1 MANKKIIIPVG
12 FQFEDISAAV
22 KEAKTKLSSIKI
34 ESGIGQQYTKTFSR
48 LEQEIESIQKKAARG
63 ISSQSDIDSI
73 ERSLQTVIGYVE
85 KIQSLSGKINFKDV
99 KLTQDQLN
107 TYNQLNR
114 ELEKAKINISQFK
127 KEQIKNLFATDTN
140 FSSVLK
146 DQLNITEKS
155 FTSQKQISD
164 ALKAQVKTLQEQTAE
179 REKQLKQEEG
189 LRDSLASNNVNDLV
203 STYGKKTANGYVFN
217 RGMADEGR
225 AELLAEFKKF
235 NMDTTGLEDA
245 SLNKLMASWTSFSNQ
260 LNTSIPQAIAA
271 SNQALQE
278 LKNKQDAVKAAK
290 ESLDAAMSAG
300 SYDEL
305 VAKVKQAEDAE
316 EAYRQAVVQSARA
329 TVSSMATSTN
339 AVSDGVEKQKQ
350 ELISLQQQ
358 FTTAM
363 SAENLAS
370 NLQSS
375 LKQLVGFSAVLIQ
388 VRRGIQAAVAQI
400 KELDSAMNGIAV
412 VTDFT
417 TKELW
422 GQIDAYMA
430 MAKQY
435 GVTTTG
441 VYEVSQL
448 YYQQGLD
455 TNDVLAMTTET
466 LKMARIANL
475 DYATTT
481 NYMTTALNGFKL
493 GVEDAGR
500 VVDVYSKLASIAAT
514 DTAEMAKAMSNT
526 ASIAESAGMSFEST
540 SAMLAMMIETTREA
554 PENLGTALKTI
565 IARFQEMKSNPTE
578 ILSLD
583 GEEASLNKVDK
594 ALATIGISLKDASG
608 QFRDLDEVIF
618 ELADK
623 WDGLD
628 RNTQRWIANTV
639 AGSRQQSR
647 FLALMSDNTRL
658 HELYDAAINSED
670 ASLVQYAK
678 TLDSIDGKMNQ
689 LSTSFQQF
697 YMSIMNGE
705 TIKGILDILIRFV
718 DRLNEVGPL
727 GATGIVAS
735 LLSAVS
741 QVGKMIALGIV
752 TAYKEIEIAAAQS
765 VKNRLNNAKSAIDE
779 EANYAVRAARN
790 TQQQIDN
797 IQNSSIATR
806 KYRRSGNNDGLP
818 YTGGINPIAKTAS
831 FNLSTV
837 ASGFSSIAP
846 MLSLFS
852 TSVYTMIDQ
861 SSKLQSI
868 LNAAAQGFSA
878 LTGAASIFT
887 GVTTG
892 NIGLVASGIIQIASS
907 LTMLVG
913 GFETAAERLSRL
925 NKEVENANIKR
936 AETKQELE
944 TLESLKR
951 QYDELSKS
959 QSDSAEAYE
968 EWVDLNS
975 KIIADYPTLNTYIDS
990 EGNLIANLA
999 DQYKDLVAQKESNY
1013 QQSLK
1018 DYELSLKRRASE
1030 PASALE
1036 QAGVLVGE
1044 TTFSFGQNA
1053 DKQLKIFEQSKDWT
1067 SYASSLSE
1075 LVLNKSYAANTAWR
1089 IDGKGNKE
1097 KSSYINKI
1105 IESVVNGSTT
1115 LETLLTKGSS
1125 AEKAIASLLDTLGYS
1140 TDTLQNLGN
1149 QYDSI
1154 KYGADKDL
1162 TELMKRNIYSEASKQ
1177 EDKTLS
1183 NVLNSKLNSL
1193 WQEAITTGT
1202 EAGESIVDIYDE
1214 FANNLDTNIFNI
1226 IEYYK
1231 DKLIGK
1237 EADIAAITGSKYD
1250 LSLNEYTKLDGAVKS
1265 YLDPYSPLGVWIKN
1279 ITDANKE
1286 ITGIGALGA
1295 LESFSI
1301 SNQNKIIEIRK
1312 NLDALDPNT
1321 YDLGSLFDIYYD
1333 SIYLLT
1339 ESGLDQKTIS
1349 NLLSD
1354 ADLTSR
1360 SGITQFLDEVDK
1372 ALLTINSSFDTA
1384 SIREWITGIK
1394 VTQADIDNGM
1404 TALNDALS
1412 EASKYVNKL
1421 DSLDYSDIEALV
1433 ATGKFSYDNFVDGK
1447 FKGTVADF
1455 YKAYLGSYQTKLEGY
1470 IDTAKGNKD
1479 IDITSAQ
1486 FLVDFIDNL
1495 IQNATDEATVNR
1507 LNNLKTAYKT
1517 AIDAAGNEEI
1527 VLSKDVLETI
1537 GFSEDAINRYFVDT
1551 ISGYKYKGNKQNFLN
1566 LLDDYAQYA
1575 DQSLVG
1581 ILSAAIN
1588 NAKNNLKP
1596 DPSVITDMI
1605 SLVGE
1610 DGVESLSKEMYK
1622 KLSEYFGDA
1631 TAEFNIA
1638 TGKYDFNGTVKQ
1650 YLDAIQEYIS
1660 NTFDEEAFQNF
1671 VNWRAANE
1679 QKLVNT
1685 QKLTELA
1692 DTKDTSYY
1700 KGLVETF
1707 RDVGGSAEEAYE
1719 IIDKLGY
1726 TIDNFYATGD
1736 GKLKLIPTNE
1746 LRNITTITELEKEI
1760 QELQNKIGEGTD
1772 GEKAKVKAI
1781 LQLRKEEL
1789 ATLRQK
1795 ELLVTSSANKDQ
1807 FNDPKTFLG
1816 NIADLDTVFED
1827 LNKKARI
1834 GYIELYN
1841 LLDNEE
1847 WVGPLSRSLGLIENE
1862 QDNAVIAAKRFAE
1875 RYKAAYSTLDGKF
1888 YIDLSKDQVK
1898 AIKTGTEDSLKAV
1911 AERRVK
1917 ELDAQIAMLESIK
1930 AMSNIS
1936 FEGDAEIN
1944 EIIST
1949 NFKTS
1954 DGKEI
1959 KDLTELR
1966 DYLENNLSAEQWIE
1980 LTKDIKIDPTIDPVG
1995 FWSAVILKL
2004 TENSGQY
2011 GFLPL
2016 SADAIINIQNALLN
2030 KDSLTGTDKELQQQL
2045 DELKKKGK
2053 IGTVDLSYEGRP
2065 HIVVDKDNL
2074 SQVQAYDP
2082 SAQLGETVTH
2092 LSTVISADEDN
2103 SVTIA
2108 CTPVLPD
2115 GSGLLSPEDLDNYI
2129 SGLIDEAG
2137 GSIDLM
2143 LQYDADTKNGGLG
2156 LIEAVFSGDQAL
2168 QDAIDFTQKL
2178 HEVIQAQMEANP
2190 VSIQGDA
2197 TPLES
2202 TAKDAA
2208 DKVSAI
2214 KPKITIHA
2222 QAASS
2227 LWTTIGNIIGAIPKT
2242 ITTTIKAKTEKSGN
2256 SGGFLQGIFKNLKG
2270 GTQSTD
2276 SDAGAYGG
2284 VFSGGKTLVGE
2295 LGPELRVSDGKYSI
2309 VGANG
2314 AEFINLKKNDIIF
2327 STEQTA
2333 GLFNGRSG
2341 IRGTAMA
2348 YGNAFAGGTSNID
2361 AAITALQN
2369 ERNLWQAILKS
2380 VPDMLKKAG
2389 SGSGGGGGGSNKE
2402 YLMELERWFN
2412 WLRQIEQLENKITIL
2427 RAKRENMKSGKVYA
2441 ESLYEENALLKK
2453 QYDITKDLLENQIKY
2468 KDSLK
2473 TKYLEEYGKYFY
2485 FIGDALQINAQ
2496 AILDDTKNN
2505 EELGEA
2511 IQNMIDE
2518 YDDITQQ
2525 ITDNTTALEENNQ
2538 QIEENIRTLRDKYIE
2553 MENQVLSALQAS
2565 YEKQIELKQKELDSR
2580 IEADEEYLS
2589 ALQKNLDKEKDM
2601 RKKAQ
2606 TAEEKA
2612 QLQRKIA
2619 LLERDTSGRNTKEIA
2634 SLREQLRQMQEDEYY
2649 TGREDAITAAEN
2661 AAKAEQDILQNQIDI
2676 MEAINQTKLD
2686 NMELY
2691 WAEVENII
2699 SQGADNILS
2708 FLTSYSDEYLDV
2720 SKIQQE
2726 DYLTSWKFTID
2737 AALTYAQDMQK
2748 QFDEVIYK
2756 AQEAAKYGNT
2766 SATGGLDVAKPSGSS
2781 GGGGSSSS
2789 SGSGSSG
2796 NKNSSSSSSKTP
2808 VTDEVDVV
2816 SGAAPSA
2823 HGWYYQINFN
2833 GKSTGII
2840 QGPYKTREK
2849 AQSEGASAAR
2859 SKGHGYKYSTK
2870 YYLNGGLADY
2880 TGYAWVDGTK
2890 ARPEAFLDAD
2900 DTKLLANFIDYAKK
2914 SEPIPATTINNA
2926 KSNIQSGNNV
2936 NINSVDITI
2945 ESGVIEDK
2953 ADAEMVGTTI
2963 AEQLMKIAR
2972 KSGNISVSRR

>member
-1 MANKKIIIPVG
+1 
-12 FQFEDISAAV
+12 
-22 KEAKTKLSSIKI
+22 
-34 ESGIGQQYTKTFSR
+34 
-48 LEQEIESIQKKAARG
+48 
-63 ISSQSDIDSI
+63 
-73 ERSLQTVIGYVE
+73 
-85 KIQSLSGKINFKDV
+85 
-99 KLTQDQLN
+99 
-107 TYNQLNR
+107 
-114 ELEKAKINISQFK
+114 
-127 KEQIKNLFATDTN
+127 
-140 FSSVLK
+140 
-146 DQLNITEKS
+146 
-155 FTSQKQISD
+155 
-164 ALKAQVKTLQEQTAE
+164 
-179 REKQLKQEEG
+179 
-189 LRDSLASNNVNDLV
+189 
-203 STYGKKTANGYVFN
+203 
-217 RGMADEGR
+217 
-225 AELLAEFKKF
+225 
-235 NMDTTGLEDA
+235 
-245 SLNKLMASWTSFSNQ
+245 
-260 LNTSIPQAIAA
+260 
-271 SNQALQE
+271 
-278 LKNKQDAVKAAK
+278 
-290 ESLDAAMSAG
+290 
-300 SYDEL
+300 
-305 VAKVKQAEDAE
+305 
-316 EAYRQAVVQSARA
+316 
-329 TVSSMATSTN
+329 
-339 AVSDGVEKQKQ
+339 
-350 ELISLQQQ
+350 
-358 FTTAM
+358 
-363 SAENLAS
+363 
-370 NLQSS
+370 
-375 LKQLVGFSAVLIQ
+375 
-388 VRRGIQAAVAQI
+388 
-400 KELDSAMNGIAV
+400 
-412 VTDFT
+412 
-417 TKELW
+417 
-422 GQIDAYMA
+422 
-430 MAKQY
+430 
-435 GVTTTG
+435 
-441 VYEVSQL
+441 
-448 YYQQGLD
+448 
-455 TNDVLAMTTET
+455 
-466 LKMARIANL
+466 
-475 DYATTT
+475 
-481 NYMTTALNGFKL
+481 
-493 GVEDAGR
+493 
-500 VVDVYSKLASIAAT
+500 
-514 DTAEMAKAMSNT
+514 
-526 ASIAESAGMSFEST
+526 
-540 SAMLAMMIETTREA
+540 
-554 PENLGTALKTI
+554 
-565 IARFQEMKSNPTE
+565 MKSNPTE

-647 FLALMSDNTRL
+647 FLALMSDSTRL

-797 IQNSSIATR
+797 IQNSSIASR

-818 YTGGINPIAKTAS
+818 YTGGINPTAKTAS

-837 ASGFSSIAP
+837 ASGLSSIAP

-892 NIGLVASGIIQIASS
+892 NIGLVVSGITQIASS

-913 GFETAAERLSRL
+913 GFETTAERLSRL

-951 QYDELSKS
+951 QYDELSES

-968 EWVDLNS
+968 EWIDLNS

-990 EGNLIANLA
+990 EGNLIADLA
-999 DQYKDLVAQKESNY
+999 GEYEELVKQKRDSYDLALKE
-1013 QQSLK
+1013 
-1018 DYELSLKRRASE
+1018 YELSLKRRASE
-1030 PASALE
+1030 PAYALE
-1036 QAGVLVGE
+1036 QAGALVNE
-1044 TTFSFGQNA
+1044 TAFSFGWNA
-1053 DKQLKIFEQSKDWT
+1053 KSQVELYKNSDTIDSFLSKLSTLVISSFNDRDLYPSTYRERGNDVLEYLSDITSGKISIEQLKDIGSFENDL
-1067 SYASSLSE
+1067 ASILLSFGYDTE
-1075 LVLNKSYAANTAWR
+1075 NLQ
-1089 IDGKGNKE
+1089 
-1097 KSSYINKI
+1097 KI
-1105 IESVVNGSTT
+1105 
-1115 LETLLTKGSS
+1115 
-1125 AEKAIASLLDTLGYS
+1125 A
-1140 TDTLQNLGN
+1140 N
-1149 QYDSI
+1149 QYESI

-1162 TELMKRNIYSEASKQ
+1162 AALAKSKISDEANKVD
-1177 EDKTLS
+1177 DKTLA
-1183 NVLNSKLNSL
+1183 NLINTRLNQMWDKATKDGLAKG
-1193 WQEAITTGT
+1193 EA
-1202 EAGESIVDIYDE
+1202 IVDIYNDFFYE
-1214 FANNLDTNIFNI
+1214 IGKAVDGITLIY
-1226 IEYYK
+1226 E
-1231 DKLIGK
+1231 DKLSQYS
-1237 EADIAAITGSKYD
+1237 EDIAAITGSKYD
-1250 LSLNEYTKLDGAVKS
+1250 LSINAYDKINKIIQQ
-1265 YLDPYSPLGVWIKN
+1265 YLDPDESLYFWLLDQTERNDLASAFDYDTLKN
-1279 ITDANKE
+1279 FN
-1286 ITGIGALGA
+1286 
-1295 LESFSI
+1295 I
-1301 SNQNKIIEIRK
+1301 SNQNNIVDIEESLNKLDDSWYQLQAYYNAI
-1312 NLDALDPNT
+1312 NLMA
-1321 YDLGSLFDIYYD
+1321 
-1333 SIYLLT
+1333 

-1349 NLLSD
+1349 SLLSN
-1354 ADLTSR
+1354 ADFTSS
-1360 SGITQFLDEVDK
+1360 SGITSFLDALDEALK
-1372 ALLTINSSFDTA
+1372 AIGSEYNTT
-1384 SIREWITGIK
+1384 SIRGWVTEIK
-1394 VTQADIDNGM
+1394 VSQADIETGM
-1404 TALNDALS
+1404 TALSDALS
-1412 EASKYVNKL
+1412 EASKYVSKL
-1421 DSLDYSDIEALV
+1421 DNLDYSDIEALV
-1433 ATGKFSYDNFVDGK
+1433 ATGKFEYADFVDGK
-1447 FKGTVADF
+1447 FNGTVQNF
-1455 YKAYLGSYQTKLEGY
+1455 YDRYLGSYKAKLEDY
-1470 IDTAKGNKD
+1470 IDAAEKNGD
-1479 IDITSAQ
+1479 IDTESAN
-1486 FLVDFIDNL
+1486 FLVSFINTL
-1495 IQNATDEATVNR
+1495 IQNAIDETTTNSI
-1507 LNNLKTAYKT
+1507 NNTKTAFKT

-1527 VLSKDVLETI
+1527 VLSKNVLDTIGFTGENIADYFEETI
-1537 GFSEDAINRYFVDT
+1537 GGYRYIGGNSEKFLSLLEEFASYTDDSISNILINAIEE
-1551 ISGYKYKGNKQNFLN
+1551 
-1566 LLDDYAQYA
+1566 
-1575 DQSLVG
+1575 
-1581 ILSAAIN
+1581 
-1588 NAKNNLKP
+1588 AKNNLKP
-1596 DPSVITDMI
+1596 DPSIITDMI

-1631 TAEFNIA
+1631 TADFNIA
-1638 TGKYDFNGTVKQ
+1638 TGKYDFNGTVEQ
-1650 YLDAIQEYIS
+1650 YLDAIQTYIS
-1660 NTFDEEAFQNF
+1660 NTFGEEALQNF
-1671 VNWRAANE
+1671 MNWRAANE

-1726 TIDNFYATGD
+1726 TIDNFYSTGD
-1736 GKLKLIPTNE
+1736 GKLKLVSANE
-1746 LRNITTITELEKEI
+1746 LRSITTITELEKEI

-1795 ELLVTSSANKDQ
+1795 ELLVASSADKDQ

-1834 GYIELYN
+1834 EYEALYN
-1841 LLDNEE
+1841 LLNNEH
-1847 WVGPLSRSLGLIENE
+1847 WAGALSHSLGLVE
-1862 QDNAVIAAKRFAE
+1862 AAQQEGITAAEYFAKH
-1875 RYKAAYSTLDGKF
+1875 YTDAYADIDTGKV
-1888 YIDLSKDQVK
+1888 YLNLSQDQVK
-1898 AIKTGTEDSLKAV
+1898 AIKTGTENSLKAI
-1911 AERRVK
+1911 AEARVK
-1917 ELDAQIAMLESIK
+1917 ELDAQIAMLESIR
-1930 AMSNIS
+1930 AMSDIDVDSAINFDSIVDFS
-1936 FEGDAEIN
+1936 FKDKNGN
-1944 EIIST
+1944 
-1949 NFKTS
+1949 
-1954 DGKEI
+1954 EI
-1959 KDLTELR
+1959 KDTKALSEYLQSVLTQEG
-1966 DYLENNLSAEQWIE
+1966 WIK
-1980 LTKDIKIDPTIDPVG
+1980 LTKDIEIDPTIDPES
-1995 FWSAVILKL
+1995 FW
-2004 TENSGQY
+2004 Q
-2011 GFLPL
+2011 
-2016 SADAIINIQNALLN
+2016 AIIKKIAENPGEYGLIKVEADTQIDPNVSDAAINDATKKVQEEINDKDTGSVDYNI
-2030 KDSLTGTDKELQQQL
+2030 
-2045 DELKKKGK
+2045 KGNVAVEPGSTTTPDIPSGESK
-2053 IGTVDLSYEGRP
+2053 VVSTESMS
-2065 HIVVDKDNL
+2065 IVV
-2074 SQVQAYDP
+2074 
-2082 SAQLGETVTH
+2082 
-2092 LSTVISADEDN
+2092 
-2103 SVTIA
+2103 
-2108 CTPVLPD
+2108 TPTLPD
-2115 GSGLLSPEDLDNYI
+2115 GTVLSDDSLVEYINEIISKANGSKLTVLELDSEGYGI
-2129 SGLIDEAG
+2129 I
-2137 GSIDLM
+2137 
-2143 LQYDADTKNGGLG
+2143 NG
-2156 LIEAVFSGDQAL
+2156 VFSGEQA
-2168 QDAIDFTQKL
+2168 
-2178 HEVIQAQMEANP
+2178 EAEAYNFVNELNSKMKSNP
-2190 VSIQGDA
+2190 VAIQGDA
-2197 TPLES
+2197 SSVETV
-2202 TAKDAA
+2202 AKNAA
-2208 DKVSAI
+2208 SKVSAI
-2214 KPKITIHA
+2214 KPKITIFA
-2222 QAASS
+2222 QAANSVWS
-2227 LWTTIGNIIGAIPKT
+2227 TISNIIGAIPKT

-2256 SGGFLQGIFKNLKG
+2256 SGGFLQGILKNLKG
-2270 GTQSTD
+2270 EEQATD

-2348 YGNAFAGGTSNID
+2348 YGNAFAGGTSSSID
-2361 AAITALQN
+2361 AAIAALKN
-2369 ERNLWQAILKS
+2369 ERNLWQSILTS

-2389 SGSGGGGGGSNKE
+2389 SGSSGGGGGGSNKE

-2553 MENQVLSALQAS
+2553 MENQVLSALQSS

-2589 ALQKNLDKEKDM
+2589 ALQKNLDREKEM

-2606 TAEEKA
+2606 AAEEKT

-2619 LLERDTSGRNTKEIA
+2619 LLERDTSGRNAKEIA

-2823 HGWYYQINFN
+2823 HGWYYQINLN
-2833 GKSTGII
+2833 GKSTGIRG
-2840 QGPYKTREK
+2840 GPYKTREK

-2890 ARPEAFLDAD
+2890 ARPEAFLNAD

-2914 SEPIPATTINNA
+2914 SEPIPATTINSA

>member
-1 MANKKIIIPVG
+1 M
-12 FQFEDISAAV
+12 
-22 KEAKTKLSSIKI
+22 
-34 ESGIGQQYTKTFSR
+34 
-48 LEQEIESIQKKAARG
+48 KA
-63 ISSQSDIDSI
+63 
-73 ERSLQTVIGYVE
+73 
-85 KIQSLSGKINFKDV
+85 
-99 KLTQDQLN
+99 
-107 TYNQLNR
+107 
-114 ELEKAKINISQFK
+114 
-127 KEQIKNLFATDTN
+127 
-140 FSSVLK
+140 
-146 DQLNITEKS
+146 
-155 FTSQKQISD
+155 
-164 ALKAQVKTLQEQTAE
+164 
-179 REKQLKQEEG
+179 
-189 LRDSLASNNVNDLV
+189 
-203 STYGKKTANGYVFN
+203 
-217 RGMADEGR
+217 
-225 AELLAEFKKF
+225 
-235 NMDTTGLEDA
+235 
-245 SLNKLMASWTSFSNQ
+245 
-260 LNTSIPQAIAA
+260 
-271 SNQALQE
+271 
-278 LKNKQDAVKAAK
+278 
-290 ESLDAAMSAG
+290 
-300 SYDEL
+300 
-305 VAKVKQAEDAE
+305 
-316 EAYRQAVVQSARA
+316 
-329 TVSSMATSTN
+329 
-339 AVSDGVEKQKQ
+339 
-350 ELISLQQQ
+350 
-358 FTTAM
+358 
-363 SAENLAS
+363 
-370 NLQSS
+370 
-375 LKQLVGFSAVLIQ
+375 
-388 VRRGIQAAVAQI
+388 
-400 KELDSAMNGIAV
+400 
-412 VTDFT
+412 
-417 TKELW
+417 
-422 GQIDAYMA
+422 
-430 MAKQY
+430 
-435 GVTTTG
+435 
-441 VYEVSQL
+441 
-448 YYQQGLD
+448 
-455 TNDVLAMTTET
+455 
-466 LKMARIANL
+466 
-475 DYATTT
+475 
-481 NYMTTALNGFKL
+481 
-493 GVEDAGR
+493 
-500 VVDVYSKLASIAAT
+500 
-514 DTAEMAKAMSNT
+514 
-526 ASIAESAGMSFEST
+526 
-540 SAMLAMMIETTREA
+540 
-554 PENLGTALKTI
+554 
-565 IARFQEMKSNPTE
+565 NPTE

-608 QFRDLDEVIF
+608 QFRDLDKVIF

-647 FLALMSDNTRL
+647 FLALMSDSTRL

-818 YTGGINPIAKTAS
+818 YTGGINPTAKTAS

-837 ASGFSSIAP
+837 ASGLSSIAP

-892 NIGLVASGIIQIASS
+892 NIGLVVSGITQIASS

-936 AETKQELE
+936 AEAKRELE
-944 TLESLKR
+944 TLESLKK
-951 QYDELSKS
+951 QYDELSES
-959 QSDSAEAYE
+959 QNDSAEAYN

-975 KIIADYPTLNTYIDS
+975 KIIADYPILNTYIDS
-990 EGNLIANLA
+990 EGNLIADLA
-999 DQYKDLVAQKESNY
+999 DEYEGLVKQKQDNYDLTLKE
-1013 QQSLK
+1013 
-1018 DYELSLKRRASE
+1018 YELSLKRRASE
-1030 PASALE
+1030 PAYALE
-1036 QAGVLVGE
+1036 QAGVLVSE
-1044 TTFSFGQNA
+1044 TALSFFNGNTNA
-1053 DKQLKIFEQSKDWT
+1053 QLSLLAQSKDWN

-1075 LVLNKSYAANTAWR
+1075 QILSSLDYITHQRMNL
-1089 IDGKGNKE
+1089 DGKSIEERISDVNE
-1097 KSSYINKI
+1097 VINSI
-1105 IESVVNGSTT
+1105 VDGQT
-1115 LETLLTKGSS
+1115 
-1125 AEKAIASLLDTLGYS
+1125 LDTLAKNGNYIQKAAVSALKNHGYN
-1140 TDTLQNLGN
+1140 TEILQNLGN
-1149 QYDSI
+1149 QYDTI

-1162 TELMKRNIYSEASKQ
+1162 TELMNKNIYSEASKQ

-1202 EAGESIVDIYDE
+1202 EAGQSIVDIYDE
-1214 FANNLDTNIFNI
+1214 FANNLDTNISNI
-1226 IEYYK
+1226 INYYR

-1237 EADIAAITGSKYD
+1237 ETDIAAITGSKYD
-1250 LSLNEYTKLDGAVKS
+1250 LSLKAYTELDREVRS
-1265 YLDPYSPLGVWIKN
+1265 YFDPDSSLGIWIKN
-1279 ITDANKE
+1279 VTDANKE
-1286 ITGIGALGA
+1286 ITGIGELGV
-1295 LESFSI
+1295 LESFSVT
-1301 SNQNKIIEIRK
+1301 NQNKLAEVKKAI
-1312 NLDALDPNT
+1312 DALDPDK
-1321 YDLGSLFDIYYD
+1321 YDLYSLFEVYYN
-1333 SIYLLT
+1333 SISLLA
-1339 ESGLDQKTIS
+1339 ESGLDQNTIS
-1349 NLLSD
+1349 SLLSN
-1354 ADLTSR
+1354 ADFTSR
-1360 SGITQFLDEVDK
+1360 SGITSFLD
-1372 ALLTINSSFDTA
+1372 ALDEALKIIGSSFDTN
-1384 SIREWITGIK
+1384 SIRSWAKDIK

-1404 TALNDALS
+1404 TALSDALS

-1421 DSLDYSDIEALV
+1421 DNLDYSDIEALV

-1447 FKGTVADF
+1447 FNGTVADF
-1455 YKAYLGSYQTKLEGY
+1455 YTAYLGLYQDNLKDYMGKAE
-1470 IDTAKGNKD
+1470 GNKD
-1479 IDITSAQ
+1479 IDVTSAQ

-1517 AIDAAGNEEI
+1517 AIDAARNEEI
-1527 VLSKDVLETI
+1527 VLSKDVLDAI
-1537 GFSEDAINRYFVDT
+1537 GFTGKDIADYFEET
-1551 ISGYKYKGNKQNFLN
+1551 ISGYKYTGENGQDFLT
-1566 LLDDYAQYA
+1566 LLDSYAKNVDGA
-1575 DQSLVG
+1575 LG
-1581 ILSAAIN
+1581 NILSAAIN
-1588 NAKNNLKP
+1588 GAIKNLEP
-1596 DPSVITDMI
+1596 DTSTITEML
-1605 SLVGE
+1605 SLVG
-1610 DGVESLSKEMYK
+1610 DDAVESLSEEMYD
-1622 KLSEYFGDA
+1622 KLSKYFGET

-1638 TGKYDFNGTVKQ
+1638 TGKYDFNGTVTE
-1650 YLDAIQEYIS
+1650 YLDAIQRYIEATFGVGS
-1660 NTFDEEAFQNF
+1660 KQFNTFA
-1671 VNWRAANE
+1671 NWRAANE

-1685 QKLTELA
+1685 QKLNKLA
-1692 DTKDTSYY
+1692 DTRDTSYY
-1700 KGLVETF
+1700 KELIETF

-1726 TIDNFYATGD
+1726 TINDFYATGD
-1736 GKLKLIPTNE
+1736 GKLKLISVDE
-1746 LRNITTITELEKEI
+1746 LRSITTITELEKEI

-1772 GEKAKVKAI
+1772 EEKAKVKAI

-1789 ATLRQK
+1789 ATLKQK
-1795 ELLVTSSANKDQ
+1795 ELLVASSADKDQ
-1807 FNDPKTFLG
+1807 FSDPKTFLG
-1816 NIADLDTVFED
+1816 NIADLDTIFED

-1834 GYIELYN
+1834 EYEALYN
-1841 LLDNEE
+1841 LLNNEH
-1847 WVGPLSRSLGLIENE
+1847 WAGALSHSLGLVE
-1862 QDNAVIAAKRFAE
+1862 AAQQEGITAAEYFAKH
-1875 RYKAAYSTLDGKF
+1875 YTDAYADIDTGKV
-1888 YIDLSKDQVK
+1888 YLNLSQDQVK
-1898 AIKTGTEDSLKAV
+1898 AIKTGTEDSLKAI
-1911 AERRVK
+1911 AEARVK
-1917 ELDAQIAMLESIK
+1917 ELDAQIAMLESIR
-1930 AMSNIS
+1930 AMSDIDVESAINFESIVDFS
-1936 FEGDAEIN
+1936 FKDKNGN
-1944 EIIST
+1944 
-1949 NFKTS
+1949 
-1954 DGKEI
+1954 EI
-1959 KDLTELR
+1959 KDTKALSEYLQSVLTQEG
-1966 DYLENNLSAEQWIE
+1966 WIK
-1980 LTKDIKIDPTIDPVG
+1980 LTKDIEIDPTIDPEG
-1995 FWSAVILKL
+1995 FW
-2004 TENSGQY
+2004 Q
-2011 GFLPL
+2011 
-2016 SADAIINIQNALLN
+2016 AIIKKIAENPGEYGLIKVEADTQIDPNVSDAAIN
-2030 KDSLTGTDKELQQQL
+2030 DATKKVQEEIDDKDTGSVDYNV
-2045 DELKKKGK
+2045 KGNVAVEPGSTTTPDIPSGESK
-2053 IGTVDLSYEGRP
+2053 VVSTESMS
-2065 HIVVDKDNL
+2065 IVV
-2074 SQVQAYDP
+2074 
-2082 SAQLGETVTH
+2082 
-2092 LSTVISADEDN
+2092 
-2103 SVTIA
+2103 
-2108 CTPVLPD
+2108 TPTLPD
-2115 GSGLLSPEDLDNYI
+2115 GTVLSNDSLVEYINEVISKANGSKLAILQLDSEGYGI
-2129 SGLIDEAG
+2129 IKG
-2137 GSIDLM
+2137 
-2143 LQYDADTKNGGLG
+2143 
-2156 LIEAVFSGDQAL
+2156 VFSGEQA
-2168 QDAIDFTQKL
+2168 
-2178 HEVIQAQMEANP
+2178 EAEAYNFVNELNSKMKSNP
-2190 VSIQGDA
+2190 VAIQGDA
-2197 TPLES
+2197 SSVETV
-2202 TAKDAA
+2202 AKNAA
-2208 DKVSAI
+2208 SKVSAI
-2214 KPKITIHA
+2214 KPKITIFA
-2222 QAASS
+2222 QAANSVWSTISS
-2227 LWTTIGNIIGAIPKT
+2227 IISSIPKT

-2256 SGGFLQGIFKNLKG
+2256 SGGFLPGILKNLKG

-2348 YGNAFAGGTSNID
+2348 YGNAFANGTSSSID
-2361 AAITALQN
+2361 AAIAALKN
-2369 ERNLWQAILKS
+2369 ERNLWQSILTS

-2389 SGSGGGGGGSNKE
+2389 SGSGGGGGGGSNKE

-2525 ITDNTTALEENNQ
+2525 ITNNTTALEENNQ

-2823 HGWYYQINFN
+2823 HGWYYQINLN
-2833 GKSTGII
+2833 GKSTGIRG
-2840 QGPYKTREK
+2840 GPYKTREK

-2914 SEPIPATTINNA
+2914 SEPIPATTISGA

>member
-1 MANKKIIIPVG
+1 
-12 FQFEDISAAV
+12 
-22 KEAKTKLSSIKI
+22 
-34 ESGIGQQYTKTFSR
+34 
-48 LEQEIESIQKKAARG
+48 
-63 ISSQSDIDSI
+63 
-73 ERSLQTVIGYVE
+73 
-85 KIQSLSGKINFKDV
+85 
-99 KLTQDQLN
+99 
-107 TYNQLNR
+107 
-114 ELEKAKINISQFK
+114 
-127 KEQIKNLFATDTN
+127 
-140 FSSVLK
+140 
-146 DQLNITEKS
+146 
-155 FTSQKQISD
+155 
-164 ALKAQVKTLQEQTAE
+164 
-179 REKQLKQEEG
+179 
-189 LRDSLASNNVNDLV
+189 
-203 STYGKKTANGYVFN
+203 
-217 RGMADEGR
+217 
-225 AELLAEFKKF
+225 
-235 NMDTTGLEDA
+235 
-245 SLNKLMASWTSFSNQ
+245 
-260 LNTSIPQAIAA
+260 
-271 SNQALQE
+271 
-278 LKNKQDAVKAAK
+278 
-290 ESLDAAMSAG
+290 
-300 SYDEL
+300 
-305 VAKVKQAEDAE
+305 
-316 EAYRQAVVQSARA
+316 
-329 TVSSMATSTN
+329 
-339 AVSDGVEKQKQ
+339 
-350 ELISLQQQ
+350 
-358 FTTAM
+358 
-363 SAENLAS
+363 
-370 NLQSS
+370 
-375 LKQLVGFSAVLIQ
+375 
-388 VRRGIQAAVAQI
+388 
-400 KELDSAMNGIAV
+400 
-412 VTDFT
+412 
-417 TKELW
+417 
-422 GQIDAYMA
+422 
-430 MAKQY
+430 
-435 GVTTTG
+435 
-441 VYEVSQL
+441 
-448 YYQQGLD
+448 
-455 TNDVLAMTTET
+455 
-466 LKMARIANL
+466 
-475 DYATTT
+475 
-481 NYMTTALNGFKL
+481 
-493 GVEDAGR
+493 
-500 VVDVYSKLASIAAT
+500 
-514 DTAEMAKAMSNT
+514 
-526 ASIAESAGMSFEST
+526 
-540 SAMLAMMIETTREA
+540 
-554 PENLGTALKTI
+554 
-565 IARFQEMKSNPTE
+565 MKSNPTE

-594 ALATIGISLKDASG
+594 ALATIGISLKDTSG

-647 FLALMSDNTRL
+647 FLALMSDSERL
-658 HELYDAAINSED
+658 HELYNAAINSED

-718 DRLNEVGPL
+718 DKLNEVGPL

-741 QVGKMIALGIV
+741 QVGKMIAIGIV

-797 IQNSSIATR
+797 IQNSSIASR

-818 YTGGINPIAKTAS
+818 YTGGINSTAKTAS
-831 FNLSTV
+831 FNLNTV
-837 ASGFSSIAP
+837 ASGLSSIAP

-892 NIGLVASGIIQIASS
+892 NIGLVISGITQIASS

-913 GFETAAERLSRL
+913 GFETTAERLSRL
-925 NKEVENANIKR
+925 NKEVENANVKR

-951 QYDELSKS
+951 QYDELSES
-959 QSDSAEAYE
+959 QNDSAEAYK

-975 KIIADYPTLNTYIDS
+975 KIIADYPMLNTYIDS
-990 EGNLIANLA
+990 EGNLIADLA
-999 DQYKDLVAQKESNY
+999 GEYEELVKQKRDNYDLTLGE
-1013 QQSLK
+1013 
-1018 DYELSLKRRASE
+1018 YELSLKRRASE
-1030 PASALE
+1030 PAYALE

-1044 TTFSFGQNA
+1044 TALSFGQNSA
-1053 DKQLKIFEQSKDWT
+1053 NQLRIFEQSKDSQSYISLLSQDVYKALDERAQDYIDRDGIDKAYSSIGNIIDSIITGRT
-1067 SYASSLSE
+1067 SLEVLSKEGNAFEKSLSGA
-1075 LVLNKSYAANTAWR
+1075 LKS
-1089 IDGKGNKE
+1089 
-1097 KSSYINKI
+1097 
-1105 IESVVNGSTT
+1105 
-1115 LETLLTKGSS
+1115 
-1125 AEKAIASLLDTLGYS
+1125 LGY
-1140 TDTLQNLGN
+1140 TTGILQNLGN

-1162 TELMKRNIYSEASKQ
+1162 TELMKNNIYSEANKQ

-1202 EAGESIVDIYDE
+1202 KAGTSIVDIYND
-1214 FANNLDTNIFNI
+1214 FAKNLDDNILEI
-1226 IEYYK
+1226 IEYYRT
-1231 DKLIGK
+1231 KLIGK

-1250 LSLNEYTKLDGAVKS
+1250 LSVNAYNNLNDELRR
-1265 YLDPYSPLGVWIKN
+1265 YLDPDDSIYFWLLQQTDKN
-1279 ITDANKE
+1279 DLAS
-1286 ITGIGALGA
+1286 
-1295 LESFSI
+1295 SFDYDTLASLSV
-1301 SNQNKIIEIRK
+1301 SNQNKIIDIEKSIK
-1312 NLDALDPNT
+1312 KLNSDPWYQLQA
-1321 YDLGSLFDIYYD
+1321 YDNAIKLIAK
-1333 SIYLLT
+1333 
-1339 ESGLDQKTIS
+1339 SGLDQNTIS
-1349 NLLSD
+1349 SLLSN
-1354 ADLTSR
+1354 ADFTSR
-1360 SGITQFLDEVDK
+1360 SGITSFLDTLDEALK
-1372 ALLTINSSFDTA
+1372 AIGSEYNTN
-1384 SIREWITGIK
+1384 SIRGWATEIK
-1394 VTQADIDNGM
+1394 VSQADIDNGM
-1404 TALNDALS
+1404 AALSEALS
-1412 EASKYVNKL
+1412 EASKYVGKFDN
-1421 DSLDYSDIEALV
+1421 LDYSDIEALV
-1433 ATGKFSYDNFVDGK
+1433 ATGKFSYDDFVDSK
-1447 FKGTVADF
+1447 FNGTIQEF
-1455 YKAYLGSYQTKLEGY
+1455 YNKYLDSYRTTLEDN
-1470 IDTAKGNKD
+1470 IAAAKGNKD
-1479 IDITSAQ
+1479 IDITSAK

-1517 AIDAAGNEEI
+1517 AIDAASKEEI

-1588 NAKNNLKP
+1588 NAKNNLEP

-1610 DGVESLSKEMYK
+1610 DGVESLSEEMYD

-1660 NTFDEEAFQNF
+1660 NTFDEETLQNF
-1671 VNWRAANE
+1671 INWRAANQ
-1679 QKLVNT
+1679 QKLIDT
-1685 QKLTELA
+1685 QKLNELA
-1692 DTKDTSYY
+1692 DTKNTSYY
-1700 KGLVETF
+1700 KDLVETF

-1726 TIDNFYATGD
+1726 RIEDFYATGD
-1736 GKLKLIPTNE
+1736 GKLKLVSKDD
-1746 LRNITTITELEKEI
+1746 LRSITTITELEKEI
-1760 QELQNKIGEGTD
+1760 QELQNKIREGTN
-1772 GEKAKVKAI
+1772 GEKTKVKAI

-1875 RYKAAYSTLDGKF
+1875 RYKAAYSTIDGKF

-1930 AMSNIS
+1930 AMSDIDVESAINFESIVDFS
-1936 FEGDAEIN
+1936 FKD
-1944 EIIST
+1944 
-1949 NFKTS
+1949 K

-1959 KDLTELR
+1959 KDTKALSEYLQSTLTQEG
-1966 DYLENNLSAEQWIE
+1966 WIE
-1980 LTKDIKIDPTIDPVG
+1980 LTKDIEIDPIINPEGFWQAVVQKIAENPGEYGLIKVEADTQIDPNV
-1995 FWSAVILKL
+1995 SDTAI
-2004 TENSGQY
+2004 N
-2011 GFLPL
+2011 
-2016 SADAIINIQNALLN
+2016 DATKKVQEEIDN
-2030 KDSLTGTDKELQQQL
+2030 KDTGSVDYNV
-2045 DELKKKGK
+2045 KGNVAVEPGSTTAPDITNGESK
-2053 IGTVDLSYEGRP
+2053 VVSTESMS
-2065 HIVVDKDNL
+2065 IVV
-2074 SQVQAYDP
+2074 
-2082 SAQLGETVTH
+2082 
-2092 LSTVISADEDN
+2092 
-2103 SVTIA
+2103 
-2108 CTPVLPD
+2108 TPILPD
-2115 GSGLLSPEDLDNYI
+2115 GTVLSDDSLVEYINEVISKANGSKLTVLELDSEGYGI
-2129 SGLIDEAG
+2129 IKG
-2137 GSIDLM
+2137 
-2143 LQYDADTKNGGLG
+2143 
-2156 LIEAVFSGDQAL
+2156 VFSGEQA
-2168 QDAIDFTQKL
+2168 
-2178 HEVIQAQMEANP
+2178 EEEAYNFVNELNSKMKSNP
-2190 VSIQGDA
+2190 VEIQGDA
-2197 TPLES
+2197 SSVETV
-2202 TAKDAA
+2202 AKNAA
-2208 DKVSAI
+2208 SKVSAI
-2214 KPKITIHA
+2214 KPKITIFA
-2222 QAASS
+2222 QAANSF
-2227 LWTTIGNIIGAIPKT
+2227 WGTISNIISSIPKT
-2242 ITTTIKAKTEKSGN
+2242 ITTTIKAKTETSSS
-2256 SGGFLQGIFKNLKG
+2256 SGGLLSGILNKITG
-2270 GTQSTD
+2270 GEQAT
-2276 SDAGAYGG
+2276 AYGG
-2284 VFSGGKTLVGE
+2284 VAVGGKTLVGE
-2295 LGPELRVSDGKYSI
+2295 LGPELRVSNGKYSI

-2333 GLFNGRSG
+2333 GLFKGRSG

-2348 YGNAFAGGTSNID
+2348 YGNAFAGGTTSNID

-2389 SGSGGGGGGSNKE
+2389 TGGGGGGGSNKE

-2427 RAKRENMKSGKVYA
+2427 RAKRENMKDGKVYA

-2473 TKYLEEYGKYFY
+2473 TKYLQEYGKYFY
-2485 FIGDALQINAQ
+2485 FVGDALQINAQ

-2553 MENQVLSALQAS
+2553 MENQVLSALQSS

-2589 ALQKNLDKEKDM
+2589 ALQKNLDREKDM

-2619 LLERDTSGRNTKEIA
+2619 LLERDTSGRNAKEIA

-2649 TGREDAITAAEN
+2649 TGREDVITAAED

-2726 DYLTSWKFTID
+2726 DYLTTWKFTID

-2748 QFDEVIYK
+2748 QFDEIIYK

-2766 SATGGLDVAKPSGSS
+2766 SATGGLDVAKPSGNS

-2789 SGSGSSG
+2789 SGSGSSSS

-2823 HGWYYQINFN
+2823 HGWYYQINLN
-2833 GKSTGII
+2833 GKSTGISG
-2840 QGPYKTREK
+2840 GPYKTREA
-2849 AQSEGASAAR
+2849 AQSKGASVAK
-2859 SKGHGYKYSTK
+2859 SKGYGYKYSTK

-2945 ESGVIEDK
+2945 ESDVIEDK
-2953 ADAEMVGTTI
+2953 TDAEMVGTTI

>member
-1 MANKKIIIPVG
+1 MASKKIIIPVG

-63 ISSQSDIDSI
+63 VSSQSDIDSI
-73 ERSLQTVIGYVE
+73 ERSLQTVVGYVE

-114 ELEKAKINISQFK
+114 ELEKAKTNISQFK

-146 DQLNITEKS
+146 EQLNITEKS

-164 ALKAQVKTLQEQTAE
+164 ALKAQAKTLQEQTAE

-203 STYGKKTANGYVFN
+203 SAYGKKAANGYVFN

-225 AELLAEFKKF
+225 AALLAEFKKF

-260 LNTSIPQAIAA
+260 LNTSIPQAIDA

-290 ESLDAAMSAG
+290 EALDAAMSAG

-329 TVSSMATSTN
+329 TVSSMATSTD
-339 AVSDGVEKQKQ
+339 AVSDGVEAQKK
-350 ELISLQQQ
+350 ELASLQQQ

-388 VRRGIQAAVAQI
+388 VRRGVQAAVAQI

-565 IARFQEMKSNPTE
+565 IARFQEMKSNPME

-647 FLALMSDNTRL
+647 FLALMSDSERL
-658 HELYDAAINSED
+658 HELYNAAINSED

-727 GATGIVAS
+727 GATSIVAS

-752 TAYKEIEIAAAQS
+752 TAYKEIEVAAAQS

-818 YTGGINPIAKTAS
+818 YTGGINPTAKTAS

-861 SSKLQSI
+861 SSKLQSGI
-868 LNAAAQGFSA
+868 NAVAQGFSA
-878 LTGAASIFT
+878 AAGAASIFT

-892 NIGLVASGIIQIASS
+892 NIGLVVSGISQIASS

-913 GFETAAERLSRL
+913 GFETTAERLSRL

-936 AETKQELE
+936 AEAKQELE
-944 TLESLKR
+944 TLESLKK
-951 QYDELSKS
+951 QYDELSES
-959 QSDSAEAYE
+959 QNDSAEAYK

-975 KIIADYPTLNTYIDS
+975 KIIADYPMLNTYIDS
-990 EGNLIANLA
+990 EGNLIADLA
-999 DQYKDLVAQKESNY
+999 NQYRDLITQKENNY

-1018 DYELSLKRRASE
+1018 EYELSLKRRASD
-1030 PASALE
+1030 PAYALS
-1036 QAGVLVGE
+1036 QGGTLVNE
-1044 TTFSFGQNA
+1044 NAFSFGQNSA
-1053 DKQLKIFEQSKDWT
+1053 NQLRIFEQSKDWA
-1067 SYASSLSE
+1067 SYASSLSKQ
-1075 LVLNKSYAANTAWR
+1075 VLDSFDGNIALKIASEGT
-1089 IDGKGNKE
+1089 ID
-1097 KSSYINKI
+1097 KI
-1105 IESVVNGSTT
+1105 IESIANGSTT
-1115 LETLLTKGSS
+1115 LDTLLEKGNDI
-1125 AEKAIASLLDTLGYS
+1125 EKKIASKLKTLGYETS
-1140 TDTLQNLGN
+1140 TLQNLSN
-1149 QYDSI
+1149 QYDTI

-1162 TELMKRNIYSEASKQ
+1162 ATLAKTEISNITNET
-1177 EDKTLS
+1177 EDKTLA
-1183 NVLNSKLNSL
+1183 NLINTKLNQM
-1193 WQEAITTGT
+1193 WDNAVKNMKD
-1202 EAGESIVDIYDE
+1202 GETIVDVYND
-1214 FANNLDTNIFNI
+1214 FFNEVGKAVDGI
-1226 IEYYK
+1226 VLKYEYELSQYS
-1231 DKLIGK
+1231 
-1237 EADIAAITGSKYD
+1237 EDIAAITGPKYN
-1250 LSLNEYTKLDGAVKS
+1250 LSLKAYNKLADDVKT
-1265 YLDPYSPLGVWIKN
+1265 YLDPNQLIFNWIIEQTAKN
-1279 ITDANKE
+1279 AKAT
-1286 ITGIGALGA
+1286 
-1295 LESFSI
+1295 SFKYKTLTNFSV
-1301 SNQNKIIEIRK
+1301 SNQNTIVDIEEGLNKLDDGWYQLQAYYNAI
-1312 NLDALDPNT
+1312 NLMA
-1321 YDLGSLFDIYYD
+1321 
-1333 SIYLLT
+1333 
-1339 ESGLDQKTIS
+1339 ESGLDQNTIS
-1349 NLLSD
+1349 SLLSN
-1354 ADLTSR
+1354 ADFTSR
-1360 SGITQFLDEVDK
+1360 SGITSFLDTLDE
-1372 ALLTINSSFDTA
+1372 ALKTIGSEYNTN
-1384 SIREWITGIK
+1384 SIRGWVTEIK
-1394 VTQADIDNGM
+1394 VSQADIETGM
-1404 TALNDALS
+1404 TALSDALS

-1421 DSLDYSDIEALV
+1421 DNLDYSDIEALV

-1447 FKGTVADF
+1447 FKGTVQDF
-1455 YKAYLGSYQTKLEGY
+1455 YDRYLGSYKAELEGY
-1470 IDTAKGNKD
+1470 IAAAKANGD
-1479 IDITSAQ
+1479 IDTESAN
-1486 FLVDFIDNL
+1486 FLVSFINTL
-1495 IQNATDEATVNR
+1495 IQNAIDETTTNSI
-1507 LNNLKTAYKT
+1507 NNTKTAFKT
-1517 AIDAAGNEEI
+1517 AIDAAGNKEI
-1527 VLSKDVLETI
+1527 VLSKDVLDTI
-1537 GFSEDAINRYFVDT
+1537 GFTGKDIADNFEETIN
-1551 ISGYKYKGNKQNFLN
+1551 GYKYKGKDGQEFLD
-1566 LLDDYAQYA
+1566 LLIDYAGKV
-1575 DQSLVG
+1575 DESLVD
-1581 ILSAAIN
+1581 ILSVAIEE
-1588 NAKNNLKP
+1588 AKKNLKP
-1596 DPSVITDMI
+1596 DPSIITDMI

-1631 TAEFNIA
+1631 TADFNIA

-1660 NTFDEEAFQNF
+1660 NTFDEEALQNF
-1671 VNWRAANE
+1671 INWRAANE

-1692 DTKDTSYY
+1692 DTKNTSYY
-1700 KGLVETF
+1700 KELIETF

-1726 TIDNFYATGD
+1726 RIEDFYATGD
-1736 GKLKLIPTNE
+1736 GKLKLISVDE
-1746 LRNITTITELEKEI
+1746 LRSITTITELEKEI
-1760 QELQNKIGEGTD
+1760 QELQNKIREGTD

-1795 ELLVTSSANKDQ
+1795 ELLVASSADKDQ

-1827 LNKKARI
+1827 LNKKSRI
-1834 GYIELYN
+1834 EYEALYN
-1841 LLDNEE
+1841 LLNNEE
-1847 WVGPLSRSLGLIENE
+1847 WAGALSQSLGLVQEAQENGITAAE
-1862 QDNAVIAAKRFAE
+1862 VFAKR
-1875 RYKAAYSTLDGKF
+1875 YTDAYADIDTGKV
-1888 YIDLSKDQVK
+1888 YLKLSQDQVK
-1898 AIKTGTEDSLKAV
+1898 AIKTGTEDSLKAI
-1911 AERRVK
+1911 AEERVK

-1959 KDLTELR
+1959 KNLTELR

-2004 TENSGQY
+2004 TENSGEY
-2011 GFLPL
+2011 GLLPL

-2053 IGTVDLSYEGRP
+2053 IGTVDLTYEGRP
-2065 HIVVDKDNL
+2065 HIVVDKNNL
-2074 SQVQAYDP
+2074 SQVQAHDP
-2082 SAQLGETVTH
+2082 TAQLGETVTH
-2092 LSTVISADEDN
+2092 LSTVISADEAN

-2178 HEVIQAQMEANP
+2178 HEVVQAQMEANP
-2190 VSIQGDA
+2190 VSIQGDGTA
-2197 TPLES
+2197 LES

-2208 DKVSAI
+2208 NKVSAM
-2214 KPKITIHA
+2214 KPKMTIFA
-2222 QAASS
+2222 QPANSF
-2227 LWTTIGNIIGAIPKT
+2227 WGTISNIISSIPKT
-2242 ITTTIKAKTEKSGN
+2242 ITTTIKAKTETSSS
-2256 SGGFLQGIFKNLKG
+2256 SGGLLSGILNKVTSRKQA
-2270 GTQSTD
+2270 T
-2276 SDAGAYGG
+2276 AYGG
-2284 VFSGGKTLVGE
+2284 VAVGGKTLVGE

-2333 GLFNGRSG
+2333 GLFKGRSG
-2341 IRGTAMA
+2341 IRGAAMA
-2348 YGNAFAGGTSNID
+2348 YGNAFADGTTSNID
-2361 AAITALQN
+2361 SAIAALKN

-2389 SGSGGGGGGSNKE
+2389 SGSGGGGGGGSNKE

-2505 EELGEA
+2505 EELGES

-2589 ALQKNLDKEKDM
+2589 ALQKNLDREKEM

-2619 LLERDTSGRNTKEIA
+2619 LLERDTSGRNAKEIA

-2726 DYLTSWKFTID
+2726 DYLTTWKFTID

-2766 SATGGLDVAKPSGSS
+2766 SATGGLDVAKPSGS
-2781 GGGGSSSS
+2781 GGS
-2789 SGSGSSG
+2789 SGSSG
-2796 NKNSSSSSSKTP
+2796 GSSGGGSTSSSNKNNTSSTVKDP
-2808 VTDEVDVV
+2808 VADGVDVI

-2823 HGWYYQINFN
+2823 HGWYYQINLN
-2833 GKSTGII
+2833 GKSTGIAG
-2840 QGPYKTREK
+2840 GPYKTREA
-2849 AQSEGASAAR
+2849 AQSKGASVAR
-2859 SKGHGYKYSTK
+2859 SKGYGYKYSTK

-2914 SEPIPATTINNA
+2914 SEPIPATTINSA

-2945 ESGVIEDK
+2945 ESGVIEDR

>member
-1 MANKKIIIPVG
+1 
-12 FQFEDISAAV
+12 
-22 KEAKTKLSSIKI
+22 
-34 ESGIGQQYTKTFSR
+34 
-48 LEQEIESIQKKAARG
+48 
-63 ISSQSDIDSI
+63 
-73 ERSLQTVIGYVE
+73 
-85 KIQSLSGKINFKDV
+85 
-99 KLTQDQLN
+99 
-107 TYNQLNR
+107 
-114 ELEKAKINISQFK
+114 
-127 KEQIKNLFATDTN
+127 
-140 FSSVLK
+140 
-146 DQLNITEKS
+146 
-155 FTSQKQISD
+155 
-164 ALKAQVKTLQEQTAE
+164 
-179 REKQLKQEEG
+179 
-189 LRDSLASNNVNDLV
+189 
-203 STYGKKTANGYVFN
+203 
-217 RGMADEGR
+217 
-225 AELLAEFKKF
+225 
-235 NMDTTGLEDA
+235 
-245 SLNKLMASWTSFSNQ
+245 
-260 LNTSIPQAIAA
+260 
-271 SNQALQE
+271 
-278 LKNKQDAVKAAK
+278 
-290 ESLDAAMSAG
+290 
-300 SYDEL
+300 
-305 VAKVKQAEDAE
+305 
-316 EAYRQAVVQSARA
+316 
-329 TVSSMATSTN
+329 
-339 AVSDGVEKQKQ
+339 
-350 ELISLQQQ
+350 
-358 FTTAM
+358 
-363 SAENLAS
+363 
-370 NLQSS
+370 
-375 LKQLVGFSAVLIQ
+375 
-388 VRRGIQAAVAQI
+388 
-400 KELDSAMNGIAV
+400 
-412 VTDFT
+412 
-417 TKELW
+417 
-422 GQIDAYMA
+422 
-430 MAKQY
+430 
-435 GVTTTG
+435 
-441 VYEVSQL
+441 
-448 YYQQGLD
+448 
-455 TNDVLAMTTET
+455 
-466 LKMARIANL
+466 
-475 DYATTT
+475 
-481 NYMTTALNGFKL
+481 
-493 GVEDAGR
+493 
-500 VVDVYSKLASIAAT
+500 
-514 DTAEMAKAMSNT
+514 
-526 ASIAESAGMSFEST
+526 
-540 SAMLAMMIETTREA
+540 
-554 PENLGTALKTI
+554 
-565 IARFQEMKSNPTE
+565 MKSNPTE

-647 FLALMSDNTRL
+647 FLALMSDSTRL

-779 EANYAVRAARN
+779 EANYAVQTARR

-818 YTGGINPIAKTAS
+818 YTGGINPTAKTAS

-837 ASGFSSIAP
+837 ASGLSSIAP
-846 MLSLFS
+846 MMSLFS

-892 NIGLVASGIIQIASS
+892 NIGLVVSGITQIASS

-913 GFETAAERLSRL
+913 GFETTAERLSRL

-936 AETKQELE
+936 AEAKQELE

-951 QYDELSKS
+951 QYDELSES
-959 QSDSAEAYE
+959 QNDSAEAYK

-975 KIIADYPTLNTYIDS
+975 KIIADYPMLNTYIDS
-990 EGNLIANLA
+990 EGNLIADLA
-999 DQYKDLVAQKESNY
+999 DEYEGLVKQKQDNYDLTLKE
-1013 QQSLK
+1013 
-1018 DYELSLKRRASE
+1018 YELSLKRRASE
-1030 PASALE
+1030 PAYALE
-1036 QAGVLVGE
+1036 QAGVLVSE
-1044 TTFSFGQNA
+1044 TALSFFNGNTNA
-1053 DKQLKIFEQSKDWT
+1053 QLSLLAQSKDWN

-1075 LVLNKSYAANTAWR
+1075 QILSSLDYITHQRMNL
-1089 IDGKGNKE
+1089 DGKSIEERISDVNE
-1097 KSSYINKI
+1097 VINSI
-1105 IESVVNGSTT
+1105 VDGQT
-1115 LETLLTKGSS
+1115 
-1125 AEKAIASLLDTLGYS
+1125 LDTLAKNGNYIQKAAVSALKNHGYN
-1140 TDTLQNLGN
+1140 TEILQNLGN

-1162 TELMKRNIYSEASKQ
+1162 TELMNKNIYSEASKQ

-1202 EAGESIVDIYDE
+1202 EAGQSIVDIYDE
-1214 FANNLDTNIFNI
+1214 FANNLDTNISNI
-1226 IEYYK
+1226 INYYK
-1231 DKLIGK
+1231 EQLTGK

-1250 LSLNEYTKLDGAVKS
+1250 LSLRAYTELDSAVRS
-1265 YLDPYSPLGVWIKN
+1265 YFDPDSSLGIWIKN
-1279 ITDANKE
+1279 VTDANKE
-1286 ITGIGALGA
+1286 ITGIGELGV
-1295 LESFSI
+1295 LESFSVT
-1301 SNQNKIIEIRK
+1301 NQNKLAEVK
-1312 NLDALDPNT
+1312 KALDALDPDK
-1321 YDLGSLFDIYYD
+1321 YDLYSLFEVYYN
-1333 SIYLLT
+1333 SISLLA
-1339 ESGLDQKTIS
+1339 ESGLDQNTIS
-1349 NLLSD
+1349 SLLSN
-1354 ADLTSR
+1354 ADFTSR
-1360 SGITQFLDEVDK
+1360 SGITSFLD
-1372 ALLTINSSFDTA
+1372 ALDEALKIIGSSFDTN
-1384 SIREWITGIK
+1384 SIRSWAKDIK

-1404 TALNDALS
+1404 TALSDALS

-1421 DSLDYSDIEALV
+1421 DNLDYSDIEALV

-1447 FKGTVADF
+1447 FNGTVADF
-1455 YKAYLGSYQTKLEGY
+1455 YTAYLGLYQDNLKDYMGKAE
-1470 IDTAKGNKD
+1470 GNKD
-1479 IDITSAQ
+1479 IDVTSAQ

-1527 VLSKDVLETI
+1527 VLSKNVLDAI
-1537 GFSEDAINRYFVDT
+1537 GFTNKEIADSFEET
-1551 ISGYKYKGNKQNFLN
+1551 ISGYKYQGNGKEFLE
-1566 LLDDYAQYA
+1566 LLYEYA
-1575 DQSLVG
+1575 DGAEETLAG
-1581 ILSAAIN
+1581 ILKAAIEE
-1588 NAKNNLKP
+1588 AKNNLKP
-1596 DPSVITDMI
+1596 DPSIITDMI

-1631 TAEFNIA
+1631 TADFNIA

-1660 NTFDEEAFQNF
+1660 NTFGEEALQNF
-1671 VNWRAANE
+1671 MNWRTANE

-1726 TIDNFYATGD
+1726 KIEDFYSTGD
-1736 GKLKLIPTNE
+1736 GKLKLVSANE
-1746 LRNITTITELEKEI
+1746 LRSIITITELEKEI

-1795 ELLVTSSANKDQ
+1795 ELLVASSADKDQ

-1834 GYIELYN
+1834 EYEALYN
-1841 LLDNEE
+1841 LLNNEH
-1847 WVGPLSRSLGLIENE
+1847 WAGALSHSLGLVEAAQ
-1862 QDNAVIAAKRFAE
+1862 QDGITAAEYFAKH
-1875 RYKAAYSTLDGKF
+1875 YTDAYADIDTGKV
-1888 YIDLSKDQVK
+1888 YLNLSQDQVK
-1898 AIKTGTEDSLKAV
+1898 AIKSGTEDSLKAI
-1911 AERRVK
+1911 AEARVK
-1917 ELDAQIAMLESIK
+1917 ELDAQIAMLESIR
-1930 AMSNIS
+1930 AMSDIDVDSAINFDSIVDFS
-1936 FEGDAEIN
+1936 FKDKNGN
-1944 EIIST
+1944 
-1949 NFKTS
+1949 
-1954 DGKEI
+1954 EI
-1959 KDLTELR
+1959 KDTKALSEYLQSVLTQEG
-1966 DYLENNLSAEQWIE
+1966 WIK
-1980 LTKDIKIDPTIDPVG
+1980 LTKDIEIDPTIDPEG
-1995 FWSAVILKL
+1995 FW
-2004 TENSGQY
+2004 Q
-2011 GFLPL
+2011 
-2016 SADAIINIQNALLN
+2016 AIIKKIAENPGEYGLIKVEADTQIDPNVSDAAIN
-2030 KDSLTGTDKELQQQL
+2030 DATKKVQEEIDDKDTGSVDYNV
-2045 DELKKKGK
+2045 KGNVAVEPGSTTTPDIPSGESK
-2053 IGTVDLSYEGRP
+2053 VVSTESMS
-2065 HIVVDKDNL
+2065 IVV
-2074 SQVQAYDP
+2074 
-2082 SAQLGETVTH
+2082 
-2092 LSTVISADEDN
+2092 
-2103 SVTIA
+2103 
-2108 CTPVLPD
+2108 TPTLPD
-2115 GSGLLSPEDLDNYI
+2115 GTVLSDDSLVEYINEVISKANGSKLAILQLDSEGYGI
-2129 SGLIDEAG
+2129 IKGI
-2137 GSIDLM
+2137 
-2143 LQYDADTKNGGLG
+2143 
-2156 LIEAVFSGDQAL
+2156 FSGEQA
-2168 QDAIDFTQKL
+2168 
-2178 HEVIQAQMEANP
+2178 EAEAYGFVNELNSKMKTNP
-2190 VSIQGDA
+2190 VAIQGDA
-2197 TPLES
+2197 SSVETV
-2202 TAKDAA
+2202 AKNAA
-2208 DKVSAI
+2208 SKVSAI
-2214 KPKITIHA
+2214 KPKITIYA

-2227 LWTTIGNIIGAIPKT
+2227 LWTTISNIIGSIPKT
-2242 ITTTIKAKTEKSGN
+2242 ITTTIKAKTETSGSNSSNSGTVSSIISNIKKSFGN
-2256 SGGFLQGIFKNLKG
+2256 SSG
-2270 GTQSTD
+2270 ST
-2276 SDAGAYGG
+2276 GAYGG

-2295 LGPELRVSDGKYSI
+2295 LGPELRVSNGKYSI

-2348 YGNAFAGGTSNID
+2348 YGNAFANGTSSSID
-2361 AAITALQN
+2361 AAIAALKN
-2369 ERNLWQAILKS
+2369 ERNLWQSILTS

-2427 RAKRENMKSGKVYA
+2427 RAKRENMKNGKIYA

-2748 QFDEVIYK
+2748 QFDEIIYK

-2766 SATGGLDVAKPSGSS
+2766 SATGGLDVAKPSGSG

-2789 SGSGSSG
+2789 SGSSSSG

-2823 HGWYYQINFN
+2823 HGWYYQINLN
-2833 GKSTGII
+2833 GKSTGIRG
-2840 QGPYKTREK
+2840 GPYKTREK

-2914 SEPIPATTINNA
+2914 SEPIPATTINDA

>member
-1 MANKKIIIPVG
+1 MASKKIIIPVG

-22 KEAKTKLSSIKI
+22 KEAKSKLSSIKI
-34 ESGIGQQYTKTFSR
+34 ESGVGQQYTKVFSR

-73 ERSLQTVIGYVE
+73 ERSLQTVVGYVE
-85 KIQSLSGKINFKDV
+85 KIQGLSGKINFKDV

-114 ELEKAKINISQFK
+114 ELEKAKTNISQFK

-164 ALKAQVKTLQEQTAE
+164 ALRAQAKTLQEQTAE

-189 LRDSLASNNVNDLV
+189 LRDSLASNNVNNLV
-203 STYGKKTANGYVFN
+203 STYGKKTTNGYVFN

-225 AELLAEFKKF
+225 TALLAEFKKF

-260 LNTSIPQAIAA
+260 LNTSIPQAIDA

-290 ESLDAAMSAG
+290 EALDAAMSAG

-329 TVSSMATSTN
+329 TVSSMATSTD
-339 AVSDGVEKQKQ
+339 AVSDGVEAQKK
-350 ELISLQQQ
+350 ELASLQQQ

-388 VRRGIQAAVAQI
+388 VRRGVQAAVEQI

-540 SAMLAMMIETTREA
+540 SAILAMMIETTREA
-554 PENLGTALKTI
+554 PQNIGTALKTI
-565 IARFQEMKSNPTE
+565 TARFQEMKSNPME

-594 ALATIGISLKDASG
+594 ALATIGISLKDTSG

-647 FLALMSDNTRL
+647 FLALMSDSERL
-658 HELYDAAINSED
+658 HELYNAAINSED

-727 GATGIVAS
+727 GATSIVAS

-752 TAYKEIEIAAAQS
+752 TAYKEIEVAAAQS

-818 YTGGINPIAKTAS
+818 YSGSSVNSNTKS
-831 FNLSTV
+831 FNLTKI

-846 MLSLFS
+846 ILSLIGTGYYTIMDQADK
-852 TSVYTMIDQ
+852 TSHVVNSVIQ
-861 SSKLQSI
+861 GFG
-868 LNAAAQGFSA
+868 AAA
-878 LTGAASIFT
+878 GAASIFT
-887 GVTTG
+887 GAVTG
-892 NIGLVASGIIQIASS
+892 NIGLIISGITQIASS
-907 LTMLVG
+907 LTMLIG
-913 GFETAAERLSRL
+913 GFETTAERLSRL

-936 AETKQELE
+936 AEAKQELE
-944 TLESLKR
+944 TLESLKK
-951 QYDELSKS
+951 QYDELSES
-959 QSDSAEAYE
+959 QNDSAEAYK

-975 KIIADYPTLNTYIDS
+975 KIIADYPMLNTYIDS
-990 EGNLIANLA
+990 EGNLIADLA
-999 DQYKDLVAQKESNY
+999 NQYRDLITQKENNY

-1018 DYELSLKRRASE
+1018 EYELSLKRRASD
-1030 PASALE
+1030 PAYALS
-1036 QAGVLVGE
+1036 QSGTLVNE
-1044 TTFSFGQNA
+1044 NAFSFGQNSA
-1053 DKQLKIFEQSKDWT
+1053 NQLSIFGQSKDWA
-1067 SYASSLSE
+1067 SYASSLSKQ
-1075 LVLNKSYAANTAWR
+1075 VLDLFDGNMALKIASEGT
-1089 IDGKGNKE
+1089 ID
-1097 KSSYINKI
+1097 KI
-1105 IESVVNGSTT
+1105 IESIANGSTT
-1115 LETLLTKGSS
+1115 LDTLLEKGNDI
-1125 AEKAIASLLDTLGYS
+1125 EKKIASKLKTLGYETS
-1140 TDTLQNLGN
+1140 TLQNLSN
-1149 QYDSI
+1149 QYDTI

-1162 TELMKRNIYSEASKQ
+1162 TTLAKTKISNITSET
-1177 EDKTLS
+1177 EDKTLA
-1183 NVLNSKLNSL
+1183 NLINTKLNQM
-1193 WQEAITTGT
+1193 WDNAIKNMKD
-1202 EAGESIVDIYDE
+1202 GETIVDVYND
-1214 FANNLDTNIFNI
+1214 FFNEVGKAVDGI
-1226 IEYYK
+1226 VLKYEYELSQYS
-1231 DKLIGK
+1231 
-1237 EADIAAITGSKYD
+1237 EDIAAITGPKYD
-1250 LSLNEYTKLDGAVKS
+1250 LSLNAYNKLAKDVKT
-1265 YLDPYSPLGVWIKN
+1265 YLDPNKLILNWIIEQTAKN
-1279 ITDANKE
+1279 AKAT
-1286 ITGIGALGA
+1286 
-1295 LESFSI
+1295 SFKYKTLTNFSV
-1301 SNQNKIIEIRK
+1301 SNQNKIVDIEESIK
-1312 NLDALDPNT
+1312 KLDDGWYQLQAYYNAINLMA
-1321 YDLGSLFDIYYD
+1321 
-1333 SIYLLT
+1333 
-1339 ESGLDQKTIS
+1339 ESGLDQNTIS
-1349 NLLSD
+1349 SLLSN
-1354 ADLTSR
+1354 ADFTSR
-1360 SGITQFLDEVDK
+1360 SGIISFLDTLDEVLK
-1372 ALLTINSSFDTA
+1372 AIGSEYNTN
-1384 SIREWITGIK
+1384 SIRGWATEIK
-1394 VTQADIDNGM
+1394 VSQADIDNGM
-1404 TALNDALS
+1404 TALSNALS
-1412 EASKYVNKL
+1412 EASKYINKL
-1421 DSLDYSDIEALV
+1421 DNLDYSDIEALV
-1433 ATGKFSYDNFVDGK
+1433 ATGNFSYDNFIDGK
-1447 FKGTVADF
+1447 FQGTVADF
-1455 YKAYLGSYQTKLEGY
+1455 YTAYLGSYKAELKDYIAAAKTNGD
-1470 IDTAKGNKD
+1470 IDTE
-1479 IDITSAQ
+1479 SAD
-1486 FLVDFIDNL
+1486 FLVGFIDTL
-1495 IQNATDEATVNR
+1495 IQNAIDETTTNKT
-1507 LNNLKTAYKT
+1507 NSIKTAFKT
-1517 AIDAAGNEEI
+1517 AIDAASNEEI
-1527 VLSKDVLETI
+1527 VLDKDVLETI
-1537 GFSEDAINRYFVDT
+1537 GFTSKAINDYFEET
-1551 ISGYKYKGNKQNFLN
+1551 ISGYKYKGENGQKFLE
-1566 LLDDYAQYA
+1566 LLSDYASEV
-1575 DQSLVG
+1575 DGSLVS
-1581 ILSAAIN
+1581 ILSAAIDE
-1588 NAKNNLKP
+1588 AIKNLEP
-1596 DPSVITDMI
+1596 DTSTITEML

-1610 DGVESLSKEMYK
+1610 DSVKSLSKEMYD

-1638 TGKYDFNGTVKQ
+1638 TGKYDFNGTVTE
-1650 YLDAIQEYIS
+1650 YLNAIQEYINKTFGTDS
-1660 NTFDEEAFQNF
+1660 TQFNTF

-1679 QKLVNT
+1679 QKL
-1685 QKLTELA
+1685 KLNELA

-1700 KGLVETF
+1700 KELIETF

-1726 TIDNFYATGD
+1726 SIEDFYATGD
-1736 GKLKLIPTNE
+1736 GKLKLISVDE
-1746 LRNITTITELEKEI
+1746 LRSITTVTELEEEI
-1760 QELQNKIGEGTD
+1760 QGLQDKIREGTD
-1772 GEKAKVKAI
+1772 KEKARIKAI

-1911 AERRVK
+1911 AESRVK

-1966 DYLENNLSAEQWIE
+1966 NYLENNLSAEQWIE

-2004 TENSGQY
+2004 TENPGQY

-2030 KDSLTGTDKELQQQL
+2030 KDSLTGTDKELQQQF

-2053 IGTVDLSYEGRP
+2053 IGTVDLTYEGRP

-2074 SQVQAYDP
+2074 SQVQAHDP
-2082 SAQLGETVTH
+2082 TAQLGETVTH
-2092 LSTVISADEDN
+2092 LSTVISADEAN

-2115 GSGLLSPEDLDNYI
+2115 GSGLLSPEDLDSYI

-2168 QDAIDFTQKL
+2168 QDAIDFTQQL
-2178 HEVIQAQMEANP
+2178 HEVVQAQMEANP
-2190 VSIQGDA
+2190 VPIQGDA

-2214 KPKITIHA
+2214 KPKITIFA
-2222 QAASS
+2222 QAANSVWSTISGIISS
-2227 LWTTIGNIIGAIPKT
+2227 IPKT
-2242 ITTTIKAKTEKSGN
+2242 ITTTIKAKTETGSSSSN
-2256 SGGFLQGIFKNLKG
+2256 SGTVSSTISNIKNSFRNSFG
-2270 GTQSTD
+2270 STK
-2276 SDAGAYGG
+2276 AYGG
-2284 VFSGGKTLVGE
+2284 ISSGGKTLIGE

-2327 STEQTA
+2327 SAEQTA
-2333 GLFNGRSG
+2333 GLFKGRSG

-2361 AAITALQN
+2361 AAIAALKN

-2389 SGSGGGGGGSNKE
+2389 AGGGGGGGSNKE

-2427 RAKRENMKSGKVYA
+2427 RAKRENMKDGTIYA

-2505 EELGEA
+2505 EELGKS

-2589 ALQKNLDKEKDM
+2589 ALQKNLDREKEM

-2619 LLERDTSGRNTKEIA
+2619 LLERDTSGRNAKEIA

-2699 SQGADNILS
+2699 SQGVDNILS
-2708 FLTSYSDEYLDV
+2708 FLTSYSDEYLDI

-2726 DYLTSWKFTID
+2726 DYLTTWKFTID

-2766 SATGGLDVAKPSGSS
+2766 SATGGLDVAKPSESGGSSGSSGGSS
-2781 GGGGSSSS
+2781 GGGSTSSS
-2789 SGSGSSG
+2789 
-2796 NKNSSSSSSKTP
+2796 NKNNTSSTVKDP
-2808 VTDEVDVV
+2808 VADGVDVI

-2823 HGWYYQINFN
+2823 HGWYYQINLN
-2833 GKSTGII
+2833 GKSTGIAG
-2840 QGPYKTREK
+2840 GPYKTREA
-2849 AQSEGASAAR
+2849 AQSKGASVAK
-2859 SKGHGYKYSTK
+2859 SKGYGYKYSTK

-2914 SEPIPATTINNA
+2914 SEPIPATTINSA

-2945 ESGVIEDK
+2945 ESGVIEDR

>member
-34 ESGIGQQYTKTFSR
+34 DSGIGQQYTKTFSR

-63 ISSQSDIDSI
+63 VSSQSDIDSI
-73 ERSLQTVIGYVE
+73 ERSLQTVVGYVE

-290 ESLDAAMSAG
+290 EALDAAMSAG

-647 FLALMSDNTRL
+647 FLALMSDSTRL

-797 IQNSSIATR
+797 IQNSSIAAR

-818 YTGGINPIAKTAS
+818 YTGGINPTAKTAS

-837 ASGFSSIAP
+837 ASGLSSIAP

-892 NIGLVASGIIQIASS
+892 NIGLVISGITQIASS
-907 LTMLVG
+907 LTMLIG
-913 GFETAAERLSRL
+913 GFETTSERLSRL

-936 AETKQELE
+936 AEAKQELE
-944 TLESLKR
+944 TLESLKK
-951 QYDELSKS
+951 QYDELNES
-959 QSDSAEAYE
+959 QNDSAEAYK

-975 KIIADYPTLNTYIDS
+975 KIIADYPMLNTYIDS
-990 EGNLIANLA
+990 EGNLIADLA
-999 DQYKDLVAQKESNY
+999 NQYRDLVTQQQNSYDLTLKE
-1013 QQSLK
+1013 
-1018 DYELSLKRRASE
+1018 YELSLKRRASE

-1036 QAGVLVGE
+1036 QAGALVGE

-1075 LVLNKSYAANTAWR
+1075 LVLSGLDRNTVWR
-1089 IDGKGNKE
+1089 IAGEDANE
-1097 KSSYINKI
+1097 KSSYINEI
-1105 IESVVNGSTT
+1105 IASVVNGSTT
-1115 LETLLTKGSS
+1115 LDALLEKGNNV
-1125 AEKAIASLLDTLGYS
+1125 EKKIASQLETLGYG
-1140 TDTLQNLGN
+1140 TEGLQILGS
-1149 QYDSI
+1149 QYDTI

-1162 TELMKRNIYSEASKQ
+1162 AALAKTNISNEANKV
-1177 EDKTLS
+1177 EDKTLA
-1183 NVLNSKLNSL
+1183 NLINTRLNQMWDKATKDGLAKG
-1193 WQEAITTGT
+1193 EA
-1202 EAGESIVDIYDE
+1202 IVDIYNDFFYEVGKAVDGITLIYEDE
-1214 FANNLDTNIFNI
+1214 LSQYS
-1226 IEYYK
+1226 E
-1231 DKLIGK
+1231 
-1237 EADIAAITGSKYD
+1237 DIAAITGSKYD
-1250 LSLNEYTKLDGAVKS
+1250 LSVNAYEDLYEKVRS
-1265 YLDPYSPLGVWIKN
+1265 YLDPNESIYFWLLQQ
-1279 ITDANKE
+1279 TDENSL
-1286 ITGIGALGA
+1286 ISGFDYDT
-1295 LESFSI
+1295 LENLSI
-1301 SNQNKIIEIRK
+1301 SNQNKIVDIEESLNKLDDGWYQLQAYYNAI
-1312 NLDALDPNT
+1312 NLMA
-1321 YDLGSLFDIYYD
+1321 
-1333 SIYLLT
+1333 
-1339 ESGLDQKTIS
+1339 ESGLDQNTIS
-1349 NLLSD
+1349 SLLSN
-1354 ADLTSR
+1354 ADFTSR
-1360 SGITQFLDEVDK
+1360 SGITSFLDALDK
-1372 ALLTINSSFDTA
+1372 ALKAIGSEYNTN
-1384 SIREWITGIK
+1384 SIRGWVTEIK
-1394 VTQADIDNGM
+1394 VSQADIETGM
-1404 TALNDALS
+1404 TALSDALS

-1421 DSLDYSDIEALV
+1421 DNLDYSDIEALV
-1433 ATGKFSYDNFVDGK
+1433 ATGKFSYDNFVDGE

-1455 YKAYLGSYQTKLEGY
+1455 YETYLGSYREDLKNYIAAAEANGD
-1470 IDTAKGNKD
+1470 IDTE
-1479 IDITSAQ
+1479 SAN
-1486 FLVDFIDNL
+1486 FLVSFINTL
-1495 IQNATDEATVNR
+1495 IQNAIDETTTNSI
-1507 LNNLKTAYKT
+1507 NNTKTAFKT

-1527 VLSKDVLETI
+1527 VLSKNVIDAI
-1537 GFSEDAINRYFVDT
+1537 GFTNKEIADSFEET
-1551 ISGYKYKGNKQNFLN
+1551 ISGYKYQGNGKEFLE
-1566 LLDDYAQYA
+1566 LLYEYA
-1575 DQSLVG
+1575 DGAEETLAG
-1581 ILSAAIN
+1581 ILKAAIEE
-1588 NAKNNLKP
+1588 AKNNLKP

-1610 DGVESLSKEMYK
+1610 DGVESLSKEMYD
-1622 KLSEYFGDA
+1622 KLSEHFGDA

-1638 TGKYDFNGTVKQ
+1638 TGKYDFNGTVEQ

-1660 NTFDEEAFQNF
+1660 NTFDEEALQNF
-1671 VNWRAANE
+1671 INWRTANE

-1692 DTKDTSYY
+1692 NTKDTSYY

-1726 TIDNFYATGD
+1726 KIEDFYSTGD
-1736 GKLKLIPTNE
+1736 GKLKLVSADE
-1746 LRNITTITELEKEI
+1746 LRSITTITELEKEI
-1760 QELQNKIGEGTD
+1760 QELQDKVRESTD
-1772 GEKAKVKAI
+1772 EERAKVKAI

-1789 ATLRQK
+1789 AALRQK

-1898 AIKTGTEDSLKAV
+1898 AIKTGTEETLKAT
-1911 AERRVK
+1911 AERRIK
-1917 ELDAQIAMLESIK
+1917 EIDAQIAMLESIR
-1930 AMSNIS
+1930 AMSDIS

-1966 DYLENNLSAEQWIE
+1966 NYLENNLSAEQWIE

-2030 KDSLTGTDKELQQQL
+2030 KDSLTGTDEELQQQL

-2053 IGTVDLSYEGRP
+2053 IGTVDLTYEGRP
-2065 HIVVDKDNL
+2065 HVVVDKDNL

-2129 SGLIDEAG
+2129 SGLVDEAG

-2178 HEVIQAQMEANP
+2178 HEVVQAQMEANP

-2214 KPKITIHA
+2214 KPKITIFA

-2276 SDAGAYGG
+2276 SDSGAYGG

-2389 SGSGGGGGGSNKE
+2389 SGSGGGGGGGSNKE

-2427 RAKRENMKSGKVYA
+2427 RAKRENMKDGKIYA

-2619 LLERDTSGRNTKEIA
+2619 LLERDTSGRNAREIA

-2766 SATGGLDVAKPSGSS
+2766 SATGGLDVAKPSGSN

-2808 VTDEVDVV
+2808 ATDEVDVV

-2823 HGWYYQINFN
+2823 HGWYYQINLN
-2833 GKSTGII
+2833 GKSTGIRG
-2840 QGPYKTREK
+2840 GPYKTREK
-2849 AQSEGASAAR
+2849 AQSEGASAAK

-2914 SEPIPATTINNA
+2914 SEPIPATTISGA

>member
-1 MANKKIIIPVG
+1 M
-12 FQFEDISAAV
+12 
-22 KEAKTKLSSIKI
+22 
-34 ESGIGQQYTKTFSR
+34 
-48 LEQEIESIQKKAARG
+48 KA
-63 ISSQSDIDSI
+63 
-73 ERSLQTVIGYVE
+73 
-85 KIQSLSGKINFKDV
+85 
-99 KLTQDQLN
+99 
-107 TYNQLNR
+107 
-114 ELEKAKINISQFK
+114 
-127 KEQIKNLFATDTN
+127 
-140 FSSVLK
+140 
-146 DQLNITEKS
+146 
-155 FTSQKQISD
+155 
-164 ALKAQVKTLQEQTAE
+164 
-179 REKQLKQEEG
+179 
-189 LRDSLASNNVNDLV
+189 
-203 STYGKKTANGYVFN
+203 
-217 RGMADEGR
+217 
-225 AELLAEFKKF
+225 
-235 NMDTTGLEDA
+235 
-245 SLNKLMASWTSFSNQ
+245 
-260 LNTSIPQAIAA
+260 
-271 SNQALQE
+271 
-278 LKNKQDAVKAAK
+278 
-290 ESLDAAMSAG
+290 
-300 SYDEL
+300 
-305 VAKVKQAEDAE
+305 
-316 EAYRQAVVQSARA
+316 
-329 TVSSMATSTN
+329 
-339 AVSDGVEKQKQ
+339 
-350 ELISLQQQ
+350 
-358 FTTAM
+358 
-363 SAENLAS
+363 
-370 NLQSS
+370 
-375 LKQLVGFSAVLIQ
+375 
-388 VRRGIQAAVAQI
+388 
-400 KELDSAMNGIAV
+400 
-412 VTDFT
+412 
-417 TKELW
+417 
-422 GQIDAYMA
+422 
-430 MAKQY
+430 
-435 GVTTTG
+435 
-441 VYEVSQL
+441 
-448 YYQQGLD
+448 
-455 TNDVLAMTTET
+455 
-466 LKMARIANL
+466 
-475 DYATTT
+475 
-481 NYMTTALNGFKL
+481 
-493 GVEDAGR
+493 
-500 VVDVYSKLASIAAT
+500 
-514 DTAEMAKAMSNT
+514 
-526 ASIAESAGMSFEST
+526 
-540 SAMLAMMIETTREA
+540 
-554 PENLGTALKTI
+554 
-565 IARFQEMKSNPTE
+565 NPTE

-594 ALATIGISLKDASG
+594 ALATIGISLKDTSG

-647 FLALMSDNTRL
+647 FLALMSDSTRL

-818 YTGGINPIAKTAS
+818 YTGGINPTAKTAS

-837 ASGFSSIAP
+837 ASGLSSIAP

-892 NIGLVASGIIQIASS
+892 NIGLVISGITQIASS

-913 GFETAAERLSRL
+913 GFETATERLSRL

-936 AETKQELE
+936 AEAKQELE
-944 TLESLKR
+944 TLENLKR
-951 QYDELSKS
+951 QYDELSES
-959 QSDSAEAYE
+959 QNDSAEAYK

-990 EGNLIANLA
+990 EGNLIADLA
-999 DQYKDLVAQKESNY
+999 GEYEGLVKQKQDNYDLTLKEH
-1013 QQSLK
+1013 
-1018 DYELSLKRRASE
+1018 ELSLKRRANE

-1044 TTFSFGQNA
+1044 TTFGFGQNA

-1075 LVLNKSYAANTAWR
+1075 LVLSGLDRNTVWR
-1089 IDGKGNKE
+1089 IAGEDAKE
-1097 KSSYINKI
+1097 KSSYINEI
-1105 IESVVNGSTT
+1105 ITSIINGSTT
-1115 LETLLTKGSS
+1115 LDTLLEKGNNV
-1125 AEKAIASLLDTLGYS
+1125 EKKIASQLETLGYS
-1140 TDTLQNLGN
+1140 TEGLQILGI
-1149 QYDSI
+1149 QYDTI

-1162 TELMKRNIYSEASKQ
+1162 AALAKTNISEIANKT
-1177 EDKTLS
+1177 EDKTLA
-1183 NVLNSKLNSL
+1183 NLINIRLNQMWDKATKDGLAKG
-1193 WQEAITTGT
+1193 EA
-1202 EAGESIVDIYDE
+1202 IVDIYDDFFYE
-1214 FANNLDTNIFNI
+1214 VGKAVDGIALIY
-1226 IEYYK
+1226 E
-1231 DKLIGK
+1231 DKLSQYPK
-1237 EADIAAITGSKYD
+1237 DIAAITGSKYD
-1250 LSLNEYTKLDGAVKS
+1250 LSVNAYDKLAKDVKN
-1265 YLDPYSPLGVWIKN
+1265 YLDPDESLYFWLLDQTERNDLASAFDYDTLKN
-1279 ITDANKE
+1279 FN
-1286 ITGIGALGA
+1286 
-1295 LESFSI
+1295 I
-1301 SNQNKIIEIRK
+1301 SNQNNIIDIEESLNKLDDGWYQLQAYYNAI
-1312 NLDALDPNT
+1312 NLMA
-1321 YDLGSLFDIYYD
+1321 
-1333 SIYLLT
+1333 
-1339 ESGLDQKTIS
+1339 ESGLDQNTIS
-1349 NLLSD
+1349 SLLSN
-1354 ADLTSR
+1354 ADFTSR
-1360 SGITQFLDEVDK
+1360 SGITSFLDTLDEALK
-1372 ALLTINSSFDTA
+1372 AIGSEYNTN
-1384 SIREWITGIK
+1384 SIRGWVTEIK
-1394 VTQADIDNGM
+1394 VSQADIDNGM
-1404 TALNDALS
+1404 TALSDALS
-1412 EASKYVNKL
+1412 EASKYVSKL
-1421 DSLDYSDIEALV
+1421 DNLDYSDIEALV

-1447 FKGTVADF
+1447 FNGTVQDF
-1455 YKAYLGSYQTKLEGY
+1455 YDRYLGSYKSELERYIAAAKDNGD
-1470 IDTAKGNKD
+1470 IDTE
-1479 IDITSAQ
+1479 SAN
-1486 FLVDFIDNL
+1486 FLVSFINTL
-1495 IQNATDEATVNR
+1495 IQNAVDEAATNR
-1507 LNNLKTAYKT
+1507 INSIKSAFKT

-1527 VLSKDVLETI
+1527 VLDKDTLKTI

-1551 ISGYKYKGNKQNFLN
+1551 ISGYKYTGNKQDFLN
-1566 LLDDYAQYA
+1566 LLNNYAKNV
-1575 DQSLVG
+1575 DKSLIG

-1588 NAKNNLKP
+1588 GAIKNLEP
-1596 DPSVITDMI
+1596 DTSTITEML
-1605 SLVGE
+1605 SLVG
-1610 DGVESLSKEMYK
+1610 DDAVESLSEEMYK
-1622 KLSEYFGDA
+1622 KLSDYFGDA
-1631 TAEFNIA
+1631 TADFNIA

-1660 NTFDEEAFQNF
+1660 NTFGEEALQNF
-1671 VNWRAANE
+1671 MNWRTANE

-1726 TIDNFYATGD
+1726 RIEDFYATGD
-1736 GKLKLIPTNE
+1736 GKLKLVSADE
-1746 LRNITTITELEKEI
+1746 LRSITTITELEKEI
-1760 QELQNKIGEGTD
+1760 QELQDKIGEGTD
-1772 GEKAKVKAI
+1772 EENTKVKAI

-1789 ATLRQK
+1789 ATLKQK
-1795 ELLVTSSANKDQ
+1795 ELLVASSADKDQ
-1807 FNDPKTFLG
+1807 FSDPKTFLG
-1816 NIADLDTVFED
+1816 NIADLDSVFED

-1834 GYIELYN
+1834 EYEALYN
-1841 LLDNEE
+1841 LLNNEH
-1847 WVGPLSRSLGLIENE
+1847 WAGALSHSLGLVEAAQ
-1862 QDNAVIAAKRFAE
+1862 QDGITAAEYFAKH
-1875 RYKAAYSTLDGKF
+1875 YTDAYADIDTGKV
-1888 YIDLSKDQVK
+1888 YLNLSKDQVK
-1898 AIKTGTEDSLKAV
+1898 AIKTGTEDSLKAI
-1911 AERRVK
+1911 AEARVK
-1917 ELDAQIAMLESIK
+1917 ELDAQIAMLESIR
-1930 AMSNIS
+1930 AMSDIDIDSAINFDSIVDFS
-1936 FEGDAEIN
+1936 FKDKNGN
-1944 EIIST
+1944 
-1949 NFKTS
+1949 
-1954 DGKEI
+1954 EI
-1959 KDLTELR
+1959 KDTKALSEYLQSVLTQEG
-1966 DYLENNLSAEQWIE
+1966 WIK
-1980 LTKDIKIDPTIDPVG
+1980 LTKDIEIDPTIDPEG
-1995 FWSAVILKL
+1995 FW
-2004 TENSGQY
+2004 Q
-2011 GFLPL
+2011 
-2016 SADAIINIQNALLN
+2016 AIIKKIAENPGEYGLIKVEADTQIDPNVSDAAIN
-2030 KDSLTGTDKELQQQL
+2030 DATKKVQEEIDDKDTGSVDYNV
-2045 DELKKKGK
+2045 KGNVAVEPGSTTTPDIPSGESK
-2053 IGTVDLSYEGRP
+2053 VISTESMS
-2065 HIVVDKDNL
+2065 IVV
-2074 SQVQAYDP
+2074 
-2082 SAQLGETVTH
+2082 
-2092 LSTVISADEDN
+2092 
-2103 SVTIA
+2103 
-2108 CTPVLPD
+2108 TPTLPD
-2115 GSGLLSPEDLDNYI
+2115 GTVLSDDSLVEYINEVISKANGSKLAILQLDSEGYGI
-2129 SGLIDEAG
+2129 IKGI
-2137 GSIDLM
+2137 
-2143 LQYDADTKNGGLG
+2143 
-2156 LIEAVFSGDQAL
+2156 FSGEQA
-2168 QDAIDFTQKL
+2168 
-2178 HEVIQAQMEANP
+2178 EAEAYGFVNELNSKMKTNP
-2190 VSIQGDA
+2190 VAIQGDA
-2197 TPLES
+2197 SSVETV
-2202 TAKDAA
+2202 AKNAA
-2208 DKVSAI
+2208 SKVSAI
-2214 KPKITIHA
+2214 KPKITVYA

-2227 LWTTIGNIIGAIPKT
+2227 LWTTISNIIGAIPKT
-2242 ITTTIKAKTEKSGN
+2242 ITTTIKAKTETSGSSSN
-2256 SGGFLQGIFKNLKG
+2256 SGTVSSIISNIKKSFGNNSG
-2270 GTQSTD
+2270 ST
-2276 SDAGAYGG
+2276 GAYGG

-2295 LGPELRVSDGKYSI
+2295 LGPELRVSDGEYSI

-2333 GLFNGRSG
+2333 GLFKGRSG

-2348 YGNAFAGGTSNID
+2348 YGNAFANGTSSSLD
-2361 AAITALQN
+2361 AAIAALKN
-2369 ERNLWQAILKS
+2369 ERNLWQSILTS

-2389 SGSGGGGGGSNKE
+2389 SGSGGGGGGGSESE

-2427 RAKRENMKSGKVYA
+2427 RAKRENMKDGTVYA

-2553 MENQVLSALQAS
+2553 MENQVLSALQSS

-2589 ALQKNLDKEKDM
+2589 ALQKNLDKEKEM

-2619 LLERDTSGRNTKEIA
+2619 LLERDTSGRNAKEIA

-2748 QFDEVIYK
+2748 QFDEIIYK

-2823 HGWYYQINFN
+2823 HGWYYQINLN
-2833 GKSTGII
+2833 GKSTGIRG
-2840 QGPYKTREK
+2840 GPYKTREQ
-2849 AQSEGASAAR
+2849 AQSNGASAAR

-2953 ADAEMVGTTI
+2953 TDAEMVGTTI

>member
-73 ERSLQTVIGYVE
+73 ERSLQTVVGYVE

-114 ELEKAKINISQFK
+114 ELEKAKANISQFK

-164 ALKAQVKTLQEQTAE
+164 ALKAQAKTLQEQTAE
-179 REKQLKQEEG
+179 REKQLKQEESF
-189 LRDSLASNNVNDLV
+189 RDGIANVDTLV
-203 STYGKKTANGYVFN
+203 NTYGKKTGNGYVFN

-225 AELLAEFKKF
+225 AKLLEEFKKF
-235 NMDTTGLEDA
+235 NIDTTGLEDA

-260 LNTSIPQAIAA
+260 LNTSIPQAIDA

-647 FLALMSDNTRL
+647 FLALMSDSTRL

-752 TAYKEIEIAAAQS
+752 TAYKEIEITAAQS

-892 NIGLVASGIIQIASS
+892 NIGLVVSGITQIASS

-936 AETKQELE
+936 AEAKQELE

-951 QYDELSKS
+951 QYDELNES
-959 QSDSAEAYE
+959 QNDSAEAYK

-990 EGNLIANLA
+990 EGNLIADLT
-999 DQYKDLVAQKESNY
+999 DSYKNLVAQKQSNY
-1013 QQSLK
+1013 DLSLK
-1018 DYELSLKRRASE
+1018 EYEMSLKRRASD
-1030 PASALE
+1030 PAYALE
-1036 QAGVLVGE
+1036 QSGALVGE
-1044 TTFSFGQNA
+1044 TALSFGQNSA
-1053 DKQLKIFEQSKDWT
+1053 TQLKILEQSQDWT

-1075 LVLNKSYAANTAWR
+1075 QILSSLDRSTTFR
-1089 IDGKGNKE
+1089 IPGGNVEE
-1097 KSSYINKI
+1097 KNAYINKI
-1105 IESVVNGSTT
+1105 ITSIADGSTT
-1115 LETLLTKGSS
+1115 LDALSKEGSNI
-1125 AEKAIASLLDTLGYS
+1125 EKKVISDLKSLGY
-1140 TDTLQNLGN
+1140 TTEILQKLGN
-1149 QYDSI
+1149 QYDEI

-1162 TELMKRNIYSEASKQ
+1162 TALAKSNISDIVNEK
-1177 EDKTLS
+1177 EDKVLANLLNTRLNQIWD
-1183 NVLNSKLNSL
+1183 NVAKEGLAN
-1193 WQEAITTGT
+1193 GD
-1202 EAGESIVDIYDE
+1202 SIVDIYND
-1214 FANNLDTNIFNI
+1214 FFN
-1226 IEYYK
+1226 E
-1231 DKLIGK
+1231 IGK
-1237 EADIAAITGSKYD
+1237 VVDGITLRYEDELYQYSDDIATLSGSKYD
-1250 LSLNEYTKLDGAVKS
+1250 ISLNEYNGIEQAILSLLDETGAIGEAISSAIEKNTDKL
-1265 YLDPYSPLGVWIKN
+1265 N
-1279 ITDANKE
+1279 
-1286 ITGIGALGA
+1286 
-1295 LESFSI
+1295 LESNDFLKSFSI
-1301 SNQNKIIEIRK
+1301 KNQSELVSIYDTIKQ
-1312 NLDALDPNT
+1312 LDPEKYNT
-1321 YDLGSLFDIYYD
+1321 D
-1333 SIYLLT
+1333 
-1339 ESGLDQKTIS
+1339 
-1349 NLLSD
+1349 N
-1354 ADLTSR
+1354 
-1360 SGITQFLDEVDK
+1360 
-1372 ALLTINSSFDTA
+1372 LLTIYNSIIELLSGTNLPQDTITA
-1384 SIREWITGIK
+1384 LLGNADFTSKSGLLTFIEDLNSVLKTANNLTIDTSIVEAEVNK
-1394 VTQADIDNGM
+1394 LPVTQADIDYSVEQL
-1404 TALNDALS
+1404 AS
-1412 EASKYVNKL
+1412 VYEEVSKYISKL
-1421 DSLDYSDIEALV
+1421 DNLDYSDITTLTTKGFTFED
-1433 ATGKFSYDNFVDGK
+1433 FDGNK
-1447 FKGTVADF
+1447 FKGTVESF
-1455 YKAYLGSYQTKLEGY
+1455 YNTYLSSYQEKLEVA
-1470 IDTAKGNKD
+1470 IESAKGTEVD
-1479 IDITSAQ
+1479 VSSAT
-1486 FLVDFIDNL
+1486 LLLDFIKKI
-1495 IQNATDEATVNR
+1495 IQEATTNSI
-1507 LNNLKTAYKT
+1507 NDIKTAFKT

-1527 VLSKDVLETI
+1527 VLSKDILDTI
-1537 GFSEDAINRYFVDT
+1537 GFSEDAINRYFIDT
-1551 ISGYKYKGNKQNFLN
+1551 ISGYKYTGNKQDFLN
-1566 LLDDYAQYA
+1566 LLNNYAKNV
-1575 DQSLVG
+1575 DESLVG

-1610 DGVESLSKEMYK
+1610 DGVESLSEEMHK
-1622 KLSEYFGDA
+1622 KLSEYFGEA

-1660 NTFDEEAFQNF
+1660 NTFDEEALQNF

-1692 DTKDTSYY
+1692 DTKDTPYY

-2276 SDAGAYGG
+2276 SDSGAYGG

-2766 SATGGLDVAKPSGSS
+2766 SATGGLDVAKPSGSN

>member
-329 TVSSMATSTN
+329 TVSSMAISTN

-608 QFRDLDEVIF
+608 QFRDLDKVIF

-647 FLALMSDNTRL
+647 FLALMSDSERL
-658 HELYDAAINSED
+658 HELYNAAINSED

-705 TIKGILDILIRFV
+705 TIKGILDILIQFV

-727 GATGIVAS
+727 GATSIVAS

-752 TAYKEIEIAAAQS
+752 TAYKEIEVAAAQS

-892 NIGLVASGIIQIASS
+892 NIGLVVSGITQIASS

-913 GFETAAERLSRL
+913 GFETTAERLSRL

-936 AETKQELE
+936 AEAKQELE
-944 TLESLKR
+944 TLESLKK
-951 QYDELSKS
+951 QYDELSES
-959 QSDSAEAYE
+959 QNDSAEAYK

-975 KIIADYPTLNTYIDS
+975 KIIADYPMLNTYIDS
-990 EGNLIANLA
+990 EGNLIADLA
-999 DQYKDLVAQKESNY
+999 NQYRDLITQKENNY

-1018 DYELSLKRRASE
+1018 EYELSLKRRASD
-1030 PASALE
+1030 PAYALSQGGTLANE
-1036 QAGVLVGE
+1036 NA
-1044 TTFSFGQNA
+1044 FSFGQNSA
-1053 DKQLKIFEQSKDWT
+1053 NQLRIFEQSKDWA
-1067 SYASSLSE
+1067 SYASSLSKQ
-1075 LVLNKSYAANTAWR
+1075 VLDSFDGNIALKIASEGT
-1089 IDGKGNKE
+1089 ID
-1097 KSSYINKI
+1097 KI
-1105 IESVVNGSTT
+1105 IESIANGSTT
-1115 LETLLTKGSS
+1115 LDTLLEKGNDI
-1125 AEKAIASLLDTLGYS
+1125 EKKIASKLKTLGYETS
-1140 TDTLQNLGN
+1140 TLQNLSN
-1149 QYDSI
+1149 QYDTI

-1162 TELMKRNIYSEASKQ
+1162 AILAKTKISNITSET
-1177 EDKTLS
+1177 EDKTLA
-1183 NVLNSKLNSL
+1183 NLINTKLNQM
-1193 WQEAITTGT
+1193 WDNAVKNMKD
-1202 EAGESIVDIYDE
+1202 GETIVDVYND
-1214 FANNLDTNIFNI
+1214 FFNEVGKAVDGI
-1226 IEYYK
+1226 VLKYEYELSQYS
-1231 DKLIGK
+1231 
-1237 EADIAAITGSKYD
+1237 EDIAAITGPKYN
-1250 LSLNEYTKLDGAVKS
+1250 LSLKAYNKLADDVKT
-1265 YLDPYSPLGVWIKN
+1265 YLDPNQLIFNWIIEQTAKN
-1279 ITDANKE
+1279 AKAT
-1286 ITGIGALGA
+1286 
-1295 LESFSI
+1295 SFKYKTLTNFNV
-1301 SNQNKIIEIRK
+1301 SNQNTVVDIEESLNKLDDGWYQLQAYYNAI
-1312 NLDALDPNT
+1312 NLIA
-1321 YDLGSLFDIYYD
+1321 
-1333 SIYLLT
+1333 
-1339 ESGLDQKTIS
+1339 ESGLDQNTIS
-1349 NLLSD
+1349 SLLSN
-1354 ADLTSR
+1354 ADFTSR
-1360 SGITQFLDEVDK
+1360 SGITSFLDTLDE
-1372 ALLTINSSFDTA
+1372 ALKTIGSEYNTN
-1384 SIREWITGIK
+1384 SIRGWVTEIK
-1394 VTQADIDNGM
+1394 VSQADIDNGM
-1404 TALNDALS
+1404 TALSDALT
-1412 EASKYVNKL
+1412 EASKYISKL
-1421 DSLDYSDIEALV
+1421 DNLDYSDIEALV

-1447 FKGTVADF
+1447 FNGTVADF
-1455 YKAYLGSYQTKLEGY
+1455 YTAYLGSYQEALEGY
-1470 IDTAKGNKD
+1470 ISELEANGE
-1479 IDITSAQ
+1479 IAPESAN
-1486 FLVDFIDNL
+1486 FLISFIKTL
-1495 IQNATDEATVNR
+1495 IQNAVDEATTNST
-1507 LNNLKTAYKT
+1507 NNLKTAYKT
-1517 AIDAAGNEEI
+1517 AIDAAGNKEI
-1527 VLSKDVLETI
+1527 VLSKDVLDTI
-1537 GFSEDAINRYFVDT
+1537 GFTNKEIADSFEET
-1551 ISGYKYKGNKQNFLN
+1551 ISGYKYQGNGKKFLE
-1566 LLDDYAQYA
+1566 LLYEYA
-1575 DQSLVG
+1575 DGAEETLAG
-1581 ILSAAIN
+1581 ILKVAIED
-1588 NAKNNLKP
+1588 AKNNLEP

-1660 NTFDEEAFQNF
+1660 NTFDEEALQNF

-1795 ELLVTSSANKDQ
+1795 ELLVASSADKNQ
-1807 FNDPKTFLG
+1807 FSDPKTFLG
-1816 NIADLDTVFED
+1816 NIADLDTIFED

-1834 GYIELYN
+1834 EYEALYN
-1841 LLDNEE
+1841 LLNNEH
-1847 WVGPLSRSLGLIENE
+1847 WAGALSQSLGLVQEAQENGISAAE
-1862 QDNAVIAAKRFAE
+1862 VFAKR
-1875 RYKAAYSTLDGKF
+1875 YTDAYADIDTGKV
-1888 YIDLSKDQVK
+1888 YLKLSQDQVK
-1898 AIKTGTEDSLKAV
+1898 AIKTGTEDSLKAI
-1911 AERRVK
+1911 AEARVK
-1917 ELDAQIAMLESIK
+1917 ELDAQIAMLESIR
-1930 AMSNIS
+1930 AMSDIDVDSAINFESIVDFS
-1936 FEGDAEIN
+1936 FKDKNGN
-1944 EIIST
+1944 
-1949 NFKTS
+1949 
-1954 DGKEI
+1954 EI
-1959 KDLTELR
+1959 KDTKALSEYLQSVLTQEG
-1966 DYLENNLSAEQWIE
+1966 WIE
-1980 LTKDIKIDPTIDPVG
+1980 LTKDIGIDPTISPENEQK
-1995 FWSAVILKL
+1995 FWTAVIERIKA
-2004 TENSGQY
+2004 NPGQY
-2011 GFLPL
+2011 GLEVVAETEIEPNI
-2016 SADAIINIQNALLN
+2016 SDTAVNDATKQI
-2030 KDSLTGTDKELQQQL
+2030 QQQF

-2053 IGTVDLSYEGRP
+2053 IGTVDLTYEGRP
-2065 HIVVDKDNL
+2065 HIVVDKNNL
-2074 SQVQAYDP
+2074 SQVQAHDP
-2082 SAQLGETVTH
+2082 TAQLGETVTH
-2092 LSTVISADEDN
+2092 LSTVISADEAN

-2115 GSGLLSPEDLDNYI
+2115 GSGLLSPEDLDDYI

-2178 HEVIQAQMEANP
+2178 HEVVQAQMEANP
-2190 VSIQGDA
+2190 LSIQGDA
-2197 TPLES
+2197 TSLES

-2208 DKVSAI
+2208 NKVSAM
-2214 KPKITIHA
+2214 KPKITISA
-2222 QAASS
+2222 QPANSF
-2227 LWTTIGNIIGAIPKT
+2227 WGTISNIISSIPKT
-2242 ITTTIKAKTEKSGN
+2242 ITTTIKAKTETSSR
-2256 SGGFLQGIFKNLKG
+2256 SGGLLSGILNKVTSGKQA
-2270 GTQSTD
+2270 T
-2276 SDAGAYGG
+2276 AYGG
-2284 VFSGGKTLVGE
+2284 VAVGGKTLVGE

-2333 GLFNGRSG
+2333 GLFKGRSG
-2341 IRGTAMA
+2341 IRGAAMA
-2348 YGNAFAGGTSNID
+2348 YGNAFADGTTSNID
-2361 AAITALQN
+2361 SAIAALKN

-2389 SGSGGGGGGSNKE
+2389 SGSGGGGGSNKE

-2427 RAKRENMKSGKVYA
+2427 RAKRENMKDGTVYA

-2505 EELGEA
+2505 EELGES

-2589 ALQKNLDKEKDM
+2589 ALQKNLDREKEM

-2619 LLERDTSGRNTKEIA
+2619 LLERDTSGRNAKEIA

-2661 AAKAEQDILQNQIDI
+2661 AAKAGQDILQNQIDI

-2726 DYLTSWKFTID
+2726 DYLTTWKFTID
-2737 AALTYAQDMQK
+2737 AALTYARDMQK

-2766 SATGGLDVAKPSGSS
+2766 SATGGLDVAKPSESGGSSGSSGGSS
-2781 GGGGSSSS
+2781 GGGSTSSS
-2789 SGSGSSG
+2789 
-2796 NKNSSSSSSKTP
+2796 NKNNTSSTVKDP
-2808 VTDEVDVV
+2808 VADGVDVI

-2823 HGWYYQINFN
+2823 HGWYYQINLN
-2833 GKSTGII
+2833 GKSTGIAG
-2840 QGPYKTREK
+2840 GPYKTREA
-2849 AQSEGASAAR
+2849 AQSKGASVAK
-2859 SKGHGYKYSTK
+2859 SKGYGYKYSTK

>member
-1 MANKKIIIPVG
+1 M
-12 FQFEDISAAV
+12 
-22 KEAKTKLSSIKI
+22 
-34 ESGIGQQYTKTFSR
+34 
-48 LEQEIESIQKKAARG
+48 
-63 ISSQSDIDSI
+63 
-73 ERSLQTVIGYVE
+73 
-85 KIQSLSGKINFKDV
+85 
-99 KLTQDQLN
+99 
-107 TYNQLNR
+107 
-114 ELEKAKINISQFK
+114 
-127 KEQIKNLFATDTN
+127 
-140 FSSVLK
+140 
-146 DQLNITEKS
+146 
-155 FTSQKQISD
+155 
-164 ALKAQVKTLQEQTAE
+164 
-179 REKQLKQEEG
+179 
-189 LRDSLASNNVNDLV
+189 
-203 STYGKKTANGYVFN
+203 
-217 RGMADEGR
+217 
-225 AELLAEFKKF
+225 
-235 NMDTTGLEDA
+235 
-245 SLNKLMASWTSFSNQ
+245 
-260 LNTSIPQAIAA
+260 
-271 SNQALQE
+271 
-278 LKNKQDAVKAAK
+278 
-290 ESLDAAMSAG
+290 
-300 SYDEL
+300 
-305 VAKVKQAEDAE
+305 
-316 EAYRQAVVQSARA
+316 
-329 TVSSMATSTN
+329 
-339 AVSDGVEKQKQ
+339 
-350 ELISLQQQ
+350 
-358 FTTAM
+358 
-363 SAENLAS
+363 
-370 NLQSS
+370 
-375 LKQLVGFSAVLIQ
+375 
-388 VRRGIQAAVAQI
+388 
-400 KELDSAMNGIAV
+400 
-412 VTDFT
+412 
-417 TKELW
+417 
-422 GQIDAYMA
+422 
-430 MAKQY
+430 
-435 GVTTTG
+435 
-441 VYEVSQL
+441 
-448 YYQQGLD
+448 
-455 TNDVLAMTTET
+455 
-466 LKMARIANL
+466 
-475 DYATTT
+475 
-481 NYMTTALNGFKL
+481 
-493 GVEDAGR
+493 
-500 VVDVYSKLASIAAT
+500 
-514 DTAEMAKAMSNT
+514 
-526 ASIAESAGMSFEST
+526 
-540 SAMLAMMIETTREA
+540 
-554 PENLGTALKTI
+554 ENLGTALKTI
-565 IARFQEMKSNPTE
+565 IARFQEMKSNPME
-578 ILSLD
+578 ILSID

-647 FLALMSDNTRL
+647 FLALMSDSTRL

-727 GATGIVAS
+727 GATSIVAS

-752 TAYKEIEIAAAQS
+752 TAYKEIEVAAAQS

-790 TQQQIDN
+790 AQQQIDN
-797 IQNSSIATR
+797 IQNSSIAAR

-818 YTGGINPIAKTAS
+818 YTGDINPTAKTAS

-837 ASGFSSIAP
+837 ASGLSSIAP

-868 LNAAAQGFSA
+868 LNAAAQGFST

-887 GVTTG
+887 GITTG
-892 NIGLVASGIIQIASS
+892 NIGLVVSGITQIASS

-913 GFETAAERLSRL
+913 GFETTTERLNRL

-936 AETKQELE
+936 AEAKQELE
-944 TLESLKR
+944 TLESLKK
-951 QYDELSKS
+951 QYDELSES
-959 QSDSAEAYE
+959 QNDSAEAYK

-975 KIIADYPTLNTYIDS
+975 KIIADYPMLNTYIDS
-990 EGNLIANLA
+990 EGNLIADLA
-999 DQYKDLVAQKESNY
+999 NQYRDLITQKENNY

-1018 DYELSLKRRASE
+1018 EYELSLKRRASG
-1030 PASALE
+1030 PAYALS
-1036 QAGVLVGE
+1036 QSGALVNE
-1044 TTFSFGQNA
+1044 NAFSFGQNSA
-1053 DKQLKIFEQSKDWT
+1053 NQLSIFEQSKDWA
-1067 SYASSLSE
+1067 SYASSLSKQ
-1075 LVLNKSYAANTAWR
+1075 VLDLFDGNIALKIASEGT
-1089 IDGKGNKE
+1089 ID
-1097 KSSYINKI
+1097 KI
-1105 IESVVNGSTT
+1105 IESIVNGSTT
-1115 LETLLTKGSS
+1115 LDTLLEKGNDI
-1125 AEKAIASLLDTLGYS
+1125 EKKITSKLKALGYETS
-1140 TDTLQNLGN
+1140 TLQNLSN
-1149 QYDSI
+1149 QYDTI

-1162 TELMKRNIYSEASKQ
+1162 TTLAKTKISNITSET
-1177 EDKTLS
+1177 EDKTLA
-1183 NVLNSKLNSL
+1183 NLINTRLNQMWDKAIKDGLAKG
-1193 WQEAITTGT
+1193 EA
-1202 EAGESIVDIYDE
+1202 IVDIYDDFFYE
-1214 FANNLDTNIFNI
+1214 VGKAVDGITLIY
-1226 IEYYK
+1226 E
-1231 DKLIGK
+1231 DKLSQYPK
-1237 EADIAAITGSKYD
+1237 DIAAITGSKYD
-1250 LSLNEYTKLDGAVKS
+1250 LSLKAYNKLADDVKT
-1265 YLDPYSPLGVWIKN
+1265 YLDPNKLIFNWIIEQTAKN
-1279 ITDANKE
+1279 AKAT
-1286 ITGIGALGA
+1286 
-1295 LESFSI
+1295 SFKYKTLTNFSV
-1301 SNQNKIIEIRK
+1301 SNQNTIVDIEESLNKLDDGWYQLQAYYNAI
-1312 NLDALDPNT
+1312 NLMA
-1321 YDLGSLFDIYYD
+1321 
-1333 SIYLLT
+1333 
-1339 ESGLDQKTIS
+1339 ESGLDQNTIS
-1349 NLLSD
+1349 SLLSN
-1354 ADLTSR
+1354 ADFTSR
-1360 SGITQFLDEVDK
+1360 SGITNFLDTLDEALK
-1372 ALLTINSSFDTA
+1372 AIGSEYNTN
-1384 SIREWITGIK
+1384 SIRGWVTGIK
-1394 VTQADIDNGM
+1394 VSQADIDNGM
-1404 TALNDALS
+1404 TALSDALS
-1412 EASKYVNKL
+1412 EASKYVSKL
-1421 DSLDYSDIEALV
+1421 DNLDYSDIEALV
-1433 ATGKFSYDNFVDGK
+1433 ATGKFSYDNFVNGK
-1447 FKGTVADF
+1447 FNGTLQDF
-1455 YKAYLGSYQTKLEGY
+1455 YNRYLDSYKAELKGY
-1470 IDTAKGNKD
+1470 ISAAEANGD
-1479 IDITSAQ
+1479 IDTESAN
-1486 FLVDFIDNL
+1486 FLISFIDTL
-1495 IQNATDEATVNR
+1495 IQNAIDETTTNKANSI
-1507 LNNLKTAYKT
+1507 KTAFKT

-1527 VLSKDVLETI
+1527 VLSKDVLDTI
-1537 GFSEDAINRYFVDT
+1537 GFSEDAIRRYFIET
-1551 ISGYKYKGNKQNFLN
+1551 ISGYKYTGNKQDFLN
-1566 LLDDYAQYA
+1566 LLNNYAKNV
-1575 DQSLVG
+1575 DESLVG

-1588 NAKNNLKP
+1588 DAIKNLEP
-1596 DPSVITDMI
+1596 DTSTITEML
-1605 SLVGE
+1605 SLVG
-1610 DGVESLSKEMYK
+1610 DDAVESLSEEMYD
-1622 KLSEYFGDA
+1622 KLSKYFGDA
-1631 TAEFNIA
+1631 TAKFNIA

-1660 NTFDEEAFQNF
+1660 NTFDEEVLQNF
-1671 VNWRAANE
+1671 MNWRTANE
-1679 QKLVNT
+1679 QKLVDT

-1700 KGLVETF
+1700 KELIETF

-1726 TIDNFYATGD
+1726 RIEDFYATGD
-1736 GKLKLIPTNE
+1736 GKLKIISVDE
-1746 LRNITTITELEKEI
+1746 LRNITTITELEEEI
-1760 QELQNKIGEGTD
+1760 QGLQDKIREGTD
-1772 GEKAKVKAI
+1772 KEKARVKAI

-1795 ELLVTSSANKDQ
+1795 ELLVASSADKDQ

-1816 NIADLDTVFED
+1816 NIADLDTVFKD
-1827 LNKKARI
+1827 LNNKSRI
-1834 GYIELYN
+1834 EYEALYN
-1841 LLDNEE
+1841 LLNNEH
-1847 WVGPLSRSLGLIENE
+1847 WAGALSHSLGLVEAAQ
-1862 QDNAVIAAKRFAE
+1862 QDGITAAEYFAKH
-1875 RYKAAYSTLDGKF
+1875 YTDAYADIDTGKV
-1888 YIDLSKDQVK
+1888 YLKLSKDQVK
-1898 AIKTGTEDSLKAV
+1898 AIKTGTEDSLKAI
-1911 AERRVK
+1911 AEERVK

-1930 AMSNIS
+1930 AMSDIDVESAINFESIVDFS
-1936 FEGDAEIN
+1936 FKGKN
-1944 EIIST
+1944 
-1949 NFKTS
+1949 
-1954 DGKEI
+1954 GKEI
-1959 KDLTELR
+1959 KDTKALSEYLQSVLTQEG
-1966 DYLENNLSAEQWIE
+1966 WIE
-1980 LTKDIKIDPTIDPVG
+1980 LTKDIGIDPTISPENARK
-1995 FWSAVILKL
+1995 FWTAVIEKIKA
-2004 TENSGQY
+2004 NPGQY
-2011 GFLPL
+2011 GLEVVAETEIEPNV
-2016 SADAIINIQNALLN
+2016 SDTAVNDATKQI
-2030 KDSLTGTDKELQQQL
+2030 QQQF

-2053 IGTVDLSYEGRP
+2053 IGTVDLTYEGRP
-2065 HIVVDKDNL
+2065 HIAVDKNNL
-2074 SQVQAYDP
+2074 SQVQAHDP
-2082 SAQLGETVTH
+2082 TAQLGETVTH
-2092 LSTVISADEDN
+2092 LSTVISADEAN

-2178 HEVIQAQMEANP
+2178 HEVVQAQMEANP
-2190 VSIQGDA
+2190 LSIQGDA
-2197 TPLES
+2197 IPLES

-2208 DKVSAI
+2208 NKVSAM
-2214 KPKITIHA
+2214 KPKITIFA
-2222 QAASS
+2222 QPANSF
-2227 LWTTIGNIIGAIPKT
+2227 WGTISNIISSIPKT
-2242 ITTTIKAKTEKSGN
+2242 ITTTIKAKTETGSSSSSN
-2256 SGGFLQGIFKNLKG
+2256 SGTVSSIISNIKNSFRNSSG
-2270 GTQSTD
+2270 STK
-2276 SDAGAYGG
+2276 AYGG
-2284 VFSGGKTLVGE
+2284 VSSGGKTLVGE

-2327 STEQTA
+2327 SAEQTT
-2333 GLFNGRSG
+2333 GLFKGRSG
-2341 IRGTAMA
+2341 IRGAAMA
-2348 YGNAFAGGTSNID
+2348 YGNAFADGTTSNID
-2361 AAITALQN
+2361 SAIAALKN

-2389 SGSGGGGGGSNKE
+2389 SGSSGGGGSNKE

-2427 RAKRENMKSGKVYA
+2427 RAKRENMKDGTVYA

-2473 TKYLEEYGKYFY
+2473 TKYLEEYGRYFY

-2505 EELGEA
+2505 EELGKS

-2589 ALQKNLDKEKDM
+2589 ALQKNLDREKEM

-2619 LLERDTSGRNTKEIA
+2619 LLERDTSGRNAKEIA

-2699 SQGADNILS
+2699 SQGADNVLS
-2708 FLTSYSDEYLDV
+2708 FLTSYSDEYLNV

-2726 DYLTSWKFTID
+2726 DYLTTWKFTID
-2737 AALTYAQDMQK
+2737 AALTYAQNMQK

-2766 SATGGLDVAKPSGSS
+2766 SATGGLDVAKPSESGGSSGSSGGSS
-2781 GGGGSSSS
+2781 GGGSTSSS
-2789 SGSGSSG
+2789 
-2796 NKNSSSSSSKTP
+2796 NKNNTSSTVKDP
-2808 VTDEVDVV
+2808 VADGVDVI

-2823 HGWYYQINFN
+2823 HGWYYQINLN
-2833 GKSTGII
+2833 GKSTGIAG
-2840 QGPYKTREK
+2840 GPYKTREA
-2849 AQSEGASAAR
+2849 AQSKGASVAR
-2859 SKGHGYKYSTK
+2859 SKGYGYKYSTK

-2914 SEPIPATTINNA
+2914 SEPIPATTINSA

-2945 ESGVIEDK
+2945 ESGVIEDR

>member
-34 ESGIGQQYTKTFSR
+34 DSGIGQQYTKTFSR

-63 ISSQSDIDSI
+63 VSSQSDIDSI

-99 KLTQDQLN
+99 RLTQDQLN

-164 ALKAQVKTLQEQTAE
+164 ALKAQVKALQEQTAE

-203 STYGKKTANGYVFN
+203 SIYGKKTANGYVFN

-235 NMDTTGLEDA
+235 NIDTTGLEDA

-339 AVSDGVEKQKQ
+339 AMSDGVEKQKQ

-422 GQIDAYMA
+422 GQINAYMA

-647 FLALMSDNTRL
+647 FLALMSDSTRL

-752 TAYKEIEIAAAQS
+752 TAYKEIEITAAQS

-818 YTGGINPIAKTAS
+818 YTGGINPIAKTTS

-837 ASGFSSIAP
+837 ASGLSSIAP

-861 SSKLQSI
+861 SSKLQST
-868 LNAAAQGFSA
+868 LNAVVQGFSTA
-878 LTGAASIFT
+878 AGAASIFT

-892 NIGLVASGIIQIASS
+892 NIGLVVSGITQIASS

-951 QYDELSKS
+951 QYDELSES

-990 EGNLIANLA
+990 EGNLIADLT
-999 DQYKDLVAQKESNY
+999 DSYKNLVAQKQSNY
-1013 QQSLK
+1013 DLSLK
-1018 DYELSLKRRASE
+1018 EYEMSLKRRASD
-1030 PASALE
+1030 PAYALE
-1036 QAGVLVGE
+1036 QSGALVGE
-1044 TTFSFGQNA
+1044 TALSFGQNSA
-1053 DKQLKIFEQSKDWT
+1053 TQLKILEQSQDWT

-1075 LVLNKSYAANTAWR
+1075 QILSSLDRSTTFR
-1089 IDGKGNKE
+1089 IPGGNVEE
-1097 KSSYINKI
+1097 KNAYINKI
-1105 IESVVNGSTT
+1105 ITSIADGLTT
-1115 LETLLTKGSS
+1115 LDALSKEGSNI
-1125 AEKAIASLLDTLGYS
+1125 EKKVISDLKSLGY
-1140 TDTLQNLGN
+1140 TTEILQKLGN
-1149 QYDSI
+1149 QYDEI

-1162 TELMKRNIYSEASKQ
+1162 TALAKSNISDIVNEK
-1177 EDKTLS
+1177 EDK
-1183 NVLNSKLNSL
+1183 VLANLLNTRL
-1193 WQEAITTGT
+1193 NQMWDKATKDGLAKGEA
-1202 EAGESIVDIYDE
+1202 IVDIYNDFFYEVGKAVDGITLIYEDE
-1214 FANNLDTNIFNI
+1214 LSQYS
-1226 IEYYK
+1226 E
-1231 DKLIGK
+1231 
-1237 EADIAAITGSKYD
+1237 DIAAITGSKYD
-1250 LSLNEYTKLDGAVKS
+1250 LSINAYDKINKIIQQ
-1265 YLDPYSPLGVWIKN
+1265 YLDPDESIYFWLLDQTERNDLASTFDYDTLKN
-1279 ITDANKE
+1279 FN
-1286 ITGIGALGA
+1286 
-1295 LESFSI
+1295 I
-1301 SNQNKIIEIRK
+1301 SNQSNIIDIEESLNKLDDSWYQLQAYYNAI
-1312 NLDALDPNT
+1312 NLMA
-1321 YDLGSLFDIYYD
+1321 
-1333 SIYLLT
+1333 

-1349 NLLSD
+1349 SLLSN
-1354 ADLTSR
+1354 ADFTSR
-1360 SGITQFLDEVDK
+1360 SGITSFLDTLDEALK
-1372 ALLTINSSFDTA
+1372 AIGSEYNINS
-1384 SIREWITGIK
+1384 IRGWVTEIK
-1394 VTQADIDNGM
+1394 VSQADIDNGM

-1421 DSLDYSDIEALV
+1421 DNLDYSDIEALV

-1455 YKAYLGSYQTKLEGY
+1455 YKAYLGSYQTELEGY

-1610 DGVESLSKEMYK
+1610 DGVESLSEEMYK
-1622 KLSEYFGDA
+1622 KLSDYFGDA

-1638 TGKYDFNGTVKQ
+1638 TGKYDFNGTVEQ

-1660 NTFDEEAFQNF
+1660 KTFGEKSIQYTNFTDWREANQ
-1671 VNWRAANE
+1671 

-1692 DTKDTSYY
+1692 DTKNTSYY
-1700 KGLVETF
+1700 KELVETF

-1726 TIDNFYATGD
+1726 RIEDFYATGD
-1736 GKLKLIPTNE
+1736 GKLKLVSANE
-1746 LRNITTITELEKEI
+1746 LRSITTITELEEEI

-1834 GYIELYN
+1834 EYEALYN
-1841 LLDNEE
+1841 LLNNEH
-1847 WVGPLSRSLGLIENE
+1847 WAGALSHSLGLVE
-1862 QDNAVIAAKRFAE
+1862 AAQQEGITAAEYFAKH
-1875 RYKAAYSTLDGKF
+1875 YTDAYADIDTGKV
-1888 YIDLSKDQVK
+1888 YLNLSQDQVK
-1898 AIKTGTEDSLKAV
+1898 AIKTGTENSLKAI
-1911 AERRVK
+1911 AEARVK
-1917 ELDAQIAMLESIK
+1917 ELDAQIAMLESIR
-1930 AMSNIS
+1930 AMSDIDVDSAINFDSIVDFS
-1936 FEGDAEIN
+1936 FKDKNGN
-1944 EIIST
+1944 
-1949 NFKTS
+1949 
-1954 DGKEI
+1954 EI
-1959 KDLTELR
+1959 KDTKALSEYLQSVLTQEG
-1966 DYLENNLSAEQWIE
+1966 WIK
-1980 LTKDIKIDPTIDPVG
+1980 LTKDIEIDPTIDPEG
-1995 FWSAVILKL
+1995 FW
-2004 TENSGQY
+2004 Q
-2011 GFLPL
+2011 
-2016 SADAIINIQNALLN
+2016 AIIKKIAENPGEYGLIKVEADTQIDPNVSDAAIN
-2030 KDSLTGTDKELQQQL
+2030 DATKKVQEEIDDKDTGSVDYNV
-2045 DELKKKGK
+2045 KGNVAVEPGSTTTPDIPSGESK
-2053 IGTVDLSYEGRP
+2053 VVSTESMS
-2065 HIVVDKDNL
+2065 IVV
-2074 SQVQAYDP
+2074 
-2082 SAQLGETVTH
+2082 
-2092 LSTVISADEDN
+2092 
-2103 SVTIA
+2103 
-2108 CTPVLPD
+2108 TPTLPD
-2115 GSGLLSPEDLDNYI
+2115 GTVLSDDSLVEYINEVISKANGSKLTVLELDSEGYGI
-2129 SGLIDEAG
+2129 I
-2137 GSIDLM
+2137 
-2143 LQYDADTKNGGLG
+2143 NG
-2156 LIEAVFSGDQAL
+2156 VFSGEQA
-2168 QDAIDFTQKL
+2168 
-2178 HEVIQAQMEANP
+2178 ESEAYNFVNELNSKMKSNP
-2190 VSIQGDA
+2190 VAIQGDA
-2197 TPLES
+2197 SSVETV
-2202 TAKDAA
+2202 AKNAA
-2208 DKVSAI
+2208 SKVSTI

-2222 QAASS
+2222 QAANSVWSTISS
-2227 LWTTIGNIIGAIPKT
+2227 IISSIPKT
-2242 ITTTIKAKTEKSGN
+2242 ITTTIKAKTETGGSNSSN
-2256 SGGFLQGIFKNLKG
+2256 SGTVSSIISNIKNSFRNSSG
-2270 GTQSTD
+2270 STK
-2276 SDAGAYGG
+2276 AYGG
-2284 VFSGGKTLVGE
+2284 VSSGGKTLVGE

-2348 YGNAFAGGTSNID
+2348 YGNAFANGTSSSID
-2361 AAITALQN
+2361 AAIAALKN
-2369 ERNLWQAILKS
+2369 ERNLWQSILTS

-2389 SGSGGGGGGSNKE
+2389 SGSGGGGGGGSNKE

-2496 AILDDTKNN
+2496 TILDDTKNN

-2565 YEKQIELKQKELDSR
+2565 YEKQIKLKQKELDSR

-2737 AALTYAQDMQK
+2737 AALTYAKDMQK

-2766 SATGGLDVAKPSGSS
+2766 SATGGLDVAKPSGTS

-2823 HGWYYQINFN
+2823 HGWYYQINLN
-2833 GKSTGII
+2833 GKSTGISG
-2840 QGPYKTREK
+2840 GPYKTREQ
-2849 AQSEGASAAR
+2849 AQSKGASVAK
-2859 SKGHGYKYSTK
+2859 SKGYGYKYSTK

>member
-63 ISSQSDIDSI
+63 VSSQSDIDSI
-73 ERSLQTVIGYVE
+73 ERSLQTVVGYVE

-164 ALKAQVKTLQEQTAE
+164 ALKAQAKTLQEQTAE
-179 REKQLKQEEG
+179 REKQLKQEESF
-189 LRDSLASNNVNDLV
+189 RDGIANVDTLV
-203 STYGKKTANGYVFN
+203 NTYGKKTGNGYVFN

-225 AELLAEFKKF
+225 AKLLEEFKKF
-235 NMDTTGLEDA
+235 NIDTTGLEDA

-540 SAMLAMMIETTREA
+540 SAILAMMIETTREA

-647 FLALMSDNTRL
+647 FLALMSDSTRL

-818 YTGGINPIAKTAS
+818 YTGGINPTAKTVS
-831 FNLSTV
+831 FNLSKV
-837 ASGFSSIAP
+837 ASGLSSIAP

-892 NIGLVASGIIQIASS
+892 NIGLVVSGITQIASS

-951 QYDELSKS
+951 QYDELSES

-968 EWVDLNS
+968 EWIDLNS

-990 EGNLIANLA
+990 EGNLIADLA
-999 DQYKDLVAQKESNY
+999 GEYEELVKQKRDNYDLALKE
-1013 QQSLK
+1013 
-1018 DYELSLKRRASE
+1018 YELSLKRRASE
-1030 PASALE
+1030 PAYALE
-1036 QAGVLVGE
+1036 QAGALVNE
-1044 TTFSFGQNA
+1044 TASSFGWNA
-1053 DKQLKIFEQSKDWT
+1053 KSQVELYKNSDTVDSFLSKLSTLVISSFNDRDLYPSTYRERGNDILEYLSDITSGKISIEQLKDIGSFENDL
-1067 SYASSLSE
+1067 ASILLSFGYDTE
-1075 LVLNKSYAANTAWR
+1075 NLQ
-1089 IDGKGNKE
+1089 
-1097 KSSYINKI
+1097 KI
-1105 IESVVNGSTT
+1105 
-1115 LETLLTKGSS
+1115 
-1125 AEKAIASLLDTLGYS
+1125 A
-1140 TDTLQNLGN
+1140 N
-1149 QYDSI
+1149 QYESI

-1162 TELMKRNIYSEASKQ
+1162 AALAKTKISDEANKVD
-1177 EDKTLS
+1177 DKTLA
-1183 NVLNSKLNSL
+1183 NLVNTRLNQMWDKAIKDGLAKG
-1193 WQEAITTGT
+1193 EA
-1202 EAGESIVDIYDE
+1202 IVDIYDDFFYE
-1214 FANNLDTNIFNI
+1214 VGKAVDGITLIY
-1226 IEYYK
+1226 E
-1231 DKLIGK
+1231 DKLSQYPK
-1237 EADIAAITGSKYD
+1237 DIAAITGSKYD
-1250 LSLNEYTKLDGAVKS
+1250 LSVKAYDKLAKDVKN
-1265 YLDPYSPLGVWIKN
+1265 YLDPNDSIYFWLLQQTEENELASGFDYDTLTN
-1279 ITDANKE
+1279 
-1286 ITGIGALGA
+1286 
-1295 LESFSI
+1295 FSV
-1301 SNQNKIIEIRK
+1301 SNQNNIVDIEESIK
-1312 NLDALDPNT
+1312 KLGDAGQYQLQAYEDVINLIA
-1321 YDLGSLFDIYYD
+1321 
-1333 SIYLLT
+1333 

-1349 NLLSD
+1349 SLLSN
-1354 ADLTSR
+1354 ADFTSH
-1360 SGITQFLDEVDK
+1360 SGITSFLD
-1372 ALLTINSSFDTA
+1372 ALDEALKTIGYNFDIGG
-1384 SIREWITGIK
+1384 IRSLVENIK
-1394 VTQADIDNGM
+1394 VSQAEIDNGM
-1404 TALNDALS
+1404 TALSDALT
-1412 EASKYVNKL
+1412 EAGKYVGKL

-1433 ATGKFSYDNFVDGK
+1433 ATGKFKYENFKDGK
-1447 FKGTVADF
+1447 FIVDEGKNQIEEF
-1455 YKAYLGSYQTKLEGY
+1455 YNMYFDSYTSKLQSY
-1470 IDTAKGNKD
+1470 IDNAD
-1479 IDITSAQ
+1479 DSIDTTSAE
-1486 FLVDFIDNL
+1486 FLLGFIDTL
-1495 IQNATDEATVNR
+1495 IQNAVDEATTNKA
-1507 LNNLKTAYKT
+1507 NSIKTAFKT
-1517 AIDAAGNEEI
+1517 AIDAAGKEEI
-1527 VLSKDVLETI
+1527 ILSKDVLETI
-1537 GFSEDAINRYFVDT
+1537 GITTDNLFFEETVG
-1551 ISGYKYKGNKQNFLN
+1551 GYKYTGGSSEDFLD
-1566 LLDDYAQYA
+1566 LLTLFAYDA
-1575 DQSLVG
+1575 DQTLAD
-1581 ILSAAIN
+1581 ILKAAIEE
-1588 NAKNNLKP
+1588 AKNNLKP
-1596 DPSVITDMI
+1596 DPSIITDMI
-1605 SLVGE
+1605 SLVSE
-1610 DGVESLSKEMYK
+1610 DGVESLSEEMYK
-1622 KLSEYFGDA
+1622 KLSDYFGDA
-1631 TAEFNIA
+1631 TADFNIA
-1638 TGKYDFNGTVKQ
+1638 TGQYDFNGTVKQ

-1660 NTFDEEAFQNF
+1660 NTFGEEALKNF
-1671 VNWRAANE
+1671 MNWRAANE

-1726 TIDNFYATGD
+1726 TINDFYATGD
-1736 GKLKLIPTNE
+1736 GKLKLISTDE
-1746 LRNITTITELEKEI
+1746 LRNITTIIELEKEI
-1760 QELQNKIGEGTD
+1760 QKLQDKVGEGTD
-1772 GEKAKVKAI
+1772 KEKAKVKAI

-1789 ATLRQK
+1789 ATLKQK
-1795 ELLVTSSANKDQ
+1795 ELLVASSADKDQ
-1807 FNDPKTFLG
+1807 FSDPKTFLG

-1827 LNKKARI
+1827 LNKKSRI
-1834 GYIELYN
+1834 EYEALYN
-1841 LLDNEE
+1841 LLNNEH
-1847 WVGPLSRSLGLIENE
+1847 WAGALSHSLGLVEAAQ
-1862 QDNAVIAAKRFAE
+1862 QDGITAAEVFAKR
-1875 RYKAAYSTLDGKF
+1875 YTDAYADIDTGKV
-1888 YIDLSKDQVK
+1888 YLKLSKDQVK
-1898 AIKTGTEDSLKAV
+1898 AIKTGTEDSLKAI
-1911 AERRVK
+1911 AEERVK
-1917 ELDAQIAMLESIK
+1917 ELDAQIAMLESIR
-1930 AMSNIS
+1930 AMSDIDVESAINFESIVDFS
-1936 FEGDAEIN
+1936 FKDKN
-1944 EIIST
+1944 
-1949 NFKTS
+1949 
-1954 DGKEI
+1954 GKEI
-1959 KDLTELR
+1959 KDTKALSEYLQSVLTQEG
-1966 DYLENNLSAEQWIE
+1966 WIE
-1980 LTKDIKIDPTIDPVG
+1980 LTKDIGIDPTISPENEQK
-1995 FWSAVILKL
+1995 FWTAVIEKIKA
-2004 TENSGQY
+2004 NPGQY
-2011 GFLPL
+2011 GLEVVAETEIEPNV
-2016 SADAIINIQNALLN
+2016 SDTAVNDATKQI
-2030 KDSLTGTDKELQQQL
+2030 QQQF

-2053 IGTVDLSYEGRP
+2053 IGAVDLTYEGRP
-2065 HIVVDKDNL
+2065 HIVIDKNNL
-2074 SQVQAYDP
+2074 SQVQAHDP
-2082 SAQLGETVTH
+2082 TAQLGETVTH

-2178 HEVIQAQMEANP
+2178 HEVVQAQMEANP

-2214 KPKITIHA
+2214 KPKITIFA

-2227 LWTTIGNIIGAIPKT
+2227 LWGTISNIIGAIPET
-2242 ITTTIKAKTEKSGN
+2242 ITTTIKTKTEKSSSSSSSSSS
-2256 SGGFLQGIFKNLKG
+2256 SGGSLRGLLEKVKNG
-2270 GTQSTD
+2270 GKTK
-2276 SDAGAYGG
+2276 AYGG
-2284 VFSGGKTLVGE
+2284 IAVGGKTLVGE

-2348 YGNAFAGGTSNID
+2348 YGNAFANGNSSSID
-2361 AAITALQN
+2361 AAIAALKN
-2369 ERNLWQAILKS
+2369 ERNLWQSILTS

-2389 SGSGGGGGGSNKE
+2389 SGSGGGGGGGSNKE

-2427 RAKRENMKSGKVYA
+2427 RAKRENMKDGTIYA

-2505 EELGEA
+2505 EELGES

-2589 ALQKNLDKEKDM
+2589 ALQKNLDREKEM

-2619 LLERDTSGRNTKEIA
+2619 LLERDTSGRNAKEIA

-2766 SATGGLDVAKPSGSS
+2766 SATGGLDVAKPSGSN

-2823 HGWYYQINFN
+2823 HGWYYQINLN
-2833 GKSTGII
+2833 GKSTGIRG
-2840 QGPYKTREK
+2840 GPYKTREK

-2914 SEPIPATTINNA
+2914 SEPIPATTISGA

>member
-1 MANKKIIIPVG
+1 MASKKIIIPVG

-22 KEAKTKLSSIKI
+22 KEAKSKLSSIKI
-34 ESGIGQQYTKTFSR
+34 ESGVGQQYTKVFSR

-73 ERSLQTVIGYVE
+73 ERSLQTVVGYVE
-85 KIQSLSGKINFKDV
+85 KIQGLSGKINFKDV

-114 ELEKAKINISQFK
+114 ELEKAKTNISQFK
-127 KEQIKNLFATDTN
+127 KEQIKNLFATNTN

-146 DQLNITEKS
+146 EQLNITEKS

-164 ALKAQVKTLQEQTAE
+164 ALKAQAKTLQEQTAE

-203 STYGKKTANGYVFN
+203 SAYGKKTANGYVFN

-225 AELLAEFKKF
+225 AALLAEFKKF

-260 LNTSIPQAIAA
+260 LNTSIPQAIDA

-290 ESLDAAMSAG
+290 EALDAAMSAG

-329 TVSSMATSTN
+329 TVSSMATSTD
-339 AVSDGVEKQKQ
+339 AVSDGVEAQKK
-350 ELISLQQQ
+350 ELASLQQQ

-363 SAENLAS
+363 SAENLAN

-388 VRRGIQAAVAQI
+388 VRRGVQAAVEQI

-441 VYEVSQL
+441 VYQVSQL

-554 PENLGTALKTI
+554 PQNIGTALKTI
-565 IARFQEMKSNPTE
+565 TARFQEMKSNPTE

-647 FLALMSDNTRL
+647 FLALMSDSERL
-658 HELYDAAINSED
+658 HELYNAAINSED

-727 GATGIVAS
+727 AATGIVAS
-735 LLSAVS
+735 LLNAVS

-752 TAYKEIEIAAAQS
+752 TAYKEIEVAAAQS

-818 YTGGINPIAKTAS
+818 YTGGINPTAKTAS

-837 ASGFSSIAP
+837 ASGFSYIAP

-861 SSKLQSI
+861 SSKLQSGI
-868 LNAAAQGFSA
+868 NAVVQGFSA
-878 LTGAASIFT
+878 AAGAASIFT

-892 NIGLVASGIIQIASS
+892 NIGLVVSGISQIASS

-913 GFETAAERLSRL
+913 GFETTAERLSRL

-936 AETKQELE
+936 AEAKQELE
-944 TLESLKR
+944 TLESLKK
-951 QYDELSKS
+951 QYDELSES
-959 QSDSAEAYE
+959 QNDSAEAYK

-975 KIIADYPTLNTYIDS
+975 KIIADYPMLNTYIDS
-990 EGNLIANLA
+990 EGSLIADLSSS
-999 DQYKDLVAQKESNY
+999 YKDLVAQKQNNY
-1013 QQSLK
+1013 DLSLK
-1018 DYELSLKRRASE
+1018 EYEMSLKRRASE
-1030 PASALE
+1030 PAYALE
-1036 QAGVLVGE
+1036 QAGVLVDGGFLNRNISKQVE
-1044 TTFSFGQNA
+1044 ILSKSTDITSFIS
-1053 DKQLKIFEQSKDWT
+1053 L
-1067 SYASSLSE
+1067 LSE
-1075 LVLNKSYAANTAWR
+1075 EAYK
-1089 IDGKGNKE
+1089 
-1097 KSSYINKI
+1097 
-1105 IESVVNGSTT
+1105 
-1115 LETLLTKGSS
+1115 
-1125 AEKAIASLLDTLGYS
+1125 LLDLDTQNLLSSNQDENPYSIISNVIDSIMNGTVTMESISEEGEYAEQQLANILGSLGY
-1140 TDTLQNLGN
+1140 TTEILQKLGN

-1162 TELMKRNIYSEASKQ
+1162 TELMKKNIYSEASKR

-1202 EAGESIVDIYDE
+1202 KAGKSIADIYDE
-1214 FANNLDTNIFNI
+1214 FANNLDDNILEI
-1226 IEYYK
+1226 IDYYERE
-1231 DKLIGK
+1231 LIGK
-1237 EADIAAITGSKYD
+1237 ETDIAAITGSKYD
-1250 LSLNEYTKLDGAVKS
+1250 LSVKA
-1265 YLDPYSPLGVWIKN
+1265 YERLGEEIQNYFDPDDSIYSWLRQQ
-1279 ITDANKE
+1279 TDENDL
-1286 ITGIGALGA
+1286 ISGFDYDTLTN
-1295 LESFSI
+1295 FNV
-1301 SNQNKIIEIRK
+1301 SNQNKIVDIEESINK
-1312 NLDALDPNT
+1312 LDDGWYQLQAYYNAINLMA
-1321 YDLGSLFDIYYD
+1321 
-1333 SIYLLT
+1333 

-1349 NLLSD
+1349 SLLSN
-1354 ADLTSR
+1354 ADFTSR
-1360 SGITQFLDEVDK
+1360 SGITSFLDTLDEALK
-1372 ALLTINSSFDTA
+1372 AIGSEYNTNSIKGWAT
-1384 SIREWITGIK
+1384 EIK
-1394 VTQADIDNGM
+1394 VSQADIDNGM
-1404 TALNDALS
+1404 TALSDALT
-1412 EASKYVNKL
+1412 EASKYVSKL
-1421 DSLDYSDIEALV
+1421 NNLDYSDIEALV
-1433 ATGKFSYDNFVDGK
+1433 ATGKFSYDDFVDGK
-1447 FKGTVADF
+1447 FNGTVADF
-1455 YKAYLGSYQTKLEGY
+1455 YTAYLSSYQETLEGY
-1470 IDTAKGNKD
+1470 ISELEANGE
-1479 IDITSAQ
+1479 IAPESAR
-1486 FLVDFIDNL
+1486 FLVNFIGSL
-1495 IQNATDEATVNR
+1495 IQNAVDEATTNS

-1517 AIDAAGNEEI
+1517 AIDAAGNKEI
-1527 VLSKDVLETI
+1527 VLSKDVLDTI
-1537 GFSEDAINRYFVDT
+1537 GFTGKDIADYFEET
-1551 ISGYKYKGNKQNFLN
+1551 ISGYKYIGENGQDFLA
-1566 LLDDYAQYA
+1566 LLDSYATNVNGVLG
-1575 DQSLVG
+1575 D

-1588 NAKNNLKP
+1588 DAIKNLEP
-1596 DPSVITDMI
+1596 DTSTITDML

-1610 DGVESLSKEMYK
+1610 DGVESLSKEMYD
-1622 KLSEYFGDA
+1622 KLSKYFGDA

-1660 NTFDEEAFQNF
+1660 NTFGEEALQNF
-1671 VNWRAANE
+1671 VNWRATNE
-1679 QKLVNT
+1679 QKLIDT
-1685 QKLTELA
+1685 QKLNKLA
-1692 DTKDTSYY
+1692 DTKNTSYY
-1700 KGLVETF
+1700 KELIETF

-1726 TIDNFYATGD
+1726 RIEDFYATGD
-1736 GKLKLIPTNE
+1736 GKLKLISVDE
-1746 LRNITTITELEKEI
+1746 LRSITTITELEEEI
-1760 QELQNKIGEGTD
+1760 QELQDKIGKGTD
-1772 GEKAKVKAI
+1772 KENARVKAI

-1795 ELLVTSSANKDQ
+1795 ELLVASSADKDQ

-1834 GYIELYN
+1834 EYEALYN
-1841 LLDNEE
+1841 LLNNEH
-1847 WVGPLSRSLGLIENE
+1847 WAGALSHSLGLVE
-1862 QDNAVIAAKRFAE
+1862 AAQQEGITAAEYFAKH
-1875 RYKAAYSTLDGKF
+1875 YTDAYADIDTGKV
-1888 YIDLSKDQVK
+1888 YLKLSKDQVK
-1898 AIKTGTEDSLKAV
+1898 AIKTGTEDSLKAI
-1911 AERRVK
+1911 AEERVK

-1930 AMSNIS
+1930 AMSDIDVESAINFESIVDFS
-1936 FEGDAEIN
+1936 FKDKNGN
-1944 EIIST
+1944 
-1949 NFKTS
+1949 
-1954 DGKEI
+1954 EI
-1959 KDLTELR
+1959 KDTKALSEYLQSVLTQEG
-1966 DYLENNLSAEQWIE
+1966 WIE
-1980 LTKDIKIDPTIDPVG
+1980 LTKDIGIDPTISPENAQK
-1995 FWSAVILKL
+1995 FWTAVIEKIKA
-2004 TENSGQY
+2004 NPGQY
-2011 GFLPL
+2011 GLEVVAETEIEPNV
-2016 SADAIINIQNALLN
+2016 SDTAVNDATKQI
-2030 KDSLTGTDKELQQQL
+2030 QQQF

-2065 HIVVDKDNL
+2065 HIVVDKNNL
-2074 SQVQAYDP
+2074 SQVQAHDP
-2082 SAQLGETVTH
+2082 TAQLGETVTH
-2092 LSTVISADEDN
+2092 LSTVISADEAN

-2178 HEVIQAQMEANP
+2178 HEVVQAQMEANP
-2190 VSIQGDA
+2190 LSIQGDA

-2208 DKVSAI
+2208 NKVSAM
-2214 KPKITIHA
+2214 KPKITIFA
-2222 QAASS
+2222 QVANSF
-2227 LWTTIGNIIGAIPKT
+2227 WGTIGNIISSIPKT
-2242 ITTTIKAKTEKSGN
+2242 ITTTIKAKTETSGSNSSNSGTASSIISNIKKSFGN
-2256 SGGFLQGIFKNLKG
+2256 SSG
-2270 GTQSTD
+2270 ST
-2276 SDAGAYGG
+2276 GAYGG

-2333 GLFNGRSG
+2333 GLFKGRSG
-2341 IRGTAMA
+2341 IRGAAMA
-2348 YGNAFAGGTSNID
+2348 YGNAFADGTTSNID
-2361 AAITALQN
+2361 SAIAALKN

-2389 SGSGGGGGGSNKE
+2389 GGSSGGGGSNKE

-2427 RAKRENMKSGKVYA
+2427 RAKRENMKDGTVYA

-2505 EELGEA
+2505 EELGES

-2553 MENQVLSALQAS
+2553 MENQVLSALQTS

-2589 ALQKNLDKEKDM
+2589 ALQKNLDREKEM

-2619 LLERDTSGRNTKEIA
+2619 LLERDTSGRNAKEIA

-2726 DYLTSWKFTID
+2726 DYLTTWKFTID
-2737 AALTYAQDMQK
+2737 AALTYAQNMQK

-2766 SATGGLDVAKPSGSS
+2766 SATGGLDVAKPSGS
-2781 GGGGSSSS
+2781 GGS
-2789 SGSGSSG
+2789 SGSSG
-2796 NKNSSSSSSKTP
+2796 GSSGGGSTSSSNKNNTSSTVKDP
-2808 VTDEVDVV
+2808 VADGVDVI

-2823 HGWYYQINFN
+2823 HGWYYQINLN
-2833 GKSTGII
+2833 GKSTGIAG
-2840 QGPYKTREK
+2840 GPYKTREA
-2849 AQSEGASAAR
+2849 AQSKGASVAR
-2859 SKGHGYKYSTK
+2859 SKGYGYKYSTK

-2914 SEPIPATTINNA
+2914 SEPIPATTINSA

-2945 ESGVIEDK
+2945 ESGVIEDR

>member
-1 MANKKIIIPVG
+1 MASKKIIIPVG

-34 ESGIGQQYTKTFSR
+34 ESGVGQQYTKVFSR

-73 ERSLQTVIGYVE
+73 ERSLQTVVGYVE
-85 KIQSLSGKINFKDV
+85 KIQGLSGKINFKDV

-114 ELEKAKINISQFK
+114 ELEKAKTNISQFK

-164 ALKAQVKTLQEQTAE
+164 ALKAQVKALQEQTAE

-217 RGMADEGR
+217 RGMAGEGR
-225 AELLAEFKKF
+225 AKLLEEFKKF
-235 NMDTTGLEDA
+235 NIDTTGLEDA

-260 LNTSIPQAIAA
+260 LNTSIPQAIDA

-290 ESLDAAMSAG
+290 EALDAAMSAG

-305 VAKVKQAEDAE
+305 IAKVKQAEDAE

-329 TVSSMATSTN
+329 TVSSMATSTD

-388 VRRGIQAAVAQI
+388 IRRGIQAAVAQI

-412 VTDFT
+412 VTNFT

-441 VYEVSQL
+441 VYQVSQL

-554 PENLGTALKTI
+554 PANIGTALKTI
-565 IARFQEMKSNPTE
+565 TARFQEMKSNPTE

-594 ALATIGISLKDASG
+594 ALATVGISLKDSSG
-608 QFRDLDEVIF
+608 QFRDLDKVIF

-647 FLALMSDNTRL
+647 FLALMSDSERL
-658 HELYDAAINSED
+658 HELYNAAINSED

-727 GATGIVAS
+727 GATSIVAS
-735 LLSAVS
+735 LLNAVS

-752 TAYKEIEIAAAQS
+752 TAYKEIEVAAAQS

-806 KYRRSGNNDGLP
+806 KYRRSGNNNGLP
-818 YTGGINPIAKTAS
+818 YSGGNNPVGNNLSKTAAWIGGISAA
-831 FNLSTV
+831 
-837 ASGFSSIAP
+837 
-846 MLSLFS
+846 LSLFT
-852 TSVYTMIDQ
+852 TSFYTMMDQ
-861 SSKLQSI
+861 ADEAQRAWNAVLQGVGAI
-868 LNAAAQGFSA
+868 A
-878 LTGAASIFT
+878 GAASIGF
-887 GVTTG
+887 GAVTG
-892 NIGLVASGIIQIASS
+892 NVGLVISGITQIASS

-913 GFETAAERLSRL
+913 GFETTTERLNRL

-936 AETKQELE
+936 AEAKQELE
-944 TLESLKR
+944 TLESLKK
-951 QYDELSKS
+951 QYDELSES
-959 QSDSAEAYE
+959 QNDSAEAYK

-975 KIIADYPTLNTYIDS
+975 KIIADYPMLNTYIDS
-990 EGNLIANLA
+990 EGNLIADLA
-999 DQYKDLVAQKESNY
+999 NQYRDLITQKENNY

-1018 DYELSLKRRASE
+1018 EYELSLKRRASE
-1030 PASALE
+1030 PAYALSQGGTLVNESA
-1036 QAGVLVGE
+1036 
-1044 TTFSFGQNA
+1044 FSFGQNSA
-1053 DKQLKIFEQSKDWT
+1053 NQLRIFEQSKDWA
-1067 SYASSLSE
+1067 SYASSLSKQ
-1075 LVLNKSYAANTAWR
+1075 VLDLFDGNIALKIASEGT
-1089 IDGKGNKE
+1089 ID
-1097 KSSYINKI
+1097 KI
-1105 IESVVNGSTT
+1105 IESIANGSTT
-1115 LETLLTKGSS
+1115 LDTLLEKGNDI
-1125 AEKAIASLLDTLGYS
+1125 EKKIASKLKTLGYETS
-1140 TDTLQNLGN
+1140 TLQNLSN
-1149 QYDSI
+1149 QYDTI

-1162 TELMKRNIYSEASKQ
+1162 TTLAKTKISNITSET
-1177 EDKTLS
+1177 EDKTLA
-1183 NVLNSKLNSL
+1183 NLINTRLNQMWDN
-1193 WQEAITTGT
+1193 AIKNMKD
-1202 EAGESIVDIYDE
+1202 GETIVDVYND
-1214 FANNLDTNIFNI
+1214 FFNEVGKAVDGI
-1226 IEYYK
+1226 VLKYEYELSQYS
-1231 DKLIGK
+1231 
-1237 EADIAAITGSKYD
+1237 EDIAAITGPKYD
-1250 LSLNEYTKLDGAVKS
+1250 LSLNAYNKLAKDVKT
-1265 YLDPYSPLGVWIKN
+1265 YLDPNKLILNWIIEQTAKN
-1279 ITDANKE
+1279 AKAT
-1286 ITGIGALGA
+1286 
-1295 LESFSI
+1295 SFKYKTLTNFSV
-1301 SNQNKIIEIRK
+1301 SNQNKIVDIEESINK
-1312 NLDALDPNT
+1312 LDDGWYQLQAYYNAINLMA
-1321 YDLGSLFDIYYD
+1321 
-1333 SIYLLT
+1333 
-1339 ESGLDQKTIS
+1339 ESGLDQNTIS
-1349 NLLSD
+1349 SLLSN
-1354 ADLTSR
+1354 ADFTSR
-1360 SGITQFLDEVDK
+1360 SGITSFLDTLDEALK
-1372 ALLTINSSFDTA
+1372 AIGSEYNTN
-1384 SIREWITGIK
+1384 SIRGWVTEIK
-1394 VTQADIDNGM
+1394 VSQADIDNGM
-1404 TALNDALS
+1404 TALSDALS
-1412 EASKYVNKL
+1412 EASKYVSKL
-1421 DSLDYSDIEALV
+1421 DNLDYSDIEALV

-1447 FKGTVADF
+1447 FNGTVQNF
-1455 YKAYLGSYQTKLEGY
+1455 YDRYLGSYKAKLEDY
-1470 IDTAKGNKD
+1470 IDAAEKNGD
-1479 IDITSAQ
+1479 IDTESAN
-1486 FLVDFIDNL
+1486 FLVSFIESL
-1495 IQNATDEATVNR
+1495 IQNAADEATVNH

-1527 VLSKDVLETI
+1527 VLSKDVLDTI
-1537 GFSEDAINRYFVDT
+1537 GFSEDAIKRYFVDT
-1551 ISGYKYKGNKQNFLN
+1551 ISGYKYKGNKQDFLS
-1566 LLDDYAQYA
+1566 LLDNYAQHV
-1575 DQSLVG
+1575 DESLVG

-1588 NAKNNLKP
+1588 KAKNNLKP
-1596 DPSVITDMI
+1596 DPSIITDML

-1610 DGVESLSKEMYK
+1610 DGVESLSEEMYK
-1622 KLSEYFGDA
+1622 KLSDYFGDA
-1631 TAEFNIA
+1631 TADFNIA

-1660 NTFDEEAFQNF
+1660 NTFGEEALQNF
-1671 VNWRAANE
+1671 MNWRAANE

-1692 DTKDTSYY
+1692 DTRDTSYY

-1726 TIDNFYATGD
+1726 RIEDFYATGD
-1736 GKLKLIPTNE
+1736 GKLKLVSADE
-1746 LRNITTITELEKEI
+1746 LRSITTITELEKEI
-1760 QELQNKIGEGTD
+1760 QELQDKIGEGTD
-1772 GEKAKVKAI
+1772 EENTKVKAI

-1789 ATLRQK
+1789 ATLKQK
-1795 ELLVTSSANKDQ
+1795 ELLVASSADKDQ
-1807 FNDPKTFLG
+1807 FSDPKTFLG
-1816 NIADLDTVFED
+1816 NIADLDTIFED

-1834 GYIELYN
+1834 EYEALYN
-1841 LLDNEE
+1841 LLNNEH
-1847 WVGPLSRSLGLIENE
+1847 WAGALSHSLGLVE
-1862 QDNAVIAAKRFAE
+1862 AAQQEGITAAEYFAKH
-1875 RYKAAYSTLDGKF
+1875 YTDAYADIDTGKV
-1888 YIDLSKDQVK
+1888 YLNLSQDQVK
-1898 AIKTGTEDSLKAV
+1898 AIKTGTENSLKAI
-1911 AERRVK
+1911 AEARVK
-1917 ELDAQIAMLESIK
+1917 ELDAQIAMLESIR
-1930 AMSNIS
+1930 AMSDIDVDSAINFDSIVDFS
-1936 FEGDAEIN
+1936 FKDKNGN
-1944 EIIST
+1944 
-1949 NFKTS
+1949 
-1954 DGKEI
+1954 EI
-1959 KDLTELR
+1959 KDTKALSEYLQSVLTQEG
-1966 DYLENNLSAEQWIE
+1966 WIK
-1980 LTKDIKIDPTIDPVG
+1980 LTKDIEIDPTIDPEG
-1995 FWSAVILKL
+1995 FW
-2004 TENSGQY
+2004 Q
-2011 GFLPL
+2011 
-2016 SADAIINIQNALLN
+2016 AII
-2030 KDSLTGTDKELQQQL
+2030 
-2045 DELKKKGK
+2045 KKIAENPGEYGLIKVEADTQIDPNVSDAAINDATK
-2053 IGTVDLSYEGRP
+2053 KVQEEID
-2065 HIVVDKDNL
+2065 DKDTGSVDYNVKGNVAVEPG
-2074 SQVQAYDP
+2074 STTTPDIP
-2082 SAQLGETVTH
+2082 SSESKVV
-2092 LSTVISADEDN
+2092 STESMSIVI
-2103 SVTIA
+2103 
-2108 CTPVLPD
+2108 TPTLPD
-2115 GSGLLSPEDLDNYI
+2115 GTVLSDDSLVEYINEVISKANGSKLAILQLDSEGYGI
-2129 SGLIDEAG
+2129 IKGI
-2137 GSIDLM
+2137 
-2143 LQYDADTKNGGLG
+2143 
-2156 LIEAVFSGDQAL
+2156 FSGEQA
-2168 QDAIDFTQKL
+2168 
-2178 HEVIQAQMEANP
+2178 EAEAYGFVNELNSKMKTNP
-2190 VSIQGDA
+2190 VAIQGDA
-2197 TPLES
+2197 SSVETV
-2202 TAKDAA
+2202 AKNAA
-2208 DKVSAI
+2208 SKVSAI
-2214 KPKITIHA
+2214 KPKITIYA

-2242 ITTTIKAKTEKSGN
+2242 ITTTIKAKTEKSSN

-2270 GTQSTD
+2270 GAQSTD
-2276 SDAGAYGG
+2276 SDSGAYGG

-2348 YGNAFAGGTSNID
+2348 YGNAFAGGTSSSID
-2361 AAITALQN
+2361 AAIAALKN
-2369 ERNLWQAILKS
+2369 ERNLWQSILTS

-2389 SGSGGGGGGSNKE
+2389 SGSGGGGGGGSNKE

-2427 RAKRENMKSGKVYA
+2427 RAKRENMKDGKVYA

-2473 TKYLEEYGKYFY
+2473 TKYLQEYGKYFY

-2553 MENQVLSALQAS
+2553 MENHVLSALQSS

-2589 ALQKNLDKEKDM
+2589 ALQKNLDREKDM

-2634 SLREQLRQMQEDEYY
+2634 SLKEQLRQMQEDEYY

-2676 MEAINQTKLD
+2676 MGAINQTKLD

-2748 QFDEVIYK
+2748 KFDEVIYK
-2756 AQEAAKYGNT
+2756 AQEATKYGNT

-2823 HGWYYQINFN
+2823 HGWYYQINLN
-2833 GKSTGII
+2833 GKSTGIRG
-2840 QGPYKTREK
+2840 GPYKTREK
-2849 AQSEGASAAR
+2849 AQSEGASAAK
-2859 SKGHGYKYSTK
+2859 SKGYGYKYSTK

-2914 SEPIPATTINNA
+2914 SEPIPATTINSA

-2953 ADAEMVGTTI
+2953 TDAEMVGTTI

>member
-63 ISSQSDIDSI
+63 VSSQSDIDSI
-73 ERSLQTVIGYVE
+73 ERSLQTVVGYVE

-164 ALKAQVKTLQEQTAE
+164 ALKAQAKTLQEQTAE

-647 FLALMSDNTRL
+647 FLALMSDSTRL

-818 YTGGINPIAKTAS
+818 YTGGINPTAKTAS

-837 ASGFSSIAP
+837 ASGLASIAP

-892 NIGLVASGIIQIASS
+892 NIGLVVSGITQIASS

-913 GFETAAERLSRL
+913 GFETTAERLSRL
-925 NKEVENANIKR
+925 NKEVENANVKR
-936 AETKQELE
+936 AEAKQELE

-951 QYDELSKS
+951 QYDELSES
-959 QSDSAEAYE
+959 QNDSAEAYK

-990 EGNLIANLA
+990 EGNLIADLSSS
-999 DQYKDLVAQKESNY
+999 YKDLVAQKQNNY
-1013 QQSLK
+1013 DLSLK
-1018 DYELSLKRRASE
+1018 EYEMSLKRRASD
-1030 PASALE
+1030 PAYALE
-1036 QAGVLVGE
+1036 QAGVLVNGGFLDRNISKQAE
-1044 TTFSFGQNA
+1044 MLSKSTDITSFIS
-1053 DKQLKIFEQSKDWT
+1053 L
-1067 SYASSLSE
+1067 LSE
-1075 LVLNKSYAANTAWR
+1075 ESY
-1089 IDGKGNKE
+1089 K
-1097 KSSYINKI
+1097 
-1105 IESVVNGSTT
+1105 
-1115 LETLLTKGSS
+1115 
-1125 AEKAIASLLDTLGYS
+1125 LLDLDTQNLLSSNQDGNPYSIISNVIDSIMNGTVTMESISEEGEYAEQQLANILGSLGY
-1140 TDTLQNLGN
+1140 TTEILQKLSN

-1162 TELMKRNIYSEASKQ
+1162 TELMKKNIYSEASKQ

-1214 FANNLDTNIFNI
+1214 FANNLDTNISNI
-1226 IEYYK
+1226 INYYR

-1250 LSLNEYTKLDGAVKS
+1250 LSLKAYTELDREVRS
-1265 YLDPYSPLGVWIKN
+1265 YFDPDSSLGIWIKN
-1279 ITDANKE
+1279 VTDANKE
-1286 ITGIGALGA
+1286 IVGIGELGV

-1301 SNQNKIIEIRK
+1301 ANQNKLVEVK
-1312 NLDALDPNT
+1312 NALDALDLDK
-1321 YDLGSLFDIYYD
+1321 YDLYSLFEVYYN
-1333 SIYLLT
+1333 SISLLA
-1339 ESGLDQKTIS
+1339 ESGLDQNTIS
-1349 NLLSD
+1349 SLLSE
-1354 ADLTSR
+1354 ADFTSR
-1360 SGITQFLDEVDK
+1360 SGITSFLDSLDE
-1372 ALLTINSSFDTA
+1372 ALKTIGSSFDTN
-1384 SIREWITGIK
+1384 SIRSWAEGIK
-1394 VTQADIDNGM
+1394 ITQADIDNGM
-1404 TALNDALS
+1404 TALSNALS
-1412 EASKYVNKL
+1412 EASKYVGKL
-1421 DSLDYSDIEALV
+1421 DNLDYSDIEALV
-1433 ATGKFSYDNFVDGK
+1433 ATGRFKYEDFDGNK
-1447 FKGTVADF
+1447 FKGTVEKF
-1455 YKAYLGSYQTKLEGY
+1455 YETYLGSYQTELEGY
-1470 IDTAKGNKD
+1470 IDAAEGNKD
-1479 IDITSAQ
+1479 IDITSAE
-1486 FLVDFIDNL
+1486 FLIDFIDNL
-1495 IQNATDEATVNR
+1495 IQNATDEATVNS
-1507 LNNLKTAYKT
+1507 LNNLKAAYKT
-1517 AIDAAGNEEI
+1517 AIDVAGNEEI
-1527 VLSKDVLETI
+1527 VLSKDVLDTI
-1537 GFSEDAINRYFVDT
+1537 GFTSKDIADYFEET
-1551 ISGYKYKGNKQNFLN
+1551 ISGYKYTGENGQDFLT
-1566 LLDDYAQYA
+1566 LLDSYAKNV
-1575 DQSLVG
+1575 DGVLG
-1581 ILSAAIN
+1581 NILSAAIN
-1588 NAKNNLKP
+1588 GAIKNLEP
-1596 DPSVITDMI
+1596 DTSTITEML
-1605 SLVGE
+1605 SLVG
-1610 DGVESLSKEMYK
+1610 DDAVESLSEEMYD
-1622 KLSEYFGDA
+1622 KLSDYFGDA

-1638 TGKYDFNGTVKQ
+1638 TGKYDFNGTVTE
-1650 YLDAIQEYIS
+1650 YLDAIQRYIEATFGVGS
-1660 NTFDEEAFQNF
+1660 EQFNTFA
-1671 VNWRAANE
+1671 NWRAANE
-1679 QKLVNT
+1679 QKLIDT
-1685 QKLTELA
+1685 QRLNELA
-1692 DTKDTSYY
+1692 DTKNTSYY
-1700 KGLVETF
+1700 KELVETF

-1726 TIDNFYATGD
+1726 RIEDFYATGD
-1736 GKLKLIPTNE
+1736 GKLKLVSADE
-1746 LRNITTITELEKEI
+1746 LRSITTITELEKEI
-1760 QELQNKIGEGTD
+1760 QELQDKIGEGTD
-1772 GEKAKVKAI
+1772 EENTKVKAI

-1789 ATLRQK
+1789 ATLKQK
-1795 ELLVTSSANKDQ
+1795 ELLVASSANKDQ

-1816 NIADLDTVFED
+1816 NIADLDTIFED

-1834 GYIELYN
+1834 EYEALYN
-1841 LLDNEE
+1841 LLNNEH
-1847 WVGPLSRSLGLIENE
+1847 WAGALSHSLGLVE
-1862 QDNAVIAAKRFAE
+1862 AAQQEGITAAEYFAKH
-1875 RYKAAYSTLDGKF
+1875 YTDAYADIDTGKV
-1888 YIDLSKDQVK
+1888 YLNLSQDQVK
-1898 AIKTGTEDSLKAV
+1898 AIKSGTEDSLKAI
-1911 AERRVK
+1911 AEARVK
-1917 ELDAQIAMLESIK
+1917 ELDAQIAMLESIR
-1930 AMSNIS
+1930 AMSDIDVDSAINFDSIVDFS
-1936 FEGDAEIN
+1936 FKDKNGN
-1944 EIIST
+1944 
-1949 NFKTS
+1949 
-1954 DGKEI
+1954 EI
-1959 KDLTELR
+1959 KDTKALSEYLQSVLTQEG
-1966 DYLENNLSAEQWIE
+1966 WIK
-1980 LTKDIKIDPTIDPVG
+1980 LTKDIEIDPTIDPEG
-1995 FWSAVILKL
+1995 FW
-2004 TENSGQY
+2004 Q
-2011 GFLPL
+2011 
-2016 SADAIINIQNALLN
+2016 AIIKKIAENPGEYGLIKVEADTQIDPNVSDAAIN
-2030 KDSLTGTDKELQQQL
+2030 DATKKVQEEIDDKDTGSVDYNV
-2045 DELKKKGK
+2045 KGNVAVEPGSTTTPDIPSGESK
-2053 IGTVDLSYEGRP
+2053 VVSTESMS
-2065 HIVVDKDNL
+2065 IVV
-2074 SQVQAYDP
+2074 
-2082 SAQLGETVTH
+2082 
-2092 LSTVISADEDN
+2092 
-2103 SVTIA
+2103 
-2108 CTPVLPD
+2108 TPTLPD
-2115 GSGLLSPEDLDNYI
+2115 GTVLSDDSLVEYINEIISKANGSKLTVLELDSEGYGI
-2129 SGLIDEAG
+2129 I
-2137 GSIDLM
+2137 
-2143 LQYDADTKNGGLG
+2143 NG
-2156 LIEAVFSGDQAL
+2156 VFSGEQA
-2168 QDAIDFTQKL
+2168 
-2178 HEVIQAQMEANP
+2178 EAEAYNFVNELNSKMKSNP
-2190 VSIQGDA
+2190 VAIQGDA
-2197 TPLES
+2197 SSVETV
-2202 TAKDAA
+2202 AKNAA
-2208 DKVSAI
+2208 SKVGAI
-2214 KPKITIHA
+2214 KPKITIFA
-2222 QAASS
+2222 QAANSVWSTISS
-2227 LWTTIGNIIGAIPKT
+2227 IISSIPKT

-2276 SDAGAYGG
+2276 SDSGAYGG

-2348 YGNAFAGGTSNID
+2348 YGNAFAGGTSSSID
-2361 AAITALQN
+2361 AAIAALKN
-2369 ERNLWQAILKS
+2369 ERNLWQSILTS

-2389 SGSGGGGGGSNKE
+2389 SGSGGGGGGGSNKE

-2553 MENQVLSALQAS
+2553 MENQVLSALQSS

-2589 ALQKNLDKEKDM
+2589 ALQKNLDREKEM

-2606 TAEEKA
+2606 TAEEKT

-2619 LLERDTSGRNTKEIA
+2619 LLERDTSGRNAKEIA

-2823 HGWYYQINFN
+2823 HGWYYQINLN
-2833 GKSTGII
+2833 GKSTGISG
-2840 QGPYKTREK
+2840 GPYKTREQ
-2849 AQSEGASAAR
+2849 AQSKGASVAR

-2914 SEPIPATTINNA
+2914 SEPIPATTINSA

-2953 ADAEMVGTTI
+2953 GDAEMVGTTI

>member
-1 MANKKIIIPVG
+1 
-12 FQFEDISAAV
+12 
-22 KEAKTKLSSIKI
+22 
-34 ESGIGQQYTKTFSR
+34 
-48 LEQEIESIQKKAARG
+48 
-63 ISSQSDIDSI
+63 
-73 ERSLQTVIGYVE
+73 
-85 KIQSLSGKINFKDV
+85 
-99 KLTQDQLN
+99 
-107 TYNQLNR
+107 
-114 ELEKAKINISQFK
+114 
-127 KEQIKNLFATDTN
+127 
-140 FSSVLK
+140 
-146 DQLNITEKS
+146 
-155 FTSQKQISD
+155 
-164 ALKAQVKTLQEQTAE
+164 
-179 REKQLKQEEG
+179 
-189 LRDSLASNNVNDLV
+189 
-203 STYGKKTANGYVFN
+203 
-217 RGMADEGR
+217 
-225 AELLAEFKKF
+225 
-235 NMDTTGLEDA
+235 
-245 SLNKLMASWTSFSNQ
+245 
-260 LNTSIPQAIAA
+260 
-271 SNQALQE
+271 
-278 LKNKQDAVKAAK
+278 
-290 ESLDAAMSAG
+290 
-300 SYDEL
+300 
-305 VAKVKQAEDAE
+305 
-316 EAYRQAVVQSARA
+316 
-329 TVSSMATSTN
+329 
-339 AVSDGVEKQKQ
+339 
-350 ELISLQQQ
+350 
-358 FTTAM
+358 
-363 SAENLAS
+363 
-370 NLQSS
+370 
-375 LKQLVGFSAVLIQ
+375 
-388 VRRGIQAAVAQI
+388 
-400 KELDSAMNGIAV
+400 
-412 VTDFT
+412 
-417 TKELW
+417 
-422 GQIDAYMA
+422 
-430 MAKQY
+430 
-435 GVTTTG
+435 
-441 VYEVSQL
+441 
-448 YYQQGLD
+448 
-455 TNDVLAMTTET
+455 
-466 LKMARIANL
+466 
-475 DYATTT
+475 
-481 NYMTTALNGFKL
+481 
-493 GVEDAGR
+493 
-500 VVDVYSKLASIAAT
+500 
-514 DTAEMAKAMSNT
+514 
-526 ASIAESAGMSFEST
+526 
-540 SAMLAMMIETTREA
+540 
-554 PENLGTALKTI
+554 
-565 IARFQEMKSNPTE
+565 MKSNPME

-647 FLALMSDNTRL
+647 FLALMSDSTRL

-797 IQNSSIATR
+797 IQNSSIASR

-818 YTGGINPIAKTAS
+818 YTGGINPTAKTTS

-837 ASGFSSIAP
+837 ASGLSSIAP
-846 MLSLFS
+846 ILSLFS

-892 NIGLVASGIIQIASS
+892 NIGLVVSGITQIASS

-913 GFETAAERLSRL
+913 GFETTSERLSRL

-936 AETKQELE
+936 AEAKQELE
-944 TLESLKR
+944 TLESLKK
-951 QYDELSKS
+951 QYDELSES
-959 QSDSAEAYE
+959 QNDSAEAYK

-975 KIIADYPTLNTYIDS
+975 KIIADYPMLNTYIDS
-990 EGNLIANLA
+990 EGNLIADLA
-999 DQYKDLVAQKESNY
+999 DEYEGLVKQKQDNYDLTLKE
-1013 QQSLK
+1013 
-1018 DYELSLKRRASE
+1018 YELSLKRRASE
-1030 PASALE
+1030 PAYALE
-1036 QAGVLVGE
+1036 QAGALVGE
-1044 TTFSFGQNA
+1044 TALSFFNGNTNA
-1053 DKQLKIFEQSKDWT
+1053 QLSLLAQSKDWN

-1075 LVLNKSYAANTAWR
+1075 QILSSLDYITHQRMNL
-1089 IDGKGNKE
+1089 DGKSIEERISDVNE
-1097 KSSYINKI
+1097 VINSI
-1105 IESVVNGSTT
+1105 VDGQT
-1115 LETLLTKGSS
+1115 
-1125 AEKAIASLLDTLGYS
+1125 LDTLAKNGNYIQKAVVSALKNHGYN
-1140 TDTLQNLGN
+1140 TEILQNLGN
-1149 QYDSI
+1149 QYDTI

-1162 TELMKRNIYSEASKQ
+1162 TELMNKNIYSEASKQ

-1202 EAGESIVDIYDE
+1202 EAGQSIVDIYDE
-1214 FANNLDTNIFNI
+1214 FANNLDTNISNI
-1226 IEYYK
+1226 INYYR
-1231 DKLIGK
+1231 DKLIEN

-1250 LSLNEYTKLDGAVKS
+1250 LSVNAYDKLAKDVKN
-1265 YLDPYSPLGVWIKN
+1265 YLDPNDSIYFWLLQQTEENELASGFDYDTLTN
-1279 ITDANKE
+1279 
-1286 ITGIGALGA
+1286 
-1295 LESFSI
+1295 FSA
-1301 SNQNKIIEIRK
+1301 SNQNKIVDIEESIKRLSDGGQYQLQAYEDVI
-1312 NLDALDPNT
+1312 NLIA
-1321 YDLGSLFDIYYD
+1321 
-1333 SIYLLT
+1333 

-1349 NLLSD
+1349 SLLSN
-1354 ADLTSR
+1354 ADFTSR
-1360 SGITQFLDEVDK
+1360 SGITSFLD
-1372 ALLTINSSFDTA
+1372 ALDEALKIIGYNFDI
-1384 SIREWITGIK
+1384 SGIRSLVENIK

-1404 TALNDALS
+1404 ATLSDALS

-1421 DSLDYSDIEALV
+1421 DNLDYSDIEALV
-1433 ATGKFSYDNFVDGK
+1433 ATGKFSYDDFDGNK
-1447 FKGTVADF
+1447 FKGTAEKF
-1455 YKAYLGSYQTKLEGY
+1455 YDTYLGLYQDELEKY
-1470 IDTAKGNKD
+1470 IDAVGRDSDIAKPA
-1479 IDITSAQ
+1479 I
-1486 FLVDFIDNL
+1486 FLIDFIDTL
-1495 IQNATDEATVNR
+1495 IQNAVEETTTNKANSI
-1507 LNNLKTAYKT
+1507 KTAFKT
-1517 AIDAAGNEEI
+1517 AIDAAGKEEI

-1537 GFSEDAINRYFVDT
+1537 GITTDNLFFEETVG
-1551 ISGYKYKGNKQNFLN
+1551 GYKYTGGNSEEFLTLLEGFAGYTDDSIKSILINAIEEAKKN
-1566 LLDDYAQYA
+1566 LKPSASTITEML
-1575 DQSLVG
+1575 SLVG
-1581 ILSAAIN
+1581 DDA
-1588 NAKNNLKP
+1588 
-1596 DPSVITDMI
+1596 
-1605 SLVGE
+1605 
-1610 DGVESLSKEMYK
+1610 VESLSKEMYK
-1622 KLSEYFGDA
+1622 KLSEYFSDA

-1638 TGKYDFNGTVKQ
+1638 TGKYDFNGTVTE
-1650 YLDAIQEYIS
+1650 YLDSIQRYIEATFGVGS
-1660 NTFDEEAFQNF
+1660 TQFNTFA
-1671 VNWRAANE
+1671 NWRTANE
-1679 QKLVNT
+1679 QKLINT
-1685 QKLTELA
+1685 QKLNELA

-1726 TIDNFYATGD
+1726 KIEDFYSTGD
-1736 GKLKLIPTNE
+1736 GKLKLVSANE
-1746 LRNITTITELEKEI
+1746 LRSITTITELEKEI
-1760 QELQNKIGEGTD
+1760 QELQGKIGKGTD
-1772 GEKAKVKAI
+1772 EENTKVKAI

-1795 ELLVTSSANKDQ
+1795 ELLVTSSADKDQ

-1834 GYIELYN
+1834 EYEALYN
-1841 LLDNEE
+1841 LLNNEH
-1847 WVGPLSRSLGLIENE
+1847 WAGVLSHSLGLVE
-1862 QDNAVIAAKRFAE
+1862 AAQQEGITAAEYFAKH
-1875 RYKAAYSTLDGKF
+1875 YTDAYADIDTGKV
-1888 YIDLSKDQVK
+1888 YLNLSQDQVK
-1898 AIKTGTEDSLKAV
+1898 AIKTGTENSLKAI
-1911 AERRVK
+1911 AEARVK
-1917 ELDAQIAMLESIK
+1917 ELDAQIAMLESIR
-1930 AMSNIS
+1930 AMSDIDVDSAINFDSIVDFS
-1936 FEGDAEIN
+1936 FKDKNGN
-1944 EIIST
+1944 
-1949 NFKTS
+1949 
-1954 DGKEI
+1954 EI
-1959 KDLTELR
+1959 KDTKALSEYLQSVLTQEG
-1966 DYLENNLSAEQWIE
+1966 WIK
-1980 LTKDIKIDPTIDPVG
+1980 LTKDIEIDPTIDPEG
-1995 FWSAVILKL
+1995 FW
-2004 TENSGQY
+2004 Q
-2011 GFLPL
+2011 
-2016 SADAIINIQNALLN
+2016 AIIKKIAENPGEYGLIKVEADTQIDPNVSDAAIN
-2030 KDSLTGTDKELQQQL
+2030 DATKKVQEEIDDKDTGSVDYNV
-2045 DELKKKGK
+2045 KGNVAVEPGSTTTPDIPSGESK
-2053 IGTVDLSYEGRP
+2053 VVSTESMS
-2065 HIVVDKDNL
+2065 IVV
-2074 SQVQAYDP
+2074 
-2082 SAQLGETVTH
+2082 
-2092 LSTVISADEDN
+2092 
-2103 SVTIA
+2103 
-2108 CTPVLPD
+2108 TPTLPD
-2115 GSGLLSPEDLDNYI
+2115 GTVLSDDSLVEYINEIISKANGSKLAILQLDSEGYGI
-2129 SGLIDEAG
+2129 IKG
-2137 GSIDLM
+2137 
-2143 LQYDADTKNGGLG
+2143 
-2156 LIEAVFSGDQAL
+2156 VFSGEQAESE
-2168 QDAIDFTQKL
+2168 AYDFVNELNSKMKT
-2178 HEVIQAQMEANP
+2178 NP
-2190 VSIQGDA
+2190 VAIQGDA
-2197 TPLES
+2197 SSVETV
-2202 TAKDAA
+2202 AKNAA
-2208 DKVSAI
+2208 NKVSTI
-2214 KPKITIHA
+2214 KPKITIYA

-2227 LWTTIGNIIGAIPKT
+2227 LWTTISNIIGAIPKT
-2242 ITTTIKAKTEKSGN
+2242 ITTTIKAKTETSSSSS
-2256 SGGFLQGIFKNLKG
+2256 SGGLLSGILNKITGEKP
-2270 GTQSTD
+2270 
-2276 SDAGAYGG
+2276 AGAYGG
-2284 VFSGGKTLVGE
+2284 VSSGGKTLVGE

-2348 YGNAFAGGTSNID
+2348 YGNAFANGTSSSID
-2361 AAITALQN
+2361 AAIAALKN
-2369 ERNLWQAILKS
+2369 ERNLWQSILTS

-2389 SGSGGGGGGSNKE
+2389 SGSGGGGGGGSNKE

-2427 RAKRENMKSGKVYA
+2427 RANRENMKDGTIYA

-2553 MENQVLSALQAS
+2553 MENQILSALQAS
-2565 YEKQIELKQKELDSR
+2565 YEKQIELKQKELDSK

-2766 SATGGLDVAKPSGSS
+2766 SATGGLDVAKPSGSN

-2789 SGSGSSG
+2789 SGSGNRGSSS

-2808 VTDEVDVV
+2808 ATDEVDVV

-2849 AQSEGASAAR
+2849 AQSEGASVAR

-2936 NINSVDITI
+2936 NINSIDITI

>member
-34 ESGIGQQYTKTFSR
+34 ESGIGQQYIKTFSR

-63 ISSQSDIDSI
+63 VSSQSDIDSI
-73 ERSLQTVIGYVE
+73 ERSLQTVVGYVE
-85 KIQSLSGKINFKDV
+85 KIQNLSGKINFKDV

-114 ELEKAKINISQFK
+114 ELEKAKANISQFK

-164 ALKAQVKTLQEQTAE
+164 ALKAQAKTLQEQTAE
-179 REKQLKQEEG
+179 REKQLKQEESF
-189 LRDSLASNNVNDLV
+189 RDSIANVDTLV
-203 STYGKKTANGYVFN
+203 NTYGKKTDNGYVFN
-217 RGMADEGR
+217 RGMAGEGR
-225 AELLAEFKKF
+225 AKLLEEFKKF
-235 NMDTTGLEDA
+235 NIDTTGLEDA

-260 LNTSIPQAIAA
+260 LSTSIPQAIAA

-647 FLALMSDNTRL
+647 FLALMSDSTRL

-818 YTGGINPIAKTAS
+818 YTGGINPTAKTAS

-892 NIGLVASGIIQIASS
+892 NIGLVISGITQIASS

-913 GFETAAERLSRL
+913 GFETTAERLSRL
-925 NKEVENANIKR
+925 NKEVENANVKR
-936 AETKQELE
+936 AEAKQELE

-951 QYDELSKS
+951 QYDELSES
-959 QSDSAEAYE
+959 QSDSAEAYK

-990 EGNLIANLA
+990 EGNLIADLSSS
-999 DQYKDLVAQKESNY
+999 YKDLVAQKQNNY
-1013 QQSLK
+1013 DLSLK
-1018 DYELSLKRRASE
+1018 EYEISLKRRASD
-1030 PASALE
+1030 PAYALE
-1036 QAGVLVGE
+1036 QAGVLVNGGFLDRNISKQAE
-1044 TTFSFGQNA
+1044 MLSKSTDITSFIS
-1053 DKQLKIFEQSKDWT
+1053 L
-1067 SYASSLSE
+1067 LSE
-1075 LVLNKSYAANTAWR
+1075 ESY
-1089 IDGKGNKE
+1089 K
-1097 KSSYINKI
+1097 
-1105 IESVVNGSTT
+1105 
-1115 LETLLTKGSS
+1115 
-1125 AEKAIASLLDTLGYS
+1125 LLDLDTQNLLSSNQDGNPYSIISNVIDSIMNGTVTMESISEEGEYAEQQLANILGSLGY
-1140 TDTLQNLGN
+1140 TTEILQKLGS

-1162 TELMKRNIYSEASKQ
+1162 TELMKKNIYSEASKQ

-1214 FANNLDTNIFNI
+1214 FANNLDTNISNI
-1226 IEYYK
+1226 INYYK
-1231 DKLIGK
+1231 EQLIGK

-1250 LSLNEYTKLDGAVKS
+1250 LSLKSYTELDQAVKS
-1265 YLDPYSPLGVWIKN
+1265 YFDPDSSLGIWIKN

-1286 ITGIGALGA
+1286 IVGIGELGV

-1301 SNQNKIIEIRK
+1301 ANQNKLVEAK
-1312 NLDALDPNT
+1312 KALDALDPDK
-1321 YDLGSLFDIYYD
+1321 YDLYSLFEVYYN
-1333 SIYLLT
+1333 SISLLA
-1339 ESGLDQKTIS
+1339 ESGLDQNTIS
-1349 NLLSD
+1349 SLLSE
-1354 ADLTSR
+1354 ADFTSR
-1360 SGITQFLDEVDK
+1360 SGITSFLDSLDE
-1372 ALLTINSSFDTA
+1372 ALKTIGSSFDTN
-1384 SIREWITGIK
+1384 SIRNWTEGIK
-1394 VTQADIDNGM
+1394 VSQADIDNGM
-1404 TALNDALS
+1404 TALSDALS
-1412 EASKYVNKL
+1412 EASKYVSKL
-1421 DSLDYSDIEALV
+1421 DNLDYSDIEALV
-1433 ATGKFSYDNFVDGK
+1433 ATGKFKYENFKDGK
-1447 FKGTVADF
+1447 FVVNEGKNQIEEF
-1455 YKAYLGSYQTKLEGY
+1455 YNMYFDSYTSELQSY
-1470 IDTAKGNKD
+1470 IDNAD
-1479 IDITSAQ
+1479 DSIDTTSAE
-1486 FLVDFIDNL
+1486 FLLGFIGSL
-1495 IQNATDEATVNR
+1495 IQNAVDEATTNST
-1507 LNNLKTAYKT
+1507 NNLKTAYKT

-1527 VLSKDVLETI
+1527 ILSKDVLDTI
-1537 GFSEDAINRYFVDT
+1537 GFTSENINKLFEET
-1551 ISGYKYKGNKQNFLN
+1551 ISGYKYRGNKQDFLN
-1566 LLDDYAQYA
+1566 LLYNYAQNV
-1575 DQSLVG
+1575 DKSLVG

-1588 NAKNNLKP
+1588 DAIKNLEP
-1596 DPSVITDMI
+1596 DTSTITEML
-1605 SLVGE
+1605 SLVG
-1610 DGVESLSKEMYK
+1610 DDAVESFSKEMYD
-1622 KLSEYFGDA
+1622 KLSDYFGDA
-1631 TAEFNIA
+1631 AAEFNIA
-1638 TGKYDFNGTVKQ
+1638 TGKYDFNGTVTE
-1650 YLDAIQEYIS
+1650 YLDAIQRYIEATFGVGS
-1660 NTFDEEAFQNF
+1660 EQFNTFA
-1671 VNWRAANE
+1671 NWRAANE

-1834 GYIELYN
+1834 EYEALYN
-1841 LLDNEE
+1841 LLNNEH
-1847 WVGPLSRSLGLIENE
+1847 WAGALSHSLGLVEAAQ
-1862 QDNAVIAAKRFAE
+1862 QDGITAAEYFAKH
-1875 RYKAAYSTLDGKF
+1875 YTDAYADIDTGKV
-1888 YIDLSKDQVK
+1888 YLNLSQDQVK
-1898 AIKTGTEDSLKAV
+1898 AIKTGTENSLKAI
-1911 AERRVK
+1911 AEARVK
-1917 ELDAQIAMLESIK
+1917 ELDAQIAMLESIR
-1930 AMSNIS
+1930 AMSDIDVDSAINFDSIVDFS
-1936 FEGDAEIN
+1936 FKDKNGN
-1944 EIIST
+1944 
-1949 NFKTS
+1949 
-1954 DGKEI
+1954 EI
-1959 KDLTELR
+1959 KDTKALSEYLQSVLTQEG
-1966 DYLENNLSAEQWIE
+1966 WIK
-1980 LTKDIKIDPTIDPVG
+1980 LTKDIEIDPTIDPEG
-1995 FWSAVILKL
+1995 FW
-2004 TENSGQY
+2004 Q
-2011 GFLPL
+2011 
-2016 SADAIINIQNALLN
+2016 AIIKKIAENPGEYGLIKVEADTQIDPNVSDAAIN
-2030 KDSLTGTDKELQQQL
+2030 DATKKVQEEIDDKDTGSVDYNV
-2045 DELKKKGK
+2045 KGNVAVEPGSTTTPDIPSGESK
-2053 IGTVDLSYEGRP
+2053 VVSTESMS
-2065 HIVVDKDNL
+2065 IVV
-2074 SQVQAYDP
+2074 
-2082 SAQLGETVTH
+2082 
-2092 LSTVISADEDN
+2092 
-2103 SVTIA
+2103 
-2108 CTPVLPD
+2108 TPTLPD
-2115 GSGLLSPEDLDNYI
+2115 GTILSDDSLVEYINEIISKANGSKLTVLELDSESYGI
-2129 SGLIDEAG
+2129 I
-2137 GSIDLM
+2137 
-2143 LQYDADTKNGGLG
+2143 NG
-2156 LIEAVFSGDQAL
+2156 VFSGEQA
-2168 QDAIDFTQKL
+2168 
-2178 HEVIQAQMEANP
+2178 EAEAYNFVNELNSKMKSNP
-2190 VSIQGDA
+2190 VAIQGDA
-2197 TPLES
+2197 SSVETV
-2202 TAKDAA
+2202 AKNAA
-2208 DKVSAI
+2208 SKVSAI
-2214 KPKITIHA
+2214 KPKITIFA
-2222 QAASS
+2222 QAANSVWSTISS
-2227 LWTTIGNIIGAIPKT
+2227 IISSIPKT

-2256 SGGFLQGIFKNLKG
+2256 SGGFLQGIFKNFKG

-2276 SDAGAYGG
+2276 SDSGAYGG

-2348 YGNAFAGGTSNID
+2348 YGNAFAGGTSSSID
-2361 AAITALQN
+2361 AAIAALKN
-2369 ERNLWQAILKS
+2369 ERNLWQSILTS

-2389 SGSGGGGGGSNKE
+2389 SGSGGGGGGGSNKE

-2553 MENQVLSALQAS
+2553 MENQVLSALQSS

-2589 ALQKNLDKEKDM
+2589 ALQKNLDREKEM

-2619 LLERDTSGRNTKEIA
+2619 LLERDTSGRNAKEIA

-2823 HGWYYQINFN
+2823 HGWYYQINLN
-2833 GKSTGII
+2833 GKSTGIRG
-2840 QGPYKTREK
+2840 GPYKTREK

-2914 SEPIPATTINNA
+2914 SEPIPATTINSA

>member
-1 MANKKIIIPVG
+1 M
-12 FQFEDISAAV
+12 
-22 KEAKTKLSSIKI
+22 
-34 ESGIGQQYTKTFSR
+34 
-48 LEQEIESIQKKAARG
+48 
-63 ISSQSDIDSI
+63 
-73 ERSLQTVIGYVE
+73 
-85 KIQSLSGKINFKDV
+85 
-99 KLTQDQLN
+99 
-107 TYNQLNR
+107 
-114 ELEKAKINISQFK
+114 
-127 KEQIKNLFATDTN
+127 
-140 FSSVLK
+140 
-146 DQLNITEKS
+146 
-155 FTSQKQISD
+155 
-164 ALKAQVKTLQEQTAE
+164 
-179 REKQLKQEEG
+179 
-189 LRDSLASNNVNDLV
+189 
-203 STYGKKTANGYVFN
+203 
-217 RGMADEGR
+217 
-225 AELLAEFKKF
+225 
-235 NMDTTGLEDA
+235 
-245 SLNKLMASWTSFSNQ
+245 
-260 LNTSIPQAIAA
+260 
-271 SNQALQE
+271 
-278 LKNKQDAVKAAK
+278 
-290 ESLDAAMSAG
+290 
-300 SYDEL
+300 
-305 VAKVKQAEDAE
+305 
-316 EAYRQAVVQSARA
+316 
-329 TVSSMATSTN
+329 
-339 AVSDGVEKQKQ
+339 
-350 ELISLQQQ
+350 
-358 FTTAM
+358 
-363 SAENLAS
+363 
-370 NLQSS
+370 
-375 LKQLVGFSAVLIQ
+375 
-388 VRRGIQAAVAQI
+388 
-400 KELDSAMNGIAV
+400 
-412 VTDFT
+412 
-417 TKELW
+417 
-422 GQIDAYMA
+422 
-430 MAKQY
+430 
-435 GVTTTG
+435 
-441 VYEVSQL
+441 
-448 YYQQGLD
+448 
-455 TNDVLAMTTET
+455 
-466 LKMARIANL
+466 
-475 DYATTT
+475 
-481 NYMTTALNGFKL
+481 
-493 GVEDAGR
+493 
-500 VVDVYSKLASIAAT
+500 
-514 DTAEMAKAMSNT
+514 
-526 ASIAESAGMSFEST
+526 
-540 SAMLAMMIETTREA
+540 
-554 PENLGTALKTI
+554 ENLGTALKTI

-647 FLALMSDNTRL
+647 FLALMSDSTRL

-797 IQNSSIATR
+797 IQNSSIAAR

-818 YTGGINPIAKTAS
+818 YTGGINSTAKTAS

-837 ASGFSSIAP
+837 ASGLSSIAP

-892 NIGLVASGIIQIASS
+892 NIGLVISGITQIASS

-913 GFETAAERLSRL
+913 GFETTTERLNRL
-925 NKEVENANIKR
+925 NKEVENANVKR
-936 AETKQELE
+936 AEAKQELE
-944 TLESLKR
+944 TLENLKR
-951 QYDELSKS
+951 QYDELSES
-959 QSDSAEAYE
+959 QNDSAEAYK

-990 EGNLIANLA
+990 EGNLIADLSSS
-999 DQYKDLVAQKESNY
+999 YKDLIAQKQNNY
-1013 QQSLK
+1013 DLSLK
-1018 DYELSLKRRASE
+1018 EYEMSLKRRASD
-1030 PASALE
+1030 PAYALE
-1036 QAGVLVGE
+1036 QAGVLVGGGFLDRNISKQAE
-1044 TTFSFGQNA
+1044 ILSKSTDITSFIS
-1053 DKQLKIFEQSKDWT
+1053 L
-1067 SYASSLSE
+1067 LSE
-1075 LVLNKSYAANTAWR
+1075 EAYK
-1089 IDGKGNKE
+1089 
-1097 KSSYINKI
+1097 
-1105 IESVVNGSTT
+1105 
-1115 LETLLTKGSS
+1115 
-1125 AEKAIASLLDTLGYS
+1125 LLDLDTQNLLSSNQDGTPYSTISNVIDSIMNGTVTMESISEEGEYAEQQLANILGSLGY
-1140 TDTLQNLGN
+1140 TTEILQKLGN

-1162 TELMKRNIYSEASKQ
+1162 TELMKKNIYSEASKE

-1202 EAGESIVDIYDE
+1202 EAGKSIVDIYDE
-1214 FANNLDTNIFNI
+1214 FANNLDTNISNI
-1226 IEYYK
+1226 INYYR

-1250 LSLNEYTKLDGAVKS
+1250 LSLKAYTELDREVRS
-1265 YLDPYSPLGVWIKN
+1265 YFDPDSSLGIWIKN
-1279 ITDANKE
+1279 VTDANKE
-1286 ITGIGALGA
+1286 ITGIGVLGA

-1312 NLDALDPNT
+1312 SLDALDPNK

-1333 SIYLLT
+1333 SMYLLA

-1360 SGITQFLDEVDK
+1360 SGIIQFLDEVDK

-1384 SIREWITGIK
+1384 SIREWVTGIK
-1394 VTQADIDNGM
+1394 VTQADIETGM
-1404 TALNDALS
+1404 TALSDALS
-1412 EASKYVNKL
+1412 EASKYVSKL
-1421 DSLDYSDIEALV
+1421 DNLDYSDIEALV

-1447 FKGTVADF
+1447 FNGTVADF
-1455 YKAYLGSYQTKLEGY
+1455 YKAYLGSYQTELEGY
-1470 IDTAKGNKD
+1470 IDTAKGNED

-1495 IQNATDEATVNR
+1495 IQNATDEAAVNR

-1527 VLSKDVLETI
+1527 ILSKDVLETI

-1575 DQSLVG
+1575 DQSLAG

-1610 DGVESLSKEMYK
+1610 DGVESLSEEMYD
-1622 KLSEYFGDA
+1622 KLSDYFGDA

-1650 YLDAIQEYIS
+1650 YLDAIQAYIS
-1660 NTFDEEAFQNF
+1660 NTFDKETLQNF

-1726 TIDNFYATGD
+1726 RIEDFYATGD
-1736 GKLKLIPTNE
+1736 GKLKLISVDE
-1746 LRNITTITELEKEI
+1746 LRSITTITELEEEI
-1760 QELQNKIGEGTD
+1760 QGLQDKIGEGTD
-1772 GEKAKVKAI
+1772 EEKARVKAI

-1789 ATLRQK
+1789 ATLKQK
-1795 ELLVTSSANKDQ
+1795 ELLVASSADKDQ
-1807 FNDPKTFLG
+1807 FSDPKTFLG
-1816 NIADLDTVFED
+1816 NIADLDTIFED
-1827 LNKKARI
+1827 LNKKSRI
-1834 GYIELYN
+1834 EYEALYN
-1841 LLDNEE
+1841 LLNNEH
-1847 WVGPLSRSLGLIENE
+1847 WAGALSQSLGLVQEAQENGITAAE
-1862 QDNAVIAAKRFAE
+1862 VFAKR
-1875 RYKAAYSTLDGKF
+1875 YTDAYADIDTGKV
-1888 YIDLSKDQVK
+1888 YLKLSQDQVK
-1898 AIKTGTEDSLKAV
+1898 AIKTGTEDSLKAI
-1911 AERRVK
+1911 AEARVK
-1917 ELDAQIAMLESIK
+1917 ELDAQIAMLESIRD
-1930 AMSNIS
+1930 MSNIS

-1959 KDLTELR
+1959 KNLTELR

-2053 IGTVDLSYEGRP
+2053 IGTVDLTYEGRP
-2065 HIVVDKDNL
+2065 HIVVDKNNL
-2074 SQVQAYDP
+2074 SQVQAHDP
-2082 SAQLGETVTH
+2082 TAQLGETVTH
-2092 LSTVISADEDN
+2092 LSTVISADEAN

-2178 HEVIQAQMEANP
+2178 HEVVQAQMEANP
-2190 VSIQGDA
+2190 VSIQGDGTA
-2197 TPLES
+2197 LES

-2208 DKVSAI
+2208 NKVSAI
-2214 KPKITIHA
+2214 KPKITIFA
-2222 QAASS
+2222 QAANSF
-2227 LWTTIGNIIGAIPKT
+2227 WGTISNIISSIPKT
-2242 ITTTIKAKTEKSGN
+2242 ITTTIKAKTETGSSSSN
-2256 SGGFLQGIFKNLKG
+2256 SGTVSSIISNIKNSFRNSSG
-2270 GTQSTD
+2270 STK
-2276 SDAGAYGG
+2276 AYGG
-2284 VFSGGKTLVGE
+2284 VSSGGKTLVGE

-2327 STEQTA
+2327 STEQTT
-2333 GLFNGRSG
+2333 GLFKGRSG

-2348 YGNAFAGGTSNID
+2348 YGNAFAGGTTSNID
-2361 AAITALQN
+2361 AAIAALQN

-2389 SGSGGGGGGSNKE
+2389 FGSGGGGGGGSNKE

-2427 RAKRENMKSGKVYA
+2427 RAKRENMKDGKIYA

-2505 EELGEA
+2505 EELGES

-2589 ALQKNLDKEKDM
+2589 ALQKNLDREKEV

-2619 LLERDTSGRNTKEIA
+2619 LLERDTSGRNAREIA

-2649 TGREDAITAAEN
+2649 TGREDAITAAED

-2708 FLTSYSDEYLDV
+2708 FLASYSDEYLDV

-2726 DYLTSWKFTID
+2726 DYLTTWKFTIN

-2766 SATGGLDVAKPSGSS
+2766 SATGGLDVAKPSGSN

-2789 SGSGSSG
+2789 SGSGSRGSSG

-2808 VTDEVDVV
+2808 ATDEVDAI

-2823 HGWYYQINFN
+2823 HGWYYQINLN
-2833 GKSTGII
+2833 GKSTGING
-2840 QGPYKTREK
+2840 GPYKTREA
-2849 AQSEGASAAR
+2849 AQSKGASVAK
-2859 SKGHGYKYSTK
+2859 SKGYGYKYSTK

-2914 SEPIPATTINNA
+2914 SEPIPATTINGA

>member
-1 MANKKIIIPVG
+1 M
-12 FQFEDISAAV
+12 
-22 KEAKTKLSSIKI
+22 
-34 ESGIGQQYTKTFSR
+34 
-48 LEQEIESIQKKAARG
+48 
-63 ISSQSDIDSI
+63 
-73 ERSLQTVIGYVE
+73 
-85 KIQSLSGKINFKDV
+85 
-99 KLTQDQLN
+99 
-107 TYNQLNR
+107 
-114 ELEKAKINISQFK
+114 
-127 KEQIKNLFATDTN
+127 
-140 FSSVLK
+140 
-146 DQLNITEKS
+146 
-155 FTSQKQISD
+155 
-164 ALKAQVKTLQEQTAE
+164 
-179 REKQLKQEEG
+179 
-189 LRDSLASNNVNDLV
+189 
-203 STYGKKTANGYVFN
+203 
-217 RGMADEGR
+217 
-225 AELLAEFKKF
+225 
-235 NMDTTGLEDA
+235 
-245 SLNKLMASWTSFSNQ
+245 
-260 LNTSIPQAIAA
+260 
-271 SNQALQE
+271 
-278 LKNKQDAVKAAK
+278 
-290 ESLDAAMSAG
+290 
-300 SYDEL
+300 
-305 VAKVKQAEDAE
+305 
-316 EAYRQAVVQSARA
+316 
-329 TVSSMATSTN
+329 
-339 AVSDGVEKQKQ
+339 
-350 ELISLQQQ
+350 
-358 FTTAM
+358 
-363 SAENLAS
+363 
-370 NLQSS
+370 
-375 LKQLVGFSAVLIQ
+375 
-388 VRRGIQAAVAQI
+388 
-400 KELDSAMNGIAV
+400 
-412 VTDFT
+412 
-417 TKELW
+417 
-422 GQIDAYMA
+422 
-430 MAKQY
+430 
-435 GVTTTG
+435 
-441 VYEVSQL
+441 
-448 YYQQGLD
+448 
-455 TNDVLAMTTET
+455 
-466 LKMARIANL
+466 
-475 DYATTT
+475 
-481 NYMTTALNGFKL
+481 
-493 GVEDAGR
+493 
-500 VVDVYSKLASIAAT
+500 
-514 DTAEMAKAMSNT
+514 
-526 ASIAESAGMSFEST
+526 
-540 SAMLAMMIETTREA
+540 
-554 PENLGTALKTI
+554 TALKTI

-608 QFRDLDEVIF
+608 QFRDLDKVIF

-647 FLALMSDNTRL
+647 FLALMSDSERL
-658 HELYDAAINSED
+658 HELYNAAINSED

-705 TIKGILDILIRFV
+705 TIKGILDILIQFV

-727 GATGIVAS
+727 GATSIVAS

-752 TAYKEIEIAAAQS
+752 TAYKEIEVAAAQS

-818 YTGGINPIAKTAS
+818 YTGGINPTAKTAS

-837 ASGFSSIAP
+837 ASGLSSIAP

-861 SSKLQSI
+861 SSKLQSV
-868 LNAAAQGFSA
+868 LNTVVQGFSA
-878 LTGAASIFT
+878 ATGAASIFT

-892 NIGLVASGIIQIASS
+892 NIGLVVSGITQIASS
-907 LTMLVG
+907 LTMLIG
-913 GFETAAERLSRL
+913 GFETTAERLSRL

-936 AETKQELE
+936 AEAKQELE
-944 TLESLKR
+944 TLESLKK
-951 QYDELSKS
+951 QYDELSES
-959 QSDSAEAYE
+959 QNDSAEAYK

-975 KIIADYPTLNTYIDS
+975 KIIADYPMLNTYIDS
-990 EGNLIANLA
+990 EGNLIADLA
-999 DQYKDLVAQKESNY
+999 GEYEELVKQKRDNYDLTLGE
-1013 QQSLK
+1013 
-1018 DYELSLKRRASE
+1018 YELSLKRRASD
-1030 PASALE
+1030 PAYALS
-1036 QAGVLVGE
+1036 QGGTLVNE
-1044 TTFSFGQNA
+1044 NAFSFGQNSA
-1053 DKQLKIFEQSKDWT
+1053 NQLRIFEQSKDWA
-1067 SYASSLSE
+1067 SYASSLSKQ
-1075 LVLNKSYAANTAWR
+1075 VLDSFDGNIALKIASEGT
-1089 IDGKGNKE
+1089 ID
-1097 KSSYINKI
+1097 KI
-1105 IESVVNGSTT
+1105 IESIANGSTT
-1115 LETLLTKGSS
+1115 LDTLLEKGNDI
-1125 AEKAIASLLDTLGYS
+1125 EKKIASKLKTLGYETS
-1140 TDTLQNLGN
+1140 TLQNLSN
-1149 QYDSI
+1149 QYDTI

-1162 TELMKRNIYSEASKQ
+1162 ATLAKTKISNITSET
-1177 EDKTLS
+1177 EDKTLA
-1183 NVLNSKLNSL
+1183 NLINTKLNQM
-1193 WQEAITTGT
+1193 WDNAVKNMKD
-1202 EAGESIVDIYDE
+1202 GETIVDVYND
-1214 FANNLDTNIFNI
+1214 FFNEVGKAVDGI
-1226 IEYYK
+1226 VLKYEYELSQYS
-1231 DKLIGK
+1231 
-1237 EADIAAITGSKYD
+1237 EDIAAITGPKYN
-1250 LSLNEYTKLDGAVKS
+1250 LSLKAYNKLADDVKT
-1265 YLDPYSPLGVWIKN
+1265 YLDPNQLIFNWIIEQTAKN
-1279 ITDANKE
+1279 AKAT
-1286 ITGIGALGA
+1286 
-1295 LESFSI
+1295 SFKYKTLTNFNV
-1301 SNQNKIIEIRK
+1301 SNQNTVVDIEESLNKLDDGWYQLQAYYNAI
-1312 NLDALDPNT
+1312 NLIA
-1321 YDLGSLFDIYYD
+1321 
-1333 SIYLLT
+1333 
-1339 ESGLDQKTIS
+1339 ESGLDQNTIS
-1349 NLLSD
+1349 SLLSN
-1354 ADLTSR
+1354 ADFTSR
-1360 SGITQFLDEVDK
+1360 SGITSFLDTLDE
-1372 ALLTINSSFDTA
+1372 ALKTIGSEYNTN
-1384 SIREWITGIK
+1384 SIRGWVTEIK
-1394 VTQADIDNGM
+1394 VSQADIDNGM
-1404 TALNDALS
+1404 TALSDALT
-1412 EASKYVNKL
+1412 EASKYISKL
-1421 DSLDYSDIEALV
+1421 DNLDYSDIEALV

-1447 FKGTVADF
+1447 FNGTVQDF
-1455 YKAYLGSYQTKLEGY
+1455 YDRYLGSYKTALEDYITTAKANGD
-1470 IDTAKGNKD
+1470 IDTE
-1479 IDITSAQ
+1479 SAN
-1486 FLVDFIDNL
+1486 FLINFINTL
-1495 IQNATDEATVNR
+1495 IQNAIDETTTNKT
-1507 LNNLKTAYKT
+1507 NSIKTAFKT

-1527 VLSKDVLETI
+1527 ILSKDILDTI
-1537 GFSEDAINRYFVDT
+1537 GFSEDAINRYFIDT
-1551 ISGYKYKGNKQNFLN
+1551 ISGYKYTGNKQDFLN
-1566 LLDDYAQYA
+1566 LLNNYAKNV
-1575 DQSLVG
+1575 DESLVG

-1588 NAKNNLKP
+1588 GAIKNLEP
-1596 DPSVITDMI
+1596 DTSTITEML
-1605 SLVGE
+1605 SLVG
-1610 DGVESLSKEMYK
+1610 DDAVESLSEEMYD
-1622 KLSEYFGDA
+1622 KLSDYFGDA

-1638 TGKYDFNGTVKQ
+1638 TGKYDFNGTVTE
-1650 YLDAIQEYIS
+1650 YLDAIQRYIEATFGVGS
-1660 NTFDEEAFQNF
+1660 EQFNTFA
-1671 VNWRAANE
+1671 NWRAANE

-1772 GEKAKVKAI
+1772 REKAKVKAI

-1795 ELLVTSSANKDQ
+1795 ELLVASSADKDQ
-1807 FNDPKTFLG
+1807 FSDPKTFLG
-1816 NIADLDTVFED
+1816 NIADLDTIFED
-1827 LNKKARI
+1827 LNKKSRI
-1834 GYIELYN
+1834 EYEALYN
-1841 LLDNEE
+1841 LLNNEH
-1847 WVGPLSRSLGLIENE
+1847 WAGALSHSLGLVEAAQ
-1862 QDNAVIAAKRFAE
+1862 QDGITAAEYFAKH
-1875 RYKAAYSTLDGKF
+1875 YTDAYADIDTGKV
-1888 YIDLSKDQVK
+1888 YLKLSQDQVK
-1898 AIKTGTEDSLKAV
+1898 AIKTGTEDSLKAI
-1911 AERRVK
+1911 AEARVK
-1917 ELDAQIAMLESIK
+1917 ELDAQIAMLESIR

-1959 KDLTELR
+1959 KNLTELR

-2053 IGTVDLSYEGRP
+2053 IGTVDLTYEGRP
-2065 HIVVDKDNL
+2065 HIVVDKNNL
-2074 SQVQAYDP
+2074 SQVQAHDP
-2082 SAQLGETVTH
+2082 TAQLGETVTH
-2092 LSTVISADEDN
+2092 LSTVISADEAN

-2178 HEVIQAQMEANP
+2178 HEVVQAQMEANP
-2190 VSIQGDA
+2190 LSIQGDA
-2197 TPLES
+2197 TSLES

-2208 DKVSAI
+2208 NKVSAM
-2214 KPKITIHA
+2214 KPKITISA
-2222 QAASS
+2222 QPANSF
-2227 LWTTIGNIIGAIPKT
+2227 WGTISNIISSIPKT
-2242 ITTTIKAKTEKSGN
+2242 ITTTIKAKTETSSSSS
-2256 SGGFLQGIFKNLKG
+2256 SGGLLSGILNKITGEKP
-2270 GTQSTD
+2270 
-2276 SDAGAYGG
+2276 AGAYGG
-2284 VFSGGKTLVGE
+2284 VSSGGKTLVGE

-2327 STEQTA
+2327 STEQTT
-2333 GLFNGRSG
+2333 GLFKGHSG

-2348 YGNAFAGGTSNID
+2348 YGNAFADGTSSSID
-2361 AAITALQN
+2361 AAIAALKN
-2369 ERNLWQAILKS
+2369 ERNLWQSILTS

-2538 QIEENIRTLRDKYIE
+2538 QIKENIRTLRDKYIE

-2748 QFDEVIYK
+2748 QFNEVIYK

-2766 SATGGLDVAKPSGSS
+2766 SATGGLDVAKPSGSN

-2816 SGAAPSA
+2816 SSAAPSA

-2859 SKGHGYKYSTK
+2859 SKGYGYKYSTK

>member
-1 MANKKIIIPVG
+1 M
-12 FQFEDISAAV
+12 
-22 KEAKTKLSSIKI
+22 
-34 ESGIGQQYTKTFSR
+34 
-48 LEQEIESIQKKAARG
+48 KA
-63 ISSQSDIDSI
+63 
-73 ERSLQTVIGYVE
+73 
-85 KIQSLSGKINFKDV
+85 
-99 KLTQDQLN
+99 
-107 TYNQLNR
+107 
-114 ELEKAKINISQFK
+114 
-127 KEQIKNLFATDTN
+127 
-140 FSSVLK
+140 
-146 DQLNITEKS
+146 
-155 FTSQKQISD
+155 
-164 ALKAQVKTLQEQTAE
+164 
-179 REKQLKQEEG
+179 
-189 LRDSLASNNVNDLV
+189 
-203 STYGKKTANGYVFN
+203 
-217 RGMADEGR
+217 
-225 AELLAEFKKF
+225 
-235 NMDTTGLEDA
+235 
-245 SLNKLMASWTSFSNQ
+245 
-260 LNTSIPQAIAA
+260 
-271 SNQALQE
+271 
-278 LKNKQDAVKAAK
+278 
-290 ESLDAAMSAG
+290 
-300 SYDEL
+300 
-305 VAKVKQAEDAE
+305 
-316 EAYRQAVVQSARA
+316 
-329 TVSSMATSTN
+329 
-339 AVSDGVEKQKQ
+339 
-350 ELISLQQQ
+350 
-358 FTTAM
+358 
-363 SAENLAS
+363 
-370 NLQSS
+370 
-375 LKQLVGFSAVLIQ
+375 
-388 VRRGIQAAVAQI
+388 
-400 KELDSAMNGIAV
+400 
-412 VTDFT
+412 
-417 TKELW
+417 
-422 GQIDAYMA
+422 
-430 MAKQY
+430 
-435 GVTTTG
+435 
-441 VYEVSQL
+441 
-448 YYQQGLD
+448 
-455 TNDVLAMTTET
+455 
-466 LKMARIANL
+466 
-475 DYATTT
+475 
-481 NYMTTALNGFKL
+481 
-493 GVEDAGR
+493 
-500 VVDVYSKLASIAAT
+500 
-514 DTAEMAKAMSNT
+514 
-526 ASIAESAGMSFEST
+526 
-540 SAMLAMMIETTREA
+540 
-554 PENLGTALKTI
+554 
-565 IARFQEMKSNPTE
+565 NPTE

-594 ALATIGISLKDASG
+594 ALATIGISLKDTSG

-647 FLALMSDNTRL
+647 FLALMSDSTRL

-765 VKNRLNNAKSAIDE
+765 VKNRLNNSKSAIDE
-779 EANYAVRAARN
+779 EANYAVQTARR

-818 YTGGINPIAKTAS
+818 YTGSINPTAKTAS

-837 ASGFSSIAP
+837 ASGLSSIAP

-868 LNAAAQGFSA
+868 LNAAAQGFST

-892 NIGLVASGIIQIASS
+892 NIGLIVSGITQIASS

-913 GFETAAERLSRL
+913 GFETTAERLSRL

-936 AETKQELE
+936 AEAKQELE

-951 QYDELSKS
+951 QYDELSES

-968 EWVDLNS
+968 EWVNLNS

-1018 DYELSLKRRASE
+1018 EYELSLKRRASD

-1044 TTFSFGQNA
+1044 TALSFFNGNA
-1053 DKQLKIFEQSKDWT
+1053 NAQLSLLAQSKDWN

-1075 LVLNKSYAANTAWR
+1075 QILSSLDYITYQRMNL
-1089 IDGKGNKE
+1089 DGKSIEERISDVNE
-1097 KSSYINKI
+1097 VINSI
-1105 IESVVNGSTT
+1105 VDGQT
-1115 LETLLTKGSS
+1115 
-1125 AEKAIASLLDTLGYS
+1125 LDTLAKNGNYIQKAVVSALKNHGYN
-1140 TDTLQNLGN
+1140 TEILQNLGN
-1149 QYDSI
+1149 QYDTI

-1162 TELMKRNIYSEASKQ
+1162 AELMKKNIYSEASKQ

-1193 WQEAITTGT
+1193 WQEAITTSA
-1202 EAGESIVDIYDE
+1202 EAGQSIVDIYDE
-1214 FANNLDTNIFNI
+1214 FANNLDTNISNI
-1226 IEYYK
+1226 INYYR

-1237 EADIAAITGSKYD
+1237 EADIAAITGSKYN
-1250 LSLNEYTKLDGAVKS
+1250 LSLKAYTELDREVRS
-1265 YLDPYSPLGVWIKN
+1265 YFDPDSSLGIWIKN

-1286 ITGIGALGA
+1286 IVGIGELGV

-1301 SNQNKIIEIRK
+1301 ANQNKLVEVK
-1312 NLDALDPNT
+1312 KALNALDPDK
-1321 YDLGSLFDIYYD
+1321 YDLYSLFEVYYN
-1333 SIYLLT
+1333 SISLLA
-1339 ESGLDQKTIS
+1339 ESGLDQNTIS
-1349 NLLSD
+1349 SLLSE
-1354 ADLTSR
+1354 ADFTSR
-1360 SGITQFLDEVDK
+1360 SGITSFLDSLDE
-1372 ALLTINSSFDTA
+1372 ALKTIGSSFDTN
-1384 SIREWITGIK
+1384 SIRNWTEDIK
-1394 VTQADIDNGM
+1394 VSQADIDNGM
-1404 TALNDALS
+1404 TALSDALS
-1412 EASKYVNKL
+1412 EASKYVSKL
-1421 DSLDYSDIEALV
+1421 DNLDYSDIEALV

-1447 FKGTVADF
+1447 FNGTVQDF
-1455 YKAYLGSYQTKLEGY
+1455 YDRYLGSYKSELERYIAAAKDNGD
-1470 IDTAKGNKD
+1470 IDTE
-1479 IDITSAQ
+1479 SAN
-1486 FLVDFIDNL
+1486 FLVSFINTL
-1495 IQNATDEATVNR
+1495 IQNAVDEAATNR
-1507 LNNLKTAYKT
+1507 TNSIKSAFKT

-1527 VLSKDVLETI
+1527 VLDKDTLKTI

-1551 ISGYKYKGNKQNFLN
+1551 ISGYKYTGNKQDFLN
-1566 LLDDYAQYA
+1566 LLNNYAKNV
-1575 DQSLVG
+1575 DKSLIG

-1588 NAKNNLKP
+1588 GAIKNLEP
-1596 DPSVITDMI
+1596 DTSTITEML
-1605 SLVGE
+1605 SLVG
-1610 DGVESLSKEMYK
+1610 DDAVESLSEEMYK
-1622 KLSEYFGDA
+1622 KLSDYFGDA
-1631 TAEFNIA
+1631 TADFNIA

-1660 NTFDEEAFQNF
+1660 NTFGEEALQNF
-1671 VNWRAANE
+1671 MNWRTANE

-1719 IIDKLGY
+1719 IIDKLGHR
-1726 TIDNFYATGD
+1726 IEDFYATGD
-1736 GKLKLIPTNE
+1736 GKLKLVSADE
-1746 LRNITTITELEKEI
+1746 LRSITTITELEKEI
-1760 QELQNKIGEGTD
+1760 QELQDKIGEGTD
-1772 GEKAKVKAI
+1772 EENTKVKAI

-1789 ATLRQK
+1789 ATLKQK
-1795 ELLVTSSANKDQ
+1795 ELLVASSADKDQ
-1807 FNDPKTFLG
+1807 FSDPKTFLG
-1816 NIADLDTVFED
+1816 NIADLDTIFED

-1834 GYIELYN
+1834 EYEALYN
-1841 LLDNEE
+1841 LLNNEH
-1847 WVGPLSRSLGLIENE
+1847 WAGALSHSLGLVEAAQ
-1862 QDNAVIAAKRFAE
+1862 QDGITAAEYFAKH
-1875 RYKAAYSTLDGKF
+1875 YTDAYADIDTGKV
-1888 YIDLSKDQVK
+1888 YLNLSKDQVK
-1898 AIKTGTEDSLKAV
+1898 AIKTGTEDSLKAI
-1911 AERRVK
+1911 AEARVK
-1917 ELDAQIAMLESIK
+1917 ELDAQIAMLESIR
-1930 AMSNIS
+1930 AMSDIDVDSAINFDSIVDFS
-1936 FEGDAEIN
+1936 FKDKNGN
-1944 EIIST
+1944 
-1949 NFKTS
+1949 
-1954 DGKEI
+1954 EI
-1959 KDLTELR
+1959 KDTKALSEYLQSVLTQEG
-1966 DYLENNLSAEQWIE
+1966 WIK
-1980 LTKDIKIDPTIDPVG
+1980 LTKDIEIDPTIDPEG
-1995 FWSAVILKL
+1995 FW
-2004 TENSGQY
+2004 Q
-2011 GFLPL
+2011 
-2016 SADAIINIQNALLN
+2016 AIIKKIAENPGEYGLIKVEADTQIDPNVSDAAIN
-2030 KDSLTGTDKELQQQL
+2030 DATKKVQEEIDDKDTGSVDYNV
-2045 DELKKKGK
+2045 KGNVAVEPGSTTTPDIPSGESK
-2053 IGTVDLSYEGRP
+2053 VISTESMS
-2065 HIVVDKDNL
+2065 IVV
-2074 SQVQAYDP
+2074 
-2082 SAQLGETVTH
+2082 
-2092 LSTVISADEDN
+2092 
-2103 SVTIA
+2103 
-2108 CTPVLPD
+2108 TPTLPD
-2115 GSGLLSPEDLDNYI
+2115 GTVLSDDSLVEYINEVISKANGSKLAILQLDSEGYGI
-2129 SGLIDEAG
+2129 IKGI
-2137 GSIDLM
+2137 
-2143 LQYDADTKNGGLG
+2143 
-2156 LIEAVFSGDQAL
+2156 FSGEQA
-2168 QDAIDFTQKL
+2168 
-2178 HEVIQAQMEANP
+2178 EAEAYGFVNELNSKMKTNP
-2190 VSIQGDA
+2190 VAIQGDA
-2197 TPLES
+2197 SSVETV
-2202 TAKDAA
+2202 AKNAA
-2208 DKVSAI
+2208 SKVSAI
-2214 KPKITIHA
+2214 KPKITVYA

-2227 LWTTIGNIIGAIPKT
+2227 LWTTISNIIGAIPKT
-2242 ITTTIKAKTEKSGN
+2242 ITTTIKAKTETSGSSSN
-2256 SGGFLQGIFKNLKG
+2256 SGTVSSIISNIKKSFGNNSG
-2270 GTQSTD
+2270 ST
-2276 SDAGAYGG
+2276 GAYGG

-2295 LGPELRVSDGKYSI
+2295 LGPELRVSDGEYSI

-2333 GLFNGRSG
+2333 GLFKGRSG

-2348 YGNAFAGGTSNID
+2348 YGNAFANGTSSSLD
-2361 AAITALQN
+2361 AAIAALKN
-2369 ERNLWQAILKS
+2369 ERNLWQSILTS

-2389 SGSGGGGGGSNKE
+2389 SGSGGGGGGGSESE

-2427 RAKRENMKSGKVYA
+2427 RAKRENMKDGTVYA

-2553 MENQVLSALQAS
+2553 MENQVLSALQSS

-2589 ALQKNLDKEKDM
+2589 ALQKNLDKEKEM

-2619 LLERDTSGRNTKEIA
+2619 LLERDTSGRNAKEIA

-2748 QFDEVIYK
+2748 QFDEIIYK

-2823 HGWYYQINFN
+2823 HGWYYQINLN
-2833 GKSTGII
+2833 GKSTGIRG
-2840 QGPYKTREK
+2840 GPYKTREQ
-2849 AQSEGASAAR
+2849 AQSNGASAAR

-2953 ADAEMVGTTI
+2953 TDAEMVGTTI

>member
-73 ERSLQTVIGYVE
+73 ERSLQTVVGYVE
-85 KIQSLSGKINFKDV
+85 KIQSLSGKISFKDV

-290 ESLDAAMSAG
+290 ESLDSAMSAG
-300 SYDEL
+300 SYDKL

-329 TVSSMATSTN
+329 TVSSMAISTN

-375 LKQLVGFSAVLIQ
+375 LRQLVGFSAVLIQ

-565 IARFQEMKSNPTE
+565 IARFQEMKANPTE

-647 FLALMSDNTRL
+647 FLALMSDSTRL

-779 EANYAVRAARN
+779 EANYAVQTARR

-818 YTGGINPIAKTAS
+818 YTGSINPTAKTAS

-837 ASGFSSIAP
+837 ASGLSSIAP
-846 MLSLFS
+846 MMSLFS

-861 SSKLQSI
+861 SSKLQSA
-868 LNAAAQGFSA
+868 LNAVVQGFSTA
-878 LTGAASIFT
+878 AGAASIFT

-892 NIGLVASGIIQIASS
+892 NIGLVVSGITQIASS

-913 GFETAAERLSRL
+913 GFETTSERLSRL

-936 AETKQELE
+936 AEAKQELE
-944 TLESLKR
+944 TLESLKK
-951 QYDELSKS
+951 QYDELSES
-959 QSDSAEAYE
+959 QNDSAEAYK

-975 KIIADYPTLNTYIDS
+975 KIIADYPMLNTYIDS
-990 EGNLIANLA
+990 EGNLIADLA
-999 DQYKDLVAQKESNY
+999 DEYEGLVKQKQDNYDLTLKE
-1013 QQSLK
+1013 
-1018 DYELSLKRRASE
+1018 YELSLKRRASE
-1030 PASALE
+1030 PAYALE

-1044 TTFSFGQNA
+1044 TALSFFNGNTNA
-1053 DKQLKIFEQSKDWT
+1053 QLSLLAQSKDWN

-1075 LVLNKSYAANTAWR
+1075 QILSSLDYITHQRMNL
-1089 IDGKGNKE
+1089 DGKSIEERISDVNE
-1097 KSSYINKI
+1097 VINSI
-1105 IESVVNGSTT
+1105 VDGQT
-1115 LETLLTKGSS
+1115 
-1125 AEKAIASLLDTLGYS
+1125 LDTLAKNGNYIQKAVVSALKNHGYN
-1140 TDTLQNLGN
+1140 TEILQNLGN
-1149 QYDSI
+1149 QYDTI

-1162 TELMKRNIYSEASKQ
+1162 TELMKRNIYSEASEQ

-1183 NVLNSKLNSL
+1183 NVLNSKLKSL
-1193 WQEAITTGT
+1193 WQKAIDTGT
-1202 EAGESIVDIYDE
+1202 ETGKSIVDIYDD
-1214 FANNLDTNIFNI
+1214 FANNLDINISNI
-1226 IEYYK
+1226 INYYK
-1231 DKLIGK
+1231 EQLIGK
-1237 EADIAAITGSKYD
+1237 EADIAAITDSKYD
-1250 LSLNEYTKLDGAVKS
+1250 LSLKSYTELDQAVKS
-1265 YLDPYSPLGVWIKN
+1265 YFDPDSSLGIWIKN
-1279 ITDANKE
+1279 VTDANKE
-1286 ITGIGALGA
+1286 ITGIGVLGA

-1312 NLDALDPNT
+1312 SLDTLDPNK
-1321 YDLGSLFDIYYD
+1321 YDLESLFEIYYD
-1333 SIYLLT
+1333 SMYLLA

-1360 SGITQFLDEVDK
+1360 SGIIQFLDEVDK

-1404 TALNDALS
+1404 TALSDALS
-1412 EASKYVNKL
+1412 EASKYVSKL
-1421 DSLDYSDIEALV
+1421 DNLDYSDIEALV
-1433 ATGKFSYDNFVDGK
+1433 ATGKFKYENFKDGK
-1447 FKGTVADF
+1447 FIVDEGKNQIEEF
-1455 YKAYLGSYQTKLEGY
+1455 YNMYFDSYTGELQSY
-1470 IDTAKGNKD
+1470 IDNAD
-1479 IDITSAQ
+1479 DSIDTTSAE
-1486 FLVDFIDNL
+1486 FLLDFISSL
-1495 IQNATDEATVNR
+1495 IQNAVDEASTNST
-1507 LNNLKTAYKT
+1507 NNLKTAYKT

-1527 VLSKDVLETI
+1527 VLSKNVLDAI
-1537 GFSEDAINRYFVDT
+1537 GFTNKEIADSFEET
-1551 ISGYKYKGNKQNFLN
+1551 ISGYKYQGNEKEFLE
-1566 LLDDYAQYA
+1566 LLYEYA
-1575 DQSLVG
+1575 DGAEETLAG
-1581 ILSAAIN
+1581 ILKAAIEE
-1588 NAKNNLKP
+1588 AKNNLKP
-1596 DPSVITDMI
+1596 DSSIITDMI

-1610 DGVESLSKEMYK
+1610 DGVESLSEEMYK
-1622 KLSEYFGDA
+1622 KLSEYFGYA
-1631 TAEFNIA
+1631 TADFNIA

-1660 NTFDEEAFQNF
+1660 NTFGKEALQNF
-1671 VNWRAANE
+1671 MNWRAANE

-1700 KGLVETF
+1700 KGLIETF

-1726 TIDNFYATGD
+1726 KIEDFYSTGD
-1736 GKLKLIPTNE
+1736 GKLKLVSADE
-1746 LRNITTITELEKEI
+1746 LRSITTITELEKEI
-1760 QELQNKIGEGTD
+1760 QELQDKIGEGTD
-1772 GEKAKVKAI
+1772 EENTKVKAI

-1789 ATLRQK
+1789 ATLKQK
-1795 ELLVTSSANKDQ
+1795 ELLVASSADKDQ
-1807 FNDPKTFLG
+1807 FSDPKTFLG
-1816 NIADLDTVFED
+1816 NIADLDTIFED

-1834 GYIELYN
+1834 EYEALYN
-1841 LLDNEE
+1841 LLNNEH
-1847 WVGPLSRSLGLIENE
+1847 WAGALSHSLGLVE
-1862 QDNAVIAAKRFAE
+1862 AAQQEGITAAEYFAKH
-1875 RYKAAYSTLDGKF
+1875 YTDAYADIDTGKV
-1888 YIDLSKDQVK
+1888 YLNLSKDQVK
-1898 AIKTGTEDSLKAV
+1898 AIKTGTEDSLKAI
-1911 AERRVK
+1911 AEARVK
-1917 ELDAQIAMLESIK
+1917 ELDAQIAMLESIR
-1930 AMSNIS
+1930 AMSDIDIDSAINFDSIVDFS
-1936 FEGDAEIN
+1936 FKDKNGN
-1944 EIIST
+1944 
-1949 NFKTS
+1949 
-1954 DGKEI
+1954 EI
-1959 KDLTELR
+1959 KDTKALSEYLQSVLTQEG
-1966 DYLENNLSAEQWIE
+1966 WIK
-1980 LTKDIKIDPTIDPVG
+1980 LTKDIEIDPAIDPEG
-1995 FWSAVILKL
+1995 FW
-2004 TENSGQY
+2004 Q
-2011 GFLPL
+2011 
-2016 SADAIINIQNALLN
+2016 AIIKKIAENPGEYGLIKVEADTQIDPNVSDAAINDATKKVQEEIDN
-2030 KDSLTGTDKELQQQL
+2030 KDIGSVDYNV
-2045 DELKKKGK
+2045 KGNVAVEPGSTTTPDITNGESK
-2053 IGTVDLSYEGRP
+2053 VVSTESMS
-2065 HIVVDKDNL
+2065 IVV
-2074 SQVQAYDP
+2074 
-2082 SAQLGETVTH
+2082 
-2092 LSTVISADEDN
+2092 
-2103 SVTIA
+2103 
-2108 CTPVLPD
+2108 TPTLPD
-2115 GSGLLSPEDLDNYI
+2115 GTILSDDSLVEYVNGIISKANGSKLTVLELDSEGYGI
-2129 SGLIDEAG
+2129 IKG
-2137 GSIDLM
+2137 
-2143 LQYDADTKNGGLG
+2143 
-2156 LIEAVFSGDQAL
+2156 VFSGEQA
-2168 QDAIDFTQKL
+2168 
-2178 HEVIQAQMEANP
+2178 EEEAYNFVNELNSKMKSNP
-2190 VSIQGDA
+2190 VAIQGDA
-2197 TPLES
+2197 SSVETV
-2202 TAKDAA
+2202 AKNAA
-2208 DKVSAI
+2208 SKVSVI
-2214 KPKITIHA
+2214 KPKITIFA
-2222 QAASS
+2222 RAANSVWSTISS
-2227 LWTTIGNIIGAIPKT
+2227 IISSIPKT
-2242 ITTTIKAKTEKSGN
+2242 ITTTIKAKTEKSSN
-2256 SGGFLQGIFKNLKG
+2256 SGGFLQGILKNLKG
-2270 GTQSTD
+2270 GTQDTD
-2276 SDAGAYGG
+2276 SDSGAYGG

-2333 GLFNGRSG
+2333 GLFSGRSG

-2369 ERNLWQAILKS
+2369 ERNLWQAILTR
-2380 VPDMLKKAG
+2380 VPEMLKKAG
-2389 SGSGGGGGGSNKE
+2389 SGSGGGGGGGSNKE

-2427 RAKRENMKSGKVYA
+2427 RAKRGNMKDGKIYA

-2473 TKYLEEYGKYFY
+2473 TKYLENYGKYFY

-2538 QIEENIRTLRDKYIE
+2538 QIEENIHTLRDKYIE

-2699 SQGADNILS
+2699 SQGTDNILS

-2823 HGWYYQINFN
+2823 HGWYYQINLN
-2833 GKSTGII
+2833 GKSTGIRG
-2840 QGPYKTREK
+2840 GPYKTREK
-2849 AQSEGASAAR
+2849 AQSEGASAAK
-2859 SKGHGYKYSTK
+2859 SKGYGYKYSTK

-2900 DTKLLANFIDYAKK
+2900 GTKLLANFIDYAKK

>member
-1 MANKKIIIPVG
+1 
-12 FQFEDISAAV
+12 
-22 KEAKTKLSSIKI
+22 
-34 ESGIGQQYTKTFSR
+34 
-48 LEQEIESIQKKAARG
+48 
-63 ISSQSDIDSI
+63 
-73 ERSLQTVIGYVE
+73 
-85 KIQSLSGKINFKDV
+85 
-99 KLTQDQLN
+99 
-107 TYNQLNR
+107 
-114 ELEKAKINISQFK
+114 
-127 KEQIKNLFATDTN
+127 
-140 FSSVLK
+140 
-146 DQLNITEKS
+146 
-155 FTSQKQISD
+155 
-164 ALKAQVKTLQEQTAE
+164 
-179 REKQLKQEEG
+179 
-189 LRDSLASNNVNDLV
+189 
-203 STYGKKTANGYVFN
+203 
-217 RGMADEGR
+217 
-225 AELLAEFKKF
+225 
-235 NMDTTGLEDA
+235 
-245 SLNKLMASWTSFSNQ
+245 
-260 LNTSIPQAIAA
+260 
-271 SNQALQE
+271 
-278 LKNKQDAVKAAK
+278 
-290 ESLDAAMSAG
+290 
-300 SYDEL
+300 
-305 VAKVKQAEDAE
+305 
-316 EAYRQAVVQSARA
+316 
-329 TVSSMATSTN
+329 
-339 AVSDGVEKQKQ
+339 
-350 ELISLQQQ
+350 
-358 FTTAM
+358 
-363 SAENLAS
+363 
-370 NLQSS
+370 
-375 LKQLVGFSAVLIQ
+375 
-388 VRRGIQAAVAQI
+388 
-400 KELDSAMNGIAV
+400 
-412 VTDFT
+412 
-417 TKELW
+417 
-422 GQIDAYMA
+422 
-430 MAKQY
+430 
-435 GVTTTG
+435 
-441 VYEVSQL
+441 
-448 YYQQGLD
+448 
-455 TNDVLAMTTET
+455 
-466 LKMARIANL
+466 
-475 DYATTT
+475 
-481 NYMTTALNGFKL
+481 
-493 GVEDAGR
+493 
-500 VVDVYSKLASIAAT
+500 
-514 DTAEMAKAMSNT
+514 
-526 ASIAESAGMSFEST
+526 
-540 SAMLAMMIETTREA
+540 
-554 PENLGTALKTI
+554 
-565 IARFQEMKSNPTE
+565 MKSNPTE

-647 FLALMSDNTRL
+647 FLALMSDSTRL

-779 EANYAVRAARN
+779 EANYAVQTARR

-818 YTGGINPIAKTAS
+818 YTGGINPTAKTAS

-837 ASGFSSIAP
+837 ASGLSSIAP
-846 MLSLFS
+846 MMSLFS

-892 NIGLVASGIIQIASS
+892 NIGLVVSGITQIASS

-913 GFETAAERLSRL
+913 GFETTAERLSRL

-936 AETKQELE
+936 AEAKQELE

-951 QYDELSKS
+951 QYDELSES
-959 QSDSAEAYE
+959 QNDSAEAYK

-975 KIIADYPTLNTYIDS
+975 KIIADYPMLNTYIDS
-990 EGNLIANLA
+990 EGNLIADLA
-999 DQYKDLVAQKESNY
+999 DEYEGLVKQKQDNYDLTLKE
-1013 QQSLK
+1013 
-1018 DYELSLKRRASE
+1018 YELSLKRRASE
-1030 PASALE
+1030 PAYALE
-1036 QAGVLVGE
+1036 QAGVLVSE
-1044 TTFSFGQNA
+1044 TALSFFNGNTNA
-1053 DKQLKIFEQSKDWT
+1053 QLSLLAQSKDWN

-1075 LVLNKSYAANTAWR
+1075 QILSSLDYITHQRMNL
-1089 IDGKGNKE
+1089 DGKSIEERISDVNE
-1097 KSSYINKI
+1097 VINSI
-1105 IESVVNGSTT
+1105 VDGQT
-1115 LETLLTKGSS
+1115 
-1125 AEKAIASLLDTLGYS
+1125 LDTLAKNGNYIQKAAVSALKNHGYN
-1140 TDTLQNLGN
+1140 TEILQNLGN

-1162 TELMKRNIYSEASKQ
+1162 TELMNKNIYSEASKQ

-1202 EAGESIVDIYDE
+1202 EAGQSIVDIYDE
-1214 FANNLDTNIFNI
+1214 FANNLDTNISNI
-1226 IEYYK
+1226 INYYK
-1231 DKLIGK
+1231 EQLTGK

-1250 LSLNEYTKLDGAVKS
+1250 LSLRAYTELDSAVRS
-1265 YLDPYSPLGVWIKN
+1265 YFDPDSSLGIWIKN
-1279 ITDANKE
+1279 VTDANKE
-1286 ITGIGALGA
+1286 ITGIGELGV
-1295 LESFSI
+1295 LESFSVT
-1301 SNQNKIIEIRK
+1301 NQNKLAEVK
-1312 NLDALDPNT
+1312 KALDALDPDK
-1321 YDLGSLFDIYYD
+1321 YDLYSLFEVYYN
-1333 SIYLLT
+1333 SISLLA
-1339 ESGLDQKTIS
+1339 ESGLDQNTIS
-1349 NLLSD
+1349 SLLSN
-1354 ADLTSR
+1354 ADFTSR
-1360 SGITQFLDEVDK
+1360 SGITSFLD
-1372 ALLTINSSFDTA
+1372 ALDEALKIIGSSFDTN
-1384 SIREWITGIK
+1384 SIRSWAKDIK

-1404 TALNDALS
+1404 TALSDALS

-1421 DSLDYSDIEALV
+1421 DNLDYSDIEALV

-1447 FKGTVADF
+1447 FNGTVADF
-1455 YKAYLGSYQTKLEGY
+1455 YTAYLGLYQDNLKDYMGKAE
-1470 IDTAKGNKD
+1470 GNKD
-1479 IDITSAQ
+1479 IDVTSAQ

-1527 VLSKDVLETI
+1527 VLSKNVLDAI
-1537 GFSEDAINRYFVDT
+1537 GFTNKEIADSFEET
-1551 ISGYKYKGNKQNFLN
+1551 ISGYKYQGNGKEFLE
-1566 LLDDYAQYA
+1566 LLYEYA
-1575 DQSLVG
+1575 DGAEETLAG
-1581 ILSAAIN
+1581 ILKAAIEE
-1588 NAKNNLKP
+1588 AKNNLKP
-1596 DPSVITDMI
+1596 DPSIITDMI

-1631 TAEFNIA
+1631 TADFNIA

-1660 NTFDEEAFQNF
+1660 NTFGEEALQNF
-1671 VNWRAANE
+1671 MNWRTANE

-1726 TIDNFYATGD
+1726 KIEDFYSTGD
-1736 GKLKLIPTNE
+1736 GKLKLVSANE
-1746 LRNITTITELEKEI
+1746 LRSITTITELEKEI

-1795 ELLVTSSANKDQ
+1795 ELLVASSADKDQ

-1834 GYIELYN
+1834 EYEALYN
-1841 LLDNEE
+1841 LLNNEH
-1847 WVGPLSRSLGLIENE
+1847 WAGALSHSLGLVEAAQ
-1862 QDNAVIAAKRFAE
+1862 QDGITAAEYFAKH
-1875 RYKAAYSTLDGKF
+1875 YTDAYADIDTGKV
-1888 YIDLSKDQVK
+1888 YLNLSQDQVK
-1898 AIKTGTEDSLKAV
+1898 AIKSGTEDSLKAI
-1911 AERRVK
+1911 AEARVK
-1917 ELDAQIAMLESIK
+1917 ELDAQIAMLESIR
-1930 AMSNIS
+1930 AMSDIDVDSAINFDSIVDFS
-1936 FEGDAEIN
+1936 FKDKNGN
-1944 EIIST
+1944 
-1949 NFKTS
+1949 
-1954 DGKEI
+1954 EI
-1959 KDLTELR
+1959 KDTKALSEYLQSVLTQEG
-1966 DYLENNLSAEQWIE
+1966 WIK
-1980 LTKDIKIDPTIDPVG
+1980 LTKDIEIDPTIDPEG
-1995 FWSAVILKL
+1995 FW
-2004 TENSGQY
+2004 Q
-2011 GFLPL
+2011 
-2016 SADAIINIQNALLN
+2016 AIIKKIAENPGEYGLIKVEADTQIDPNVSDAAIN
-2030 KDSLTGTDKELQQQL
+2030 DATKKVQEEIDDKDTGSVDYNV
-2045 DELKKKGK
+2045 KGNVAVEPGSTTTPDIPSGESK
-2053 IGTVDLSYEGRP
+2053 VVSTESMS
-2065 HIVVDKDNL
+2065 IVV
-2074 SQVQAYDP
+2074 
-2082 SAQLGETVTH
+2082 
-2092 LSTVISADEDN
+2092 
-2103 SVTIA
+2103 
-2108 CTPVLPD
+2108 TPTLPD
-2115 GSGLLSPEDLDNYI
+2115 GTVLSDDSLVEYINEVISKANGSKLAILQLDSEGYGI
-2129 SGLIDEAG
+2129 IKGI
-2137 GSIDLM
+2137 
-2143 LQYDADTKNGGLG
+2143 
-2156 LIEAVFSGDQAL
+2156 FSGEQA
-2168 QDAIDFTQKL
+2168 
-2178 HEVIQAQMEANP
+2178 EAEAYGFVNELNSKMKTNP
-2190 VSIQGDA
+2190 VAIQGDA
-2197 TPLES
+2197 SSVETV
-2202 TAKDAA
+2202 AKNAA
-2208 DKVSAI
+2208 SKVSAI
-2214 KPKITIHA
+2214 KPKITIYA

-2227 LWTTIGNIIGAIPKT
+2227 LWTTISNIIGSIPKT
-2242 ITTTIKAKTEKSGN
+2242 ITTTIKAKTETSGSNSSNSGTVSSIISNIKKSFGN
-2256 SGGFLQGIFKNLKG
+2256 SSG
-2270 GTQSTD
+2270 ST
-2276 SDAGAYGG
+2276 GAYGG

-2295 LGPELRVSDGKYSI
+2295 LGPELRVSNGKYSI

-2348 YGNAFAGGTSNID
+2348 YGNAFANGTSSSID
-2361 AAITALQN
+2361 AAIAALKN
-2369 ERNLWQAILKS
+2369 ERNLWQSILTS

-2427 RAKRENMKSGKVYA
+2427 RAKRENMKNGKIYA

-2661 AAKAEQDILQNQIDI
+2661 AVKAEQDILQNQIDI

-2748 QFDEVIYK
+2748 QFDEIIYK

-2766 SATGGLDVAKPSGSS
+2766 SATGGLDVAKPSGSN
-2781 GGGGSSSS
+2781 GGSGSSSS

-2823 HGWYYQINFN
+2823 HGWYYQINLN
-2833 GKSTGII
+2833 GKSTGIRG
-2840 QGPYKTREK
+2840 GPYKTREK

-2914 SEPIPATTINNA
+2914 SEPIPATTINDA

>member
-1 MANKKIIIPVG
+1 
-12 FQFEDISAAV
+12 
-22 KEAKTKLSSIKI
+22 
-34 ESGIGQQYTKTFSR
+34 
-48 LEQEIESIQKKAARG
+48 
-63 ISSQSDIDSI
+63 
-73 ERSLQTVIGYVE
+73 
-85 KIQSLSGKINFKDV
+85 
-99 KLTQDQLN
+99 
-107 TYNQLNR
+107 
-114 ELEKAKINISQFK
+114 
-127 KEQIKNLFATDTN
+127 
-140 FSSVLK
+140 
-146 DQLNITEKS
+146 
-155 FTSQKQISD
+155 
-164 ALKAQVKTLQEQTAE
+164 
-179 REKQLKQEEG
+179 
-189 LRDSLASNNVNDLV
+189 
-203 STYGKKTANGYVFN
+203 
-217 RGMADEGR
+217 
-225 AELLAEFKKF
+225 
-235 NMDTTGLEDA
+235 
-245 SLNKLMASWTSFSNQ
+245 
-260 LNTSIPQAIAA
+260 
-271 SNQALQE
+271 
-278 LKNKQDAVKAAK
+278 
-290 ESLDAAMSAG
+290 
-300 SYDEL
+300 
-305 VAKVKQAEDAE
+305 
-316 EAYRQAVVQSARA
+316 
-329 TVSSMATSTN
+329 
-339 AVSDGVEKQKQ
+339 
-350 ELISLQQQ
+350 
-358 FTTAM
+358 
-363 SAENLAS
+363 
-370 NLQSS
+370 
-375 LKQLVGFSAVLIQ
+375 
-388 VRRGIQAAVAQI
+388 
-400 KELDSAMNGIAV
+400 
-412 VTDFT
+412 
-417 TKELW
+417 
-422 GQIDAYMA
+422 
-430 MAKQY
+430 
-435 GVTTTG
+435 
-441 VYEVSQL
+441 
-448 YYQQGLD
+448 
-455 TNDVLAMTTET
+455 
-466 LKMARIANL
+466 
-475 DYATTT
+475 
-481 NYMTTALNGFKL
+481 
-493 GVEDAGR
+493 
-500 VVDVYSKLASIAAT
+500 
-514 DTAEMAKAMSNT
+514 
-526 ASIAESAGMSFEST
+526 
-540 SAMLAMMIETTREA
+540 
-554 PENLGTALKTI
+554 
-565 IARFQEMKSNPTE
+565 MKSNPTE

-647 FLALMSDNTRL
+647 FLALMSDSTRL

-797 IQNSSIATR
+797 IQNSSIAAR

-818 YTGGINPIAKTAS
+818 YTGGINPTAKTAS

-837 ASGFSSIAP
+837 ASGLSSIAP

-892 NIGLVASGIIQIASS
+892 NIGLVVSGITQIASS

-913 GFETAAERLSRL
+913 GFETTAERLSRL

-951 QYDELSKS
+951 QYDELSES

-968 EWVDLNS
+968 EWIDLNS

-990 EGNLIANLA
+990 EGNLIADLA
-999 DQYKDLVAQKESNY
+999 GEYEELVKQKRDSYDLALKE
-1013 QQSLK
+1013 
-1018 DYELSLKRRASE
+1018 YELSLKRRASE
-1030 PASALE
+1030 PAYALE
-1036 QAGVLVGE
+1036 QAGALVNE
-1044 TTFSFGQNA
+1044 TAFSFGWNA
-1053 DKQLKIFEQSKDWT
+1053 KSQVELYKNSDTIDSFLSKLSTLVISSFNDRDLYPSTYRERGNDVLEYLSDITSGKISIEQLKDIGSFENDL
-1067 SYASSLSE
+1067 ASILLSFGYDTE
-1075 LVLNKSYAANTAWR
+1075 NLQ
-1089 IDGKGNKE
+1089 
-1097 KSSYINKI
+1097 KI
-1105 IESVVNGSTT
+1105 
-1115 LETLLTKGSS
+1115 
-1125 AEKAIASLLDTLGYS
+1125 A
-1140 TDTLQNLGN
+1140 N
-1149 QYDSI
+1149 QYESI

-1162 TELMKRNIYSEASKQ
+1162 AALAKTKISDEANKVD
-1177 EDKTLS
+1177 DKTLA
-1183 NVLNSKLNSL
+1183 NLVNTRLNQMWDKAIKDGLAKG
-1193 WQEAITTGT
+1193 EA
-1202 EAGESIVDIYDE
+1202 IVDIYDDFFYE
-1214 FANNLDTNIFNI
+1214 VGKAVDGITLIY
-1226 IEYYK
+1226 E
-1231 DKLIGK
+1231 DKLSQYPK
-1237 EADIAAITGSKYD
+1237 DIAAITGSKYD
-1250 LSLNEYTKLDGAVKS
+1250 LSVNAYDKLAKDVKN
-1265 YLDPYSPLGVWIKN
+1265 YLDPDESLYFWLLDQTERNDLASAFDYDTLKN
-1279 ITDANKE
+1279 FN
-1286 ITGIGALGA
+1286 
-1295 LESFSI
+1295 I
-1301 SNQNKIIEIRK
+1301 SNQNNIVDIEESLNKLDDGWYQLQAYYNAI
-1312 NLDALDPNT
+1312 NLMA
-1321 YDLGSLFDIYYD
+1321 
-1333 SIYLLT
+1333 
-1339 ESGLDQKTIS
+1339 ESGLDQNTIS
-1349 NLLSD
+1349 SLLSN
-1354 ADLTSR
+1354 ADFTSR
-1360 SGITQFLDEVDK
+1360 SGITSFLDTLDEALK
-1372 ALLTINSSFDTA
+1372 AIGSEYNTN
-1384 SIREWITGIK
+1384 SIRGWATEIK
-1394 VTQADIDNGM
+1394 VSQADIETGM
-1404 TALNDALS
+1404 TALSDALS

-1433 ATGKFSYDNFVDGK
+1433 ATGKFEYADFVDGK
-1447 FKGTVADF
+1447 FNGTVQNF
-1455 YKAYLGSYQTKLEGY
+1455 YDRYLGSYKAKLEGY
-1470 IDTAKGNKD
+1470 IDAAEKNGD
-1479 IDITSAQ
+1479 IDTESAN
-1486 FLVDFIDNL
+1486 FLVSFIESL
-1495 IQNATDEATVNR
+1495 IQNAIDETTTNSI
-1507 LNNLKTAYKT
+1507 NNTKTAFKT

-1527 VLSKDVLETI
+1527 VLSKNVLDTIGFTGEDIADYFEETI
-1537 GFSEDAINRYFVDT
+1537 GGYRYTGGNSEKFLSLLEEFASYTDDSISNILINAIEE
-1551 ISGYKYKGNKQNFLN
+1551 
-1566 LLDDYAQYA
+1566 
-1575 DQSLVG
+1575 
-1581 ILSAAIN
+1581 
-1588 NAKNNLKP
+1588 AKKNLKP

-1631 TAEFNIA
+1631 TADFNIA

-1660 NTFDEEAFQNF
+1660 NTFGEEALQNF
-1671 VNWRAANE
+1671 MNWRAANE
-1679 QKLVNT
+1679 QKLVDT

-1692 DTKDTSYY
+1692 DTRDTSYY

-1726 TIDNFYATGD
+1726 KIEDFYSTGD
-1736 GKLKLIPTNE
+1736 GKLKLVSINE
-1746 LRNITTITELEKEI
+1746 LRSITTITELEKEI
-1760 QELQNKIGEGTD
+1760 QELQDKIGEGTD
-1772 GEKAKVKAI
+1772 EENTKVKAI

-1795 ELLVTSSANKDQ
+1795 ELLVTSSADKDQ

-1834 GYIELYN
+1834 EYEALYN
-1841 LLDNEE
+1841 LLNNEH
-1847 WVGPLSRSLGLIENE
+1847 WAGALSHSLGLVEAAQ
-1862 QDNAVIAAKRFAE
+1862 QDGITAAEYFAKH
-1875 RYKAAYSTLDGKF
+1875 YTDAYADIDTGKV
-1888 YIDLSKDQVK
+1888 YLNLSQDQVK
-1898 AIKTGTEDSLKAV
+1898 AIKTGTENSLKAI
-1911 AERRVK
+1911 AEARVK

-1930 AMSNIS
+1930 AMSDIDVDSAINFDSIVDFS
-1936 FEGDAEIN
+1936 FKDKNGN
-1944 EIIST
+1944 
-1949 NFKTS
+1949 
-1954 DGKEI
+1954 EI
-1959 KDLTELR
+1959 KDTKALSEYLQSVLTQEG
-1966 DYLENNLSAEQWIE
+1966 WIK
-1980 LTKDIKIDPTIDPVG
+1980 LTKDIEIDPTIDPEG
-1995 FWSAVILKL
+1995 FW
-2004 TENSGQY
+2004 Q
-2011 GFLPL
+2011 
-2016 SADAIINIQNALLN
+2016 AIIKKIAENPGEYGLIKVEADTQIDPNVSDAAIN
-2030 KDSLTGTDKELQQQL
+2030 DATKKVQEEIDDKDTGSVDYNV
-2045 DELKKKGK
+2045 KGNVAVEPGSTTTPDIPSGESK
-2053 IGTVDLSYEGRP
+2053 VVSTESMS
-2065 HIVVDKDNL
+2065 IVV
-2074 SQVQAYDP
+2074 
-2082 SAQLGETVTH
+2082 
-2092 LSTVISADEDN
+2092 
-2103 SVTIA
+2103 
-2108 CTPVLPD
+2108 TPTLPD
-2115 GSGLLSPEDLDNYI
+2115 GTILSDDSLVEYINEVISKANGSKLAILQLDSEGYGI
-2129 SGLIDEAG
+2129 IKGI
-2137 GSIDLM
+2137 
-2143 LQYDADTKNGGLG
+2143 
-2156 LIEAVFSGDQAL
+2156 FSGEQA
-2168 QDAIDFTQKL
+2168 
-2178 HEVIQAQMEANP
+2178 EAEAYGFVNELNSKMKTNP
-2190 VSIQGDA
+2190 VAIQGDA
-2197 TPLES
+2197 SSVETV
-2202 TAKDAA
+2202 AKNAA
-2208 DKVSAI
+2208 SKVSAI
-2214 KPKITIHA
+2214 KPKITIYA

-2227 LWTTIGNIIGAIPKT
+2227 LWTTISNIIGSIPKT
-2242 ITTTIKAKTEKSGN
+2242 ITTTIKAKTETSGSNSSNSGTVSSIISNIKKSFGN
-2256 SGGFLQGIFKNLKG
+2256 SSG
-2270 GTQSTD
+2270 ST
-2276 SDAGAYGG
+2276 GAYGG

-2348 YGNAFAGGTSNID
+2348 YGNAFAGGTSSSID
-2361 AAITALQN
+2361 AAIAALKN
-2369 ERNLWQAILKS
+2369 ERNLWQSILTS

-2553 MENQVLSALQAS
+2553 MENQVLSALQSS

-2589 ALQKNLDKEKDM
+2589 ALQKNLDREKEM

-2619 LLERDTSGRNTKEIA
+2619 LLERDTSGRNAKEIA

-2823 HGWYYQINFN
+2823 HGWYYQINLN
-2833 GKSTGII
+2833 GKSTGITG
-2840 QGPYKTREK
+2840 GPYKTREA
-2849 AQSEGASAAR
+2849 AQSKGASVAK
-2859 SKGHGYKYSTK
+2859 SKGYGYKYSTK

-2890 ARPEAFLDAD
+2890 TRPEAFLDAD

-2914 SEPIPATTINNA
+2914 SEPIPATTINGA

>member
-1 MANKKIIIPVG
+1 
-12 FQFEDISAAV
+12 
-22 KEAKTKLSSIKI
+22 
-34 ESGIGQQYTKTFSR
+34 
-48 LEQEIESIQKKAARG
+48 
-63 ISSQSDIDSI
+63 
-73 ERSLQTVIGYVE
+73 
-85 KIQSLSGKINFKDV
+85 
-99 KLTQDQLN
+99 
-107 TYNQLNR
+107 
-114 ELEKAKINISQFK
+114 
-127 KEQIKNLFATDTN
+127 
-140 FSSVLK
+140 
-146 DQLNITEKS
+146 
-155 FTSQKQISD
+155 
-164 ALKAQVKTLQEQTAE
+164 
-179 REKQLKQEEG
+179 
-189 LRDSLASNNVNDLV
+189 
-203 STYGKKTANGYVFN
+203 
-217 RGMADEGR
+217 
-225 AELLAEFKKF
+225 
-235 NMDTTGLEDA
+235 
-245 SLNKLMASWTSFSNQ
+245 
-260 LNTSIPQAIAA
+260 
-271 SNQALQE
+271 
-278 LKNKQDAVKAAK
+278 
-290 ESLDAAMSAG
+290 
-300 SYDEL
+300 
-305 VAKVKQAEDAE
+305 
-316 EAYRQAVVQSARA
+316 
-329 TVSSMATSTN
+329 
-339 AVSDGVEKQKQ
+339 
-350 ELISLQQQ
+350 
-358 FTTAM
+358 
-363 SAENLAS
+363 
-370 NLQSS
+370 
-375 LKQLVGFSAVLIQ
+375 
-388 VRRGIQAAVAQI
+388 
-400 KELDSAMNGIAV
+400 
-412 VTDFT
+412 
-417 TKELW
+417 
-422 GQIDAYMA
+422 
-430 MAKQY
+430 
-435 GVTTTG
+435 
-441 VYEVSQL
+441 
-448 YYQQGLD
+448 
-455 TNDVLAMTTET
+455 
-466 LKMARIANL
+466 
-475 DYATTT
+475 
-481 NYMTTALNGFKL
+481 
-493 GVEDAGR
+493 
-500 VVDVYSKLASIAAT
+500 
-514 DTAEMAKAMSNT
+514 
-526 ASIAESAGMSFEST
+526 
-540 SAMLAMMIETTREA
+540 
-554 PENLGTALKTI
+554 
-565 IARFQEMKSNPTE
+565 MKSNPTE

-647 FLALMSDNTRL
+647 FLALMSDSTRL

-727 GATGIVAS
+727 GATGIVTS

-797 IQNSSIATR
+797 IQNSSIASR

-818 YTGGINPIAKTAS
+818 YTGGINPTAKTAS

-837 ASGFSSIAP
+837 ASGLSSIAP

-892 NIGLVASGIIQIASS
+892 NIGLVVSGITQIASS

-913 GFETAAERLSRL
+913 GFETTAERLSRL

-951 QYDELSKS
+951 QYDELSES

-968 EWVDLNS
+968 EWIDLNS

-990 EGNLIANLA
+990 EGNLIADLA
-999 DQYKDLVAQKESNY
+999 GEYEELVKQKRDSYDLALKE
-1013 QQSLK
+1013 
-1018 DYELSLKRRASE
+1018 YELSLKRRASE
-1030 PASALE
+1030 PAYALE
-1036 QAGVLVGE
+1036 QAGALVNE
-1044 TTFSFGQNA
+1044 TAFSFGWNA
-1053 DKQLKIFEQSKDWT
+1053 KSQVELYKNSDTIDSFLSKLSTLVISSFNDRDLYPSTYRERGNDVLEYLSDITSGKVSIEQLKDIGSFENDL
-1067 SYASSLSE
+1067 ASILLSFGYDTE
-1075 LVLNKSYAANTAWR
+1075 NLQ
-1089 IDGKGNKE
+1089 
-1097 KSSYINKI
+1097 KI
-1105 IESVVNGSTT
+1105 
-1115 LETLLTKGSS
+1115 
-1125 AEKAIASLLDTLGYS
+1125 A
-1140 TDTLQNLGN
+1140 N
-1149 QYDSI
+1149 QYESI

-1162 TELMKRNIYSEASKQ
+1162 AALAKSKISDEANKVDDTTLANLINTRLNQ
-1177 EDKTLS
+1177 MWDKATKDGLA
-1183 NVLNSKLNSL
+1183 KG
-1193 WQEAITTGT
+1193 EA
-1202 EAGESIVDIYDE
+1202 IVDIYNDFFYEVGKAVDGITLIYEDE
-1214 FANNLDTNIFNI
+1214 LSQYS
-1226 IEYYK
+1226 E
-1231 DKLIGK
+1231 
-1237 EADIAAITGSKYD
+1237 DIAAITGSKYD
-1250 LSLNEYTKLDGAVKS
+1250 LSVDAYDKINNIIKQ
-1265 YLDPYSPLGVWIKN
+1265 YLDPDESLYFWLLDQTERNDLASAFDYDTLKN
-1279 ITDANKE
+1279 FN
-1286 ITGIGALGA
+1286 
-1295 LESFSI
+1295 I
-1301 SNQNKIIEIRK
+1301 SNQNNIVDIEESLNKLDDSWYQLQAYYNAI
-1312 NLDALDPNT
+1312 NLMA
-1321 YDLGSLFDIYYD
+1321 
-1333 SIYLLT
+1333 

-1349 NLLSD
+1349 SLLSN
-1354 ADLTSR
+1354 ADFTSR
-1360 SGITQFLDEVDK
+1360 SGITSFLDTLDEALK
-1372 ALLTINSSFDTA
+1372 AIGSEYNTN
-1384 SIREWITGIK
+1384 SIREWVTEIK
-1394 VTQADIDNGM
+1394 VSQANIDNGM
-1404 TALNDALS
+1404 TALSDALS

-1421 DSLDYSDIEALV
+1421 DNLDYSDIEALV
-1433 ATGKFSYDNFVDGK
+1433 ATGKFNYDNFVDGK

-1455 YKAYLGSYQTKLEGY
+1455 YETYLGSYRKDLEGY
-1470 IDTAKGNKD
+1470 IAAAETNGD
-1479 IDITSAQ
+1479 IDTESAN
-1486 FLVDFIDNL
+1486 FLVSFIESL
-1495 IQNATDEATVNR
+1495 IQNAIDETTTNSI
-1507 LNNLKTAYKT
+1507 NNTKTAFKT

-1527 VLSKDVLETI
+1527 VLSKNVLDAIGFTGEDIADYFEETI
-1537 GFSEDAINRYFVDT
+1537 GGYRYTGGNSEKFLSLLEEFASYTDDSISNILINAIEE
-1551 ISGYKYKGNKQNFLN
+1551 
-1566 LLDDYAQYA
+1566 
-1575 DQSLVG
+1575 
-1581 ILSAAIN
+1581 
-1588 NAKNNLKP
+1588 AKKNLKP
-1596 DPSVITDMI
+1596 DPSIITDMI

-1610 DGVESLSKEMYK
+1610 DGVESLSEEMYK

-1631 TAEFNIA
+1631 TADFNIA

-1660 NTFDEEAFQNF
+1660 NTFGEEALQNF
-1671 VNWRAANE
+1671 MNWRAANE

-1700 KGLVETF
+1700 KGLIETF

-2030 KDSLTGTDKELQQQL
+2030 KDSLTGTDEELQQQL

-2053 IGTVDLSYEGRP
+2053 IGTVDLTYEGRP
-2065 HIVVDKDNL
+2065 HVVVDKDNL

-2208 DKVSAI
+2208 NKVSAI
-2214 KPKITIHA
+2214 KPKITIFA

-2276 SDAGAYGG
+2276 SDSGAYGG

-2389 SGSGGGGGGSNKE
+2389 SGSGGGGGGGSNKE

-2553 MENQVLSALQAS
+2553 MENQVLSALQSS

-2589 ALQKNLDKEKDM
+2589 ALQKNLDREKEM

-2619 LLERDTSGRNTKEIA
+2619 LLERDTSGRNAKEIA

-2649 TGREDAITAAEN
+2649 TGREDAIIAAEN

-2823 HGWYYQINFN
+2823 HGWYYQINLN
-2833 GKSTGII
+2833 GKSTGIRG
-2840 QGPYKTREK
+2840 GPYKTREK
-2849 AQSEGASAAR
+2849 AQSEGASAAK
-2859 SKGHGYKYSTK
+2859 SKGYGYKYSTK

-2914 SEPIPATTINNA
+2914 SEPIPATTINSA

>member
-73 ERSLQTVIGYVE
+73 ERSLQTVVGYVE

-164 ALKAQVKTLQEQTAE
+164 ALKAQVKALQEQTAE

-235 NMDTTGLEDA
+235 NMDTAGLEDA

-290 ESLDAAMSAG
+290 EALDAAISAG

-647 FLALMSDNTRL
+647 FLALMSDSTRL

-779 EANYAVRAARN
+779 EANYAVRAAHN

-797 IQNSSIATR
+797 IQNSSIAAR

-818 YTGGINPIAKTAS
+818 YTGGINSTAKTAS

-892 NIGLVASGIIQIASS
+892 NIGLVVSGITQIASS

-951 QYDELSKS
+951 QYDELNES
-959 QSDSAEAYE
+959 QNDSAEAYK

-990 EGNLIANLA
+990 EGNLIADLT
-999 DQYKDLVAQKESNY
+999 DSYKNLVAQKQSNY
-1013 QQSLK
+1013 DLSLK
-1018 DYELSLKRRASE
+1018 EYEMSLKRRASD
-1030 PASALE
+1030 PAYALE
-1036 QAGVLVGE
+1036 QSGALVGE
-1044 TTFSFGQNA
+1044 TALSFGRNSA
-1053 DKQLKIFEQSKDWT
+1053 NQLKILQQSQDWT

-1075 LVLNKSYAANTAWR
+1075 QILSSLDRNTTFR
-1089 IDGKGNKE
+1089 IPGGNVEE
-1097 KSSYINKI
+1097 KNAYINKI
-1105 IESVVNGSTT
+1105 ITSIADGSTT
-1115 LETLLTKGSS
+1115 LDALSKEGSNI
-1125 AEKAIASLLDTLGYS
+1125 EKKVISDLKSLGY
-1140 TDTLQNLGN
+1140 TTEILQKLGN
-1149 QYDSI
+1149 QYDEI

-1162 TELMKRNIYSEASKQ
+1162 TALAKSKISDTANEK
-1177 EDKTLS
+1177 EDKILANLLNTRLNQIWD
-1183 NVLNSKLNSL
+1183 NVAKEGLAN
-1193 WQEAITTGT
+1193 GD
-1202 EAGESIVDIYDE
+1202 SIVDIYND
-1214 FANNLDTNIFNI
+1214 FFN
-1226 IEYYK
+1226 E
-1231 DKLIGK
+1231 IGK
-1237 EADIAAITGSKYD
+1237 VVDGITLRYEDELYQYSDDIATLSGSKYD
-1250 LSLNEYTKLDGAVKS
+1250 ISLSEYEGIEPAVRNLLDETGAIGEAISSAIEKNTDKLN
-1265 YLDPYSPLGVWIKN
+1265 
-1279 ITDANKE
+1279 
-1286 ITGIGALGA
+1286 
-1295 LESFSI
+1295 LESSDFLKSFSI
-1301 SNQNKIIEIRK
+1301 KNQSELVSIYDIIK
-1312 NLDALDPNT
+1312 QLDPEKYNT
-1321 YDLGSLFDIYYD
+1321 D
-1333 SIYLLT
+1333 
-1339 ESGLDQKTIS
+1339 
-1349 NLLSD
+1349 N
-1354 ADLTSR
+1354 
-1360 SGITQFLDEVDK
+1360 
-1372 ALLTINSSFDTA
+1372 LLTIYNSIIELLSGTNLPQDT
-1384 SIREWITGIK
+1384 
-1394 VTQADIDNGM
+1394 V
-1404 TALNDALS
+1404 TALLGNADFTSKSGLLTFIEDLNSVLKTANNLTIDTS
-1412 EASKYVNKL
+1412 IVEAEVNKL
-1421 DSLDYSDIEALV
+1421 PVTQSDIDYSVEQLASVYEEVSKYISKLDNLDYSDITTLTTKGFTFE
-1433 ATGKFSYDNFVDGK
+1433 NFDGNK
-1447 FKGTVADF
+1447 FKGTVESF
-1455 YKAYLGSYQTKLEGY
+1455 YNTYLSSYQEKLEVA
-1470 IDTAKGNKD
+1470 IESAKGTEVD
-1479 IDITSAQ
+1479 VSSAT
-1486 FLVDFIDNL
+1486 LLLDFIKKI
-1495 IQNATDEATVNR
+1495 IQEATTNSI
-1507 LNNLKTAYKT
+1507 NDIKTAFKT

-1527 VLSKDVLETI
+1527 ILSKDVLDTI
-1537 GFSEDAINRYFVDT
+1537 GFSEDAINRYFIDT
-1551 ISGYKYKGNKQNFLN
+1551 IGGYKYTGNKQDFLN
-1566 LLDDYAQYA
+1566 LLNNYAKNV
-1575 DQSLVG
+1575 DESLVG

-1588 NAKNNLKP
+1588 GAIKNLEP
-1596 DPSVITDMI
+1596 DTSTITEML
-1605 SLVGE
+1605 SLVS
-1610 DGVESLSKEMYK
+1610 DDAVESFSKEMYD
-1622 KLSEYFGDA
+1622 KLSDYFGDA

-1638 TGKYDFNGTVKQ
+1638 TGKYDFNGTVTE
-1650 YLDAIQEYIS
+1650 YLDAIQRYIEATFGVGS
-1660 NTFDEEAFQNF
+1660 EQFNTFA
-1671 VNWRAANE
+1671 NWRAANE

-1807 FNDPKTFLG
+1807 FNDPKTFLD

-1834 GYIELYN
+1834 EYEALYN
-1841 LLDNEE
+1841 LLNNEH
-1847 WVGPLSRSLGLIENE
+1847 WAGALSHSLGLVE
-1862 QDNAVIAAKRFAE
+1862 AAQQEGITAAEYFAKH
-1875 RYKAAYSTLDGKF
+1875 YTDAYADIDTGKV
-1888 YIDLSKDQVK
+1888 YLNLSQDQVK
-1898 AIKTGTEDSLKAV
+1898 AIKTGTENSLKAI
-1911 AERRVK
+1911 AEARVK
-1917 ELDAQIAMLESIK
+1917 ELDAQIAMLESIR
-1930 AMSNIS
+1930 AMSDIDVESAINFESIVDFS
-1936 FEGDAEIN
+1936 FKDKNGN
-1944 EIIST
+1944 
-1949 NFKTS
+1949 
-1954 DGKEI
+1954 EI
-1959 KDLTELR
+1959 KDTKALSEYLQSVLTQEG
-1966 DYLENNLSAEQWIE
+1966 WIK
-1980 LTKDIKIDPTIDPVG
+1980 LTKDIEIDPTIDPEG
-1995 FWSAVILKL
+1995 FW
-2004 TENSGQY
+2004 Q
-2011 GFLPL
+2011 
-2016 SADAIINIQNALLN
+2016 AIIKKIAENPGEYGLIKVEADTQIDPNVSDAAIN
-2030 KDSLTGTDKELQQQL
+2030 DATKKVQEEIDDKDTGSVDYNV
-2045 DELKKKGK
+2045 KGNVAVEPGSTTTPDIPSGESK
-2053 IGTVDLSYEGRP
+2053 VVSTESMS
-2065 HIVVDKDNL
+2065 IVV
-2074 SQVQAYDP
+2074 
-2082 SAQLGETVTH
+2082 
-2092 LSTVISADEDN
+2092 
-2103 SVTIA
+2103 
-2108 CTPVLPD
+2108 TPTLPD
-2115 GSGLLSPEDLDNYI
+2115 GTVLSDDSLVEYINEVISKANGSKLAILQLDSEGYGI
-2129 SGLIDEAG
+2129 IKGI
-2137 GSIDLM
+2137 
-2143 LQYDADTKNGGLG
+2143 
-2156 LIEAVFSGDQAL
+2156 FSGEQA
-2168 QDAIDFTQKL
+2168 
-2178 HEVIQAQMEANP
+2178 EAEAYGFVNELNSKMKTNP
-2190 VSIQGDA
+2190 IAIQGDA
-2197 TPLES
+2197 SSVETV
-2202 TAKDAA
+2202 AKNAA
-2208 DKVSAI
+2208 SKVSAI
-2214 KPKITIHA
+2214 KPKITIYA

-2242 ITTTIKAKTEKSGN
+2242 ITTTIKAKTETSGSNSSNSGTVSSIISNIKKSFGN
-2256 SGGFLQGIFKNLKG
+2256 SSG
-2270 GTQSTD
+2270 ST
-2276 SDAGAYGG
+2276 GAYGG

-2348 YGNAFAGGTSNID
+2348 YGNAFAGSTSSSID
-2361 AAITALQN
+2361 AAIAALKN
-2369 ERNLWQAILKS
+2369 ERNLWQSILTS

-2389 SGSGGGGGGSNKE
+2389 SGSGGGGGGGSNKE

-2553 MENQVLSALQAS
+2553 MENQVLSALQSS

-2589 ALQKNLDKEKDM
+2589 ALQKNLDREKEM

-2619 LLERDTSGRNTKEIA
+2619 LLERNTSGRNAKEIA

-2823 HGWYYQINFN
+2823 HGWYYQINLN
-2833 GKSTGII
+2833 GKSTGIRG
-2840 QGPYKTREK
+2840 GPYKTREK
-2849 AQSEGASAAR
+2849 AQSEGASAAK
-2859 SKGHGYKYSTK
+2859 SKGYGYKYSTK

-2914 SEPIPATTINNA
+2914 SEPIPATTINSA

>member
-1 MANKKIIIPVG
+1 MASKKIIIPVG

-34 ESGIGQQYTKTFSR
+34 ESGIGQQYTKAFSR
-48 LEQEIESIQKKAARG
+48 LEQELESIQKKAARG
-63 ISSQSDIDSI
+63 VSSQSDIDSI
-73 ERSLQTVIGYVE
+73 ERSLQTVVGYVE

-114 ELEKAKINISQFK
+114 ELEKAKANISQFK

-146 DQLNITEKS
+146 DQLSITEKS

-164 ALKAQVKTLQEQTAE
+164 ALKAQAKTLQEQTAE
-179 REKQLKQEEG
+179 REKQLKQEESF
-189 LRDSLASNNVNDLV
+189 RDSIANVDTLV
-203 STYGKKTANGYVFN
+203 NTYGKKTANGYVFN

-225 AELLAEFKKF
+225 AKLLEEFKKF
-235 NMDTTGLEDA
+235 NIDTTGLEDA

-260 LNTSIPQAIAA
+260 FNTSIPEAIDA

-290 ESLDAAMSAG
+290 EALDAAMSAG

-329 TVSSMATSTN
+329 TVFSMATSTN
-339 AVSDGVEKQKQ
+339 AVSDGVKKQKQ

-565 IARFQEMKSNPTE
+565 IARFQEMKANPTE

-594 ALATIGISLKDASG
+594 ALATIGISLKDTSG

-647 FLALMSDNTRL
+647 FLALMSDSTRL

-735 LLSAVS
+735 LLSAIS

-790 TQQQIDN
+790 TQQQTDN

-818 YTGGINPIAKTAS
+818 YSGGNNPVGNNLSKTA
-831 FNLSTV
+831 TWV
-837 ASGFSSIAP
+837 SGISSI
-846 MLSLFS
+846 LSLFT
-852 TSVYTMIDQ
+852 TSFYTMMDQ
-861 SSKLQSI
+861 ADEAQRAWNAVLQGVGAI
-868 LNAAAQGFSA
+868 A
-878 LTGAASIFT
+878 GAASIGF
-887 GVTTG
+887 GAVTG
-892 NIGLVASGIIQIASS
+892 NIGLVVSGITQIASS

-913 GFETAAERLSRL
+913 GFETTAERLSRL

-936 AETKQELE
+936 AEAKQELE

-951 QYDELSKS
+951 QYDELSES

-990 EGNLIANLA
+990 EGNLIADLTDSYKNLI
-999 DQYKDLVAQKESNY
+999 AQKQSNY
-1013 QQSLK
+1013 
-1018 DYELSLKRRASE
+1018 DLSLKEYEMSLKHRASD
-1030 PASALE
+1030 PANALE

-1044 TTFSFGQNA
+1044 TAFSFGQNSTA
-1053 DKQLKIFEQSKDWT
+1053 QLKILEQSQDWN

-1075 LVLNKSYAANTAWR
+1075 QIFSSLDRNTTFR
-1089 IDGKGNKE
+1089 IPGGSVEE
-1097 KSSYINKI
+1097 KNAYINKI
-1105 IESVVNGSTT
+1105 ITSIADGSTT
-1115 LETLLTKGSS
+1115 LDALSREGSNI
-1125 AEKAIASLLDTLGYS
+1125 EKKVVSDLKSLGY
-1140 TDTLQNLGN
+1140 TTEILQKISS
-1149 QYDSI
+1149 QYDEI

-1162 TELMKRNIYSEASKQ
+1162 TTFAKTNISEIANKT
-1177 EDKTLS
+1177 EDKTLA
-1183 NVLNSKLNSL
+1183 NLINTRLNQMWDKATKDGLAKG
-1193 WQEAITTGT
+1193 EA
-1202 EAGESIVDIYDE
+1202 IVDIYNDFFYEVGKAVDGITLIYEDE
-1214 FANNLDTNIFNI
+1214 LSQ
-1226 IEYYK
+1226 YSK
-1231 DKLIGK
+1231 
-1237 EADIAAITGSKYD
+1237 DIAAITGSKYD
-1250 LSLNEYTKLDGAVKS
+1250 LSIKAYDKLAKDVKT
-1265 YLDPYSPLGVWIKN
+1265 YLDPDESLYFWLLQQTDENSLTSGFDYN
-1279 ITDANKE
+1279 I
-1286 ITGIGALGA
+1286 
-1295 LESFSI
+1295 LENLSV
-1301 SNQNKIIEIRK
+1301 SNQNKIVDIEE
-1312 NLDALDPNT
+1312 NLKKLDDGW
-1321 YDLGSLFDIYYD
+1321 YQLQAYYNA
-1333 SIYLLT
+1333 INLMA

-1349 NLLSD
+1349 SLLSN
-1354 ADLTSR
+1354 ADFTSS
-1360 SGITQFLDEVDK
+1360 SGITSFLDALDEALK
-1372 ALLTINSSFDTA
+1372 AIGSEYNTN
-1384 SIREWITGIK
+1384 SIRGWVTEIK
-1394 VTQADIDNGM
+1394 VSQADIETGM
-1404 TALNDALS
+1404 NALSDALS

-1421 DSLDYSDIEALV
+1421 DNLDYSDIEALV
-1433 ATGKFSYDNFVDGK
+1433 ATGNFSYDNFVDGK
-1447 FKGTVADF
+1447 FQGTVADF
-1455 YKAYLGSYQTKLEGY
+1455 YTAYLGSYKAELKDYIAAAKTNGD
-1470 IDTAKGNKD
+1470 IDTE
-1479 IDITSAQ
+1479 SAD
-1486 FLVDFIDNL
+1486 FLVGFIDTL
-1495 IQNATDEATVNR
+1495 IQNAIDEATTNKTNSV
-1507 LNNLKTAYKT
+1507 KTAFKT

-1527 VLSKDVLETI
+1527 VLSKNVLDAIGFTNKEIADSFEETI
-1537 GFSEDAINRYFVDT
+1537 N
-1551 ISGYKYKGNKQNFLN
+1551 GYKYQGNGKEFLE
-1566 LLDDYAQYA
+1566 LLYEYA
-1575 DQSLVG
+1575 DGAEETLAG
-1581 ILSAAIN
+1581 ILKAAIEE
-1588 NAKNNLKP
+1588 AKNNLKP
-1596 DPSVITDMI
+1596 DPSIITDMI

-1631 TAEFNIA
+1631 TADFNIA

-1660 NTFDEEAFQNF
+1660 NTFGEEALQNF
-1671 VNWRAANE
+1671 MNWRTANE

-1692 DTKDTSYY
+1692 DTRDTSYY

-1726 TIDNFYATGD
+1726 KIEDFYSTGD
-1736 GKLKLIPTNE
+1736 GKLKLISVDE
-1746 LRNITTITELEKEI
+1746 LRSITTITELEKEI
-1760 QELQNKIGEGTD
+1760 QELQDKIGEGTD
-1772 GEKAKVKAI
+1772 EENAKVKAI

-1789 ATLRQK
+1789 ATLKQK
-1795 ELLVTSSANKDQ
+1795 ELLVASSADKDQ

-1834 GYIELYN
+1834 EYEALYN
-1841 LLDNEE
+1841 LLNNEH
-1847 WVGPLSRSLGLIENE
+1847 WAGALSHSLGLVEAAQ
-1862 QDNAVIAAKRFAE
+1862 QDGITAAEYFAKH
-1875 RYKAAYSTLDGKF
+1875 YTDAYADIDTGKV
-1888 YIDLSKDQVK
+1888 YLNLSQDQVK
-1898 AIKTGTEDSLKAV
+1898 AIKTGTEDSLKAI
-1911 AERRVK
+1911 AEERVK
-1917 ELDAQIAMLESIK
+1917 ELDAQIAMLESIR
-1930 AMSNIS
+1930 AMSDIDVESAINFESIVDFS
-1936 FEGDAEIN
+1936 FKDKNGN
-1944 EIIST
+1944 
-1949 NFKTS
+1949 
-1954 DGKEI
+1954 EI
-1959 KDLTELR
+1959 KDTKALSEYLQSVLTQEG
-1966 DYLENNLSAEQWIE
+1966 WIK
-1980 LTKDIKIDPTIDPVG
+1980 LTKDIEIDPTIDPEG
-1995 FWSAVILKL
+1995 FW
-2004 TENSGQY
+2004 Q
-2011 GFLPL
+2011 
-2016 SADAIINIQNALLN
+2016 AIIKKIAENPGEYGLIKVEADTQIDPNVSDAAIN
-2030 KDSLTGTDKELQQQL
+2030 DATKKVQEEIDDKDTGSVDYNV
-2045 DELKKKGK
+2045 KGNVAVEPGSTTTPDIPSGESK
-2053 IGTVDLSYEGRP
+2053 VVSTESMS
-2065 HIVVDKDNL
+2065 IVV
-2074 SQVQAYDP
+2074 
-2082 SAQLGETVTH
+2082 
-2092 LSTVISADEDN
+2092 
-2103 SVTIA
+2103 
-2108 CTPVLPD
+2108 TPTLPD
-2115 GSGLLSPEDLDNYI
+2115 GTVLSDDSLVEYVNGIISKANGSKLTVLELDSEGYGI
-2129 SGLIDEAG
+2129 IKG
-2137 GSIDLM
+2137 
-2143 LQYDADTKNGGLG
+2143 
-2156 LIEAVFSGDQAL
+2156 VFSGEQA
-2168 QDAIDFTQKL
+2168 
-2178 HEVIQAQMEANP
+2178 EEEAYNFVNELNSKMKSNP
-2190 VSIQGDA
+2190 VAIQGDA
-2197 TPLES
+2197 SSVETV
-2202 TAKDAA
+2202 AKNAA
-2208 DKVSAI
+2208 SKVSTI
-2214 KPKITIHA
+2214 KPKITIYA

-2242 ITTTIKAKTEKSGN
+2242 ITTTIKAKTEKSSN

-2276 SDAGAYGG
+2276 SDSGAYGG

-2295 LGPELRVSDGKYSI
+2295 LGPELRVSNGKYSI

-2348 YGNAFAGGTSNID
+2348 YGNAFANGTSSSID
-2361 AAITALQN
+2361 AAIAALKN
-2369 ERNLWQAILKS
+2369 ERNLWQSILTS

-2389 SGSGGGGGGSNKE
+2389 SGSGGGGGGGSNKE

-2427 RAKRENMKSGKVYA
+2427 RAKRENMKDGKIYA

-2538 QIEENIRTLRDKYIE
+2538 QMEENIRTLRDKYIE

-2619 LLERDTSGRNTKEIA
+2619 LLERDTSGRNAKEIS

-2726 DYLTSWKFTID
+2726 DYLTTWKFTID

-2766 SATGGLDVAKPSGSS
+2766 SATGGLDVAKPSGSN

-2789 SGSGSSG
+2789 SGSGNRGSSG
-2796 NKNSSSSSSKTP
+2796 NKNSSSSSSKAP

-2823 HGWYYQINFN
+2823 HGWYYQINLN
-2833 GKSTGII
+2833 GKSTGIRG
-2840 QGPYKTREK
+2840 GPYKTREK

-2859 SKGHGYKYSTK
+2859 SKGRGYKYSTK

-2914 SEPIPATTINNA
+2914 SEPIPATTINSA
-2926 KSNIQSGNNV
+2926 KNSVQSGNNV

>member
-63 ISSQSDIDSI
+63 VSSQSDIDSI
-73 ERSLQTVIGYVE
+73 ERSLQTVVGYVE

-164 ALKAQVKTLQEQTAE
+164 ALKAQVKALQEQTAE

-554 PENLGTALKTI
+554 PQNIGTALKTI
-565 IARFQEMKSNPTE
+565 TARFQEMKSNPTE

-647 FLALMSDNTRL
+647 FLALMSDSTRL

-797 IQNSSIATR
+797 IQNSSIAAR

-818 YTGGINPIAKTAS
+818 YTGGINPTAKTTS

-837 ASGFSSIAP
+837 ASGLSSIAP

-892 NIGLVASGIIQIASS
+892 NIGLVVSGITQIASS

-944 TLESLKR
+944 TLEILKK
-951 QYDELSKS
+951 QYDELSES
-959 QSDSAEAYE
+959 QNDSAEAYK
-968 EWVDLNS
+968 EWIDLNS

-990 EGNLIANLA
+990 EGNLIADLSSN
-999 DQYKDLVAQKESNY
+999 YKDLVAQKQNNY
-1013 QQSLK
+1013 DLSLK
-1018 DYELSLKRRASE
+1018 EYEMSLKRRASD
-1030 PASALE
+1030 PAYALE
-1036 QAGVLVGE
+1036 QAGVLVDGGFLDRNISKQAE
-1044 TTFSFGQNA
+1044 ILSKSTDITSFIS
-1053 DKQLKIFEQSKDWT
+1053 L
-1067 SYASSLSE
+1067 LSE
-1075 LVLNKSYAANTAWR
+1075 EAYK
-1089 IDGKGNKE
+1089 
-1097 KSSYINKI
+1097 
-1105 IESVVNGSTT
+1105 
-1115 LETLLTKGSS
+1115 
-1125 AEKAIASLLDTLGYS
+1125 LLDLDTQNLLSSNQDGTPYSAINNVIDSIMNGTVTMESISEEGEYAEQQLANILGSLGY
-1140 TDTLQNLGN
+1140 TTEILQKLGN

-1162 TELMKRNIYSEASKQ
+1162 TELMKKNIYSEASKQ

-1193 WQEAITTGT
+1193 WQKTITTGT

-1214 FANNLDTNIFNI
+1214 FANNLDTNISNI
-1226 IEYYK
+1226 INYYR

-1250 LSLNEYTKLDGAVKS
+1250 LSLKAYTELDREVRS
-1265 YLDPYSPLGVWIKN
+1265 YLDPDSSLGIWIKN

-1286 ITGIGALGA
+1286 IVGIGELGV

-1301 SNQNKIIEIRK
+1301 ANQNKLAEVK
-1312 NLDALDPNT
+1312 KALNALDPDK
-1321 YDLGSLFDIYYD
+1321 YDLYSLFEVYYN
-1333 SIYLLT
+1333 SISLLA
-1339 ESGLDQKTIS
+1339 ESGLDQNTIS
-1349 NLLSD
+1349 SLLSE
-1354 ADLTSR
+1354 ADFTSR
-1360 SGITQFLDEVDK
+1360 SGIASFLDLLDE
-1372 ALLTINSSFDTA
+1372 ALKTVGSSFDTN
-1384 SIREWITGIK
+1384 SIRSWVEGIK

-1404 TALNDALS
+1404 TALSDALS
-1412 EASKYVNKL
+1412 EASKYVSKL
-1421 DSLDYSDIEALV
+1421 DNLDYSDIEVLV

-1455 YKAYLGSYQTKLEGY
+1455 YEAYLGSYRKDLEGY
-1470 IDTAKGNKD
+1470 IAAAEANGD
-1479 IDITSAQ
+1479 IDTESAN
-1486 FLVDFIDNL
+1486 FLVSFIESL
-1495 IQNATDEATVNR
+1495 IQNAIDETTTNSI
-1507 LNNLKTAYKT
+1507 NNTKTAFKT

-1527 VLSKDVLETI
+1527 VLSKDVLDTI
-1537 GFSEDAINRYFVDT
+1537 GFSEDAINRYFIDT
-1551 ISGYKYKGNKQNFLN
+1551 IGGYKYTGNKQDFLN
-1566 LLDDYAQYA
+1566 LLNNYAKNV
-1575 DQSLVG
+1575 DESLVG

-1588 NAKNNLKP
+1588 GAIKNLEP
-1596 DPSVITDMI
+1596 DTSTITEML
-1605 SLVGE
+1605 SLVS
-1610 DGVESLSKEMYK
+1610 DDAVESFSKEMYD
-1622 KLSEYFGDA
+1622 KLSDYFGDA

-1638 TGKYDFNGTVKQ
+1638 TGKYDFNGTVTE
-1650 YLDAIQEYIS
+1650 YLDAIQRYIEATFGVGS
-1660 NTFDEEAFQNF
+1660 EQFNTFA
-1671 VNWRAANE
+1671 NWRAANE

-1760 QELQNKIGEGTD
+1760 QELQNKIGEDTD

-1834 GYIELYN
+1834 EYEALYN
-1841 LLDNEE
+1841 LLNNEH
-1847 WVGPLSRSLGLIENE
+1847 WAGALSHSLGLVEAAQ
-1862 QDNAVIAAKRFAE
+1862 QDGITAAEYFAKH
-1875 RYKAAYSTLDGKF
+1875 YTDTYADIDTGKV
-1888 YIDLSKDQVK
+1888 YLNLSQDQVK
-1898 AIKTGTEDSLKAV
+1898 AIKTGTEDSLKAI
-1911 AERRVK
+1911 AEARVK
-1917 ELDAQIAMLESIK
+1917 ELDAQIAMLESIR
-1930 AMSNIS
+1930 AMSDIDVDSAINFDSIVDFS
-1936 FEGDAEIN
+1936 FKDKNGN
-1944 EIIST
+1944 
-1949 NFKTS
+1949 
-1954 DGKEI
+1954 EI
-1959 KDLTELR
+1959 KDTKALSEYLQSVLTQEG
-1966 DYLENNLSAEQWIE
+1966 WIK
-1980 LTKDIKIDPTIDPVG
+1980 LTKDIEIDPTIDPEG
-1995 FWSAVILKL
+1995 FW
-2004 TENSGQY
+2004 Q
-2011 GFLPL
+2011 
-2016 SADAIINIQNALLN
+2016 AIIKKIAENPGEYGLIKVEADTQIDPNVSDAAIN
-2030 KDSLTGTDKELQQQL
+2030 DATKKVQEEIDDKDTGSVDYNV
-2045 DELKKKGK
+2045 KGNVAVEPGSTTTPDIPSGESK
-2053 IGTVDLSYEGRP
+2053 VVSTESMS
-2065 HIVVDKDNL
+2065 IVV
-2074 SQVQAYDP
+2074 
-2082 SAQLGETVTH
+2082 
-2092 LSTVISADEDN
+2092 
-2103 SVTIA
+2103 
-2108 CTPVLPD
+2108 TPTLPD
-2115 GSGLLSPEDLDNYI
+2115 GTVLSDNSLVEYINEVISKANGSKLAILQLDSEGYGI
-2129 SGLIDEAG
+2129 IKGI
-2137 GSIDLM
+2137 
-2143 LQYDADTKNGGLG
+2143 
-2156 LIEAVFSGDQAL
+2156 FSGEQA
-2168 QDAIDFTQKL
+2168 
-2178 HEVIQAQMEANP
+2178 EAEAYGFVNELNSKMKTNP
-2190 VSIQGDA
+2190 VTIQGDA
-2197 TPLES
+2197 SSVETV
-2202 TAKDAA
+2202 AKNAA
-2208 DKVSAI
+2208 SKVSAI
-2214 KPKITIHA
+2214 KPKITIYA

-2227 LWTTIGNIIGAIPKT
+2227 LWTTISNIIGSIPKT

-2276 SDAGAYGG
+2276 SDSGAYGG

-2333 GLFNGRSG
+2333 GLFNGRNG

-2348 YGNAFAGGTSNID
+2348 YGNAFAGGTSSSID
-2361 AAITALQN
+2361 AAIAALKN
-2369 ERNLWQAILKS
+2369 ERNLWQSILTS

-2553 MENQVLSALQAS
+2553 MENQVLSALQSS

-2589 ALQKNLDKEKDM
+2589 ALQKNLDREKEM

-2606 TAEEKA
+2606 TAEEKT

-2619 LLERDTSGRNTKEIA
+2619 LLERDTSGRNAKEIA

-2661 AAKAEQDILQNQIDI
+2661 AVKAEQDILQNQIDI

-2796 NKNSSSSSSKTP
+2796 SSGNKNSSSSSSKTP

-2823 HGWYYQINFN
+2823 HGWYYQINLN
-2833 GKSTGII
+2833 GKSTGIRG
-2840 QGPYKTREK
+2840 GPYKTREK
-2849 AQSEGASAAR
+2849 AKSEGASAAK
-2859 SKGHGYKYSTK
+2859 SKGYGYKYSTK

-2953 ADAEMVGTTI
+2953 TDAEMVGTTI

>member
-1 MANKKIIIPVG
+1 
-12 FQFEDISAAV
+12 
-22 KEAKTKLSSIKI
+22 
-34 ESGIGQQYTKTFSR
+34 
-48 LEQEIESIQKKAARG
+48 
-63 ISSQSDIDSI
+63 
-73 ERSLQTVIGYVE
+73 
-85 KIQSLSGKINFKDV
+85 
-99 KLTQDQLN
+99 
-107 TYNQLNR
+107 
-114 ELEKAKINISQFK
+114 
-127 KEQIKNLFATDTN
+127 
-140 FSSVLK
+140 
-146 DQLNITEKS
+146 
-155 FTSQKQISD
+155 
-164 ALKAQVKTLQEQTAE
+164 
-179 REKQLKQEEG
+179 
-189 LRDSLASNNVNDLV
+189 
-203 STYGKKTANGYVFN
+203 
-217 RGMADEGR
+217 
-225 AELLAEFKKF
+225 
-235 NMDTTGLEDA
+235 
-245 SLNKLMASWTSFSNQ
+245 
-260 LNTSIPQAIAA
+260 
-271 SNQALQE
+271 
-278 LKNKQDAVKAAK
+278 
-290 ESLDAAMSAG
+290 
-300 SYDEL
+300 
-305 VAKVKQAEDAE
+305 
-316 EAYRQAVVQSARA
+316 
-329 TVSSMATSTN
+329 
-339 AVSDGVEKQKQ
+339 
-350 ELISLQQQ
+350 
-358 FTTAM
+358 
-363 SAENLAS
+363 
-370 NLQSS
+370 
-375 LKQLVGFSAVLIQ
+375 
-388 VRRGIQAAVAQI
+388 
-400 KELDSAMNGIAV
+400 
-412 VTDFT
+412 
-417 TKELW
+417 
-422 GQIDAYMA
+422 
-430 MAKQY
+430 
-435 GVTTTG
+435 
-441 VYEVSQL
+441 
-448 YYQQGLD
+448 
-455 TNDVLAMTTET
+455 
-466 LKMARIANL
+466 
-475 DYATTT
+475 
-481 NYMTTALNGFKL
+481 
-493 GVEDAGR
+493 
-500 VVDVYSKLASIAAT
+500 
-514 DTAEMAKAMSNT
+514 
-526 ASIAESAGMSFEST
+526 
-540 SAMLAMMIETTREA
+540 
-554 PENLGTALKTI
+554 
-565 IARFQEMKSNPTE
+565 MKSNPTE

-647 FLALMSDNTRL
+647 FLALMSDSERL
-658 HELYDAAINSED
+658 HELYNAAINSED

-727 GATGIVAS
+727 AATGIVAS

-752 TAYKEIEIAAAQS
+752 TAYKEIEVAAAQS

-818 YTGGINPIAKTAS
+818 YTGGANTPAKTKS

-892 NIGLVASGIIQIASS
+892 NIGLVVSGITQIASS

-913 GFETAAERLSRL
+913 GFETTTERLNRL

-936 AETKQELE
+936 AESKQELE
-944 TLESLKR
+944 TLESLKK

-959 QSDSAEAYE
+959 QNDSAEAYK

-990 EGNLIANLA
+990 EGNLIADLA
-999 DQYKDLVAQKESNY
+999 GEYEELVKQKRDNYDLTLGE
-1013 QQSLK
+1013 
-1018 DYELSLKRRASE
+1018 YELSLKRRASD
-1030 PASALE
+1030 PAYALE
-1036 QAGVLVGE
+1036 QAGVLVDGGFLNRNISKQAE
-1044 TTFSFGQNA
+1044 MLSKSTDITSFIS
-1053 DKQLKIFEQSKDWT
+1053 L
-1067 SYASSLSE
+1067 LSE
-1075 LVLNKSYAANTAWR
+1075 EAYK
-1089 IDGKGNKE
+1089 
-1097 KSSYINKI
+1097 
-1105 IESVVNGSTT
+1105 
-1115 LETLLTKGSS
+1115 
-1125 AEKAIASLLDTLGYS
+1125 LLDLDTQNLLSSNQDGNPYSIISNVIDSIMNGTVTMESISEEGEYAEQQLANILGSLGY
-1140 TDTLQNLGN
+1140 TTEILQKLGN

-1162 TELMKRNIYSEASKQ
+1162 TELMKKNIYSEASKQ

-1202 EAGESIVDIYDE
+1202 EAGKSIVDIYDE
-1214 FANNLDTNIFNI
+1214 FANNLDTNISNI
-1226 IEYYK
+1226 INYYR

-1250 LSLNEYTKLDGAVKS
+1250 LSLKAYTELDREVRS
-1265 YLDPYSPLGVWIKN
+1265 YFDPYSSLGIWIKN
-1279 ITDANKE
+1279 VTDANKE
-1286 ITGIGALGA
+1286 IVGIGELGV

-1301 SNQNKIIEIRK
+1301 ANQNKLVEVK
-1312 NLDALDPNT
+1312 KALDALDPDK
-1321 YDLGSLFDIYYD
+1321 YDLYSLFEVYYN
-1333 SIYLLT
+1333 SISLLA
-1339 ESGLDQKTIS
+1339 ESGLDQDTIS
-1349 NLLSD
+1349 SLLSE
-1354 ADLTSR
+1354 ADFTSR
-1360 SGITQFLDEVDK
+1360 SGITSFLDSLDE
-1372 ALLTINSSFDTA
+1372 ALKTIGSSFDTN
-1384 SIREWITGIK
+1384 SIRSWVEGIK

-1404 TALNDALS
+1404 TALSDALS
-1412 EASKYVNKL
+1412 EASKYVSKL
-1421 DSLDYSDIEALV
+1421 DNLDYSDIEALV
-1433 ATGKFSYDNFVDGK
+1433 ATGKFKYENFKDGK
-1447 FKGTVADF
+1447 FIVDEGKNQIEEF
-1455 YKAYLGSYQTKLEGY
+1455 YNMYFDSYTSELQSY
-1470 IDTAKGNKD
+1470 IDNAD
-1479 IDITSAQ
+1479 DSIDTTSAE
-1486 FLVDFIDNL
+1486 FLLGFISSL
-1495 IQNATDEATVNR
+1495 IQNAVDEATTNS

-1527 VLSKDVLETI
+1527 VLSKDVLDTI
-1537 GFSEDAINRYFVDT
+1537 GFTGKDIADNFEETIN
-1551 ISGYKYKGNKQNFLN
+1551 GYKYKGKDGQEFLD
-1566 LLDDYAQYA
+1566 LLIDYAGKV
-1575 DQSLVG
+1575 DESLVD
-1581 ILSAAIN
+1581 ILSVAIEE
-1588 NAKNNLKP
+1588 AKKNLKP

-1610 DGVESLSKEMYK
+1610 DGVESLSEEMYK

-1631 TAEFNIA
+1631 TADFNIA

-1660 NTFDEEAFQNF
+1660 NTFGEEALQNF
-1671 VNWRAANE
+1671 MNWRAANE

-1746 LRNITTITELEKEI
+1746 LRNITTITGLEKEI

-1789 ATLRQK
+1789 SVLKQK
-1795 ELLVTSSANKDQ
+1795 ELLVASSADSNQ
-1807 FNDPKTFLG
+1807 FSDPKTFLG

-1827 LNKKARI
+1827 LNNKSRI
-1834 GYIELYN
+1834 EYEALYN
-1841 LLDNEE
+1841 LLNNEH
-1847 WVGPLSRSLGLIENE
+1847 WAGALSHSLGLVEAAQ
-1862 QDNAVIAAKRFAE
+1862 QDGITAAEYFAKH
-1875 RYKAAYSTLDGKF
+1875 YTDAYADIDTGKV
-1888 YIDLSKDQVK
+1888 YLNLSQDQVK
-1898 AIKTGTEDSLKAV
+1898 AIKTGTEDSLKAI
-1911 AERRVK
+1911 AESRVK

-1930 AMSNIS
+1930 AMSDIDVESAINFDSIVDFS
-1936 FEGDAEIN
+1936 FKDKN
-1944 EIIST
+1944 
-1949 NFKTS
+1949 
-1954 DGKEI
+1954 GKEI
-1959 KDLTELR
+1959 KDTKALSEYLQNVLTQEG
-1966 DYLENNLSAEQWIE
+1966 WIE
-1980 LTKDIKIDPTIDPVG
+1980 LTKGIEIDPVIDPEG
-1995 FWSAVILKL
+1995 FW
-2004 TENSGQY
+2004 Q
-2011 GFLPL
+2011 
-2016 SADAIINIQNALLN
+2016 AIIQKIAENPGEYGLIKVEADTQINPNVSDTAIN
-2030 KDSLTGTDKELQQQL
+2030 DATKQVQKEINEKDTGSVNYNV
-2045 DELKKKGK
+2045 KGNVAVEPGSTTTPDIPSGESK
-2053 IGTVDLSYEGRP
+2053 VVSTESMS
-2065 HIVVDKDNL
+2065 IVV
-2074 SQVQAYDP
+2074 
-2082 SAQLGETVTH
+2082 
-2092 LSTVISADEDN
+2092 
-2103 SVTIA
+2103 
-2108 CTPVLPD
+2108 TPTLPD
-2115 GSGLLSPEDLDNYI
+2115 GTVLSDDSLVEYINEVISKANGNKLAILQLDSEGYGI
-2129 SGLIDEAG
+2129 IKG
-2137 GSIDLM
+2137 
-2143 LQYDADTKNGGLG
+2143 
-2156 LIEAVFSGDQAL
+2156 VFSGEQA
-2168 QDAIDFTQKL
+2168 
-2178 HEVIQAQMEANP
+2178 EEEAYNFVNELNSKMKSNP
-2190 VSIQGDA
+2190 VEIQGDA
-2197 TPLES
+2197 SSVETV
-2202 TAKDAA
+2202 AKNAA
-2208 DKVSAI
+2208 NKVSAI
-2214 KPKITIHA
+2214 KPKITIFA
-2222 QAASS
+2222 QAANSFWS
-2227 LWTTIGNIIGAIPKT
+2227 TISNIISGIPKT
-2242 ITTTIKAKTEKSGN
+2242 ITTTIKAKTETSSS
-2256 SGGFLQGIFKNLKG
+2256 SGGLLSGILNRVTSGKQA
-2270 GTQSTD
+2270 T
-2276 SDAGAYGG
+2276 AYGG
-2284 VFSGGKTLVGE
+2284 VAVGGKTLVGE

-2333 GLFNGRSG
+2333 GLFKGRSG

-2361 AAITALQN
+2361 AAIAALQN
-2369 ERNLWQAILKS
+2369 ERNLWQAILTR
-2380 VPDMLKKAG
+2380 VPEMLKKAG
-2389 SGSGGGGGGSNKE
+2389 SGSGGGGGGGSNKE

-2427 RAKRENMKSGKVYA
+2427 RAKRENMKDGKVYA

-2505 EELGEA
+2505 EELGES

-2553 MENQVLSALQAS
+2553 MENQVLSALQSS

-2589 ALQKNLDKEKDM
+2589 ALQKNLDREKDM

-2619 LLERDTSGRNTKEIA
+2619 LLERDTSGRNAKEIA

-2708 FLTSYSDEYLDV
+2708 FLASYSDEYLDV

-2781 GGGGSSSS
+2781 GGGGSGS
-2789 SGSGSSG
+2789 SGSSG

-2823 HGWYYQINFN
+2823 HGWYYQINLN
-2833 GKSTGII
+2833 GKSTGISV
-2840 QGPYKTREK
+2840 GPYKTREK
-2849 AQSEGASAAR
+2849 AQSEGAAAAK
-2859 SKGHGYKYSTK
+2859 SKGYGYKYSTK

-2900 DTKLLANFIDYAKK
+2900 DTKLLANFINYAKK

>member
-63 ISSQSDIDSI
+63 VSSQSDIDSI

-164 ALKAQVKTLQEQTAE
+164 ALKAQVKALQEQTAE

-203 STYGKKTANGYVFN
+203 SIYGKKTANGYVFN

-647 FLALMSDNTRL
+647 FLALMSDSTRL

-892 NIGLVASGIIQIASS
+892 NIGLVVSGITQIVSS

-936 AETKQELE
+936 AEAKQELE

-951 QYDELSKS
+951 QYDELSES

-990 EGNLIANLA
+990 EGNLIADLT
-999 DQYKDLVAQKESNY
+999 DSYKNLVAQKQSNY
-1013 QQSLK
+1013 DLSLK
-1018 DYELSLKRRASE
+1018 EYEMSLKRRASD
-1030 PASALE
+1030 PAYALE
-1036 QAGVLVGE
+1036 QSGALVGE
-1044 TTFSFGQNA
+1044 TALSFGQNSA
-1053 DKQLKIFEQSKDWT
+1053 TQLKILEQSQDWT

-1075 LVLNKSYAANTAWR
+1075 QILSSLDRSTTFR
-1089 IDGKGNKE
+1089 IPGGNVEE
-1097 KSSYINKI
+1097 KNAYINKI
-1105 IESVVNGSTT
+1105 ITSIADGSTT
-1115 LETLLTKGSS
+1115 LDALSKEGSNI
-1125 AEKAIASLLDTLGYS
+1125 EKKVISDLKSLGY
-1140 TDTLQNLGN
+1140 TTEILQKLGN
-1149 QYDSI
+1149 QYDEI

-1162 TELMKRNIYSEASKQ
+1162 TALAKSNISNIANEK
-1177 EDKTLS
+1177 EDK
-1183 NVLNSKLNSL
+1183 VLTNLLNTRL
-1193 WQEAITTGT
+1193 NQMWDKATKDGLAKGEA
-1202 EAGESIVDIYDE
+1202 IVDIYNDFFYEVGKAVDGITLIYEDE
-1214 FANNLDTNIFNI
+1214 LSQYS
-1226 IEYYK
+1226 E
-1231 DKLIGK
+1231 
-1237 EADIAAITGSKYD
+1237 DIAAITGSKYD
-1250 LSLNEYTKLDGAVKS
+1250 LSINAYDKINKIIQQ
-1265 YLDPYSPLGVWIKN
+1265 YLDPDESIYFWLLDQTERNDLASTFDYDTLKN
-1279 ITDANKE
+1279 FN
-1286 ITGIGALGA
+1286 
-1295 LESFSI
+1295 I
-1301 SNQNKIIEIRK
+1301 SNQSNIIDIEESLNKLDDSWYQLQAYYNAI
-1312 NLDALDPNT
+1312 NLMA
-1321 YDLGSLFDIYYD
+1321 
-1333 SIYLLT
+1333 

-1349 NLLSD
+1349 SLLSN
-1354 ADLTSR
+1354 ADFTSR
-1360 SGITQFLDEVDK
+1360 SGITSFLDTLDEALK
-1372 ALLTINSSFDTA
+1372 AIGSEYNTN
-1384 SIREWITGIK
+1384 SIRGWVTEIK
-1394 VTQADIDNGM
+1394 VSQADIDNGM

-1421 DSLDYSDIEALV
+1421 DNLDYSDIEALV

-1566 LLDDYAQYA
+1566 LLEDYAQYA

-1610 DGVESLSKEMYK
+1610 DGVESLSEEMHK
-1622 KLSEYFGDA
+1622 KLSDYFGDA

-1638 TGKYDFNGTVKQ
+1638 TGKYDFNGTVEQ

-1660 NTFDEEAFQNF
+1660 KTFGEKSIQYTNFTDWREANQ
-1671 VNWRAANE
+1671 

-1930 AMSNIS
+1930 AMSDIDVESAINFESIVDFS
-1936 FEGDAEIN
+1936 FKDKNGN
-1944 EIIST
+1944 
-1949 NFKTS
+1949 
-1954 DGKEI
+1954 EI
-1959 KDLTELR
+1959 KDTKALSEYLQSVLTQEG
-1966 DYLENNLSAEQWIE
+1966 WIK
-1980 LTKDIKIDPTIDPVG
+1980 LTKDIEIDPTIDPEG
-1995 FWSAVILKL
+1995 FW
-2004 TENSGQY
+2004 Q
-2011 GFLPL
+2011 
-2016 SADAIINIQNALLN
+2016 AIIKKIAENPGEYGLIKVEADTQIDPNVSDAAIN
-2030 KDSLTGTDKELQQQL
+2030 DATKKVQEEIDDKDTGSVDYNV
-2045 DELKKKGK
+2045 KGNVAVEPGSTTTPDIPSGESK
-2053 IGTVDLSYEGRP
+2053 VVSTESMS
-2065 HIVVDKDNL
+2065 IVV
-2074 SQVQAYDP
+2074 
-2082 SAQLGETVTH
+2082 
-2092 LSTVISADEDN
+2092 
-2103 SVTIA
+2103 
-2108 CTPVLPD
+2108 TPTLPD
-2115 GSGLLSPEDLDNYI
+2115 GTVLSDDSLVEYINEVISKANGSKLAILQLDSEGYGI
-2129 SGLIDEAG
+2129 IKG
-2137 GSIDLM
+2137 
-2143 LQYDADTKNGGLG
+2143 
-2156 LIEAVFSGDQAL
+2156 VFSGEQA
-2168 QDAIDFTQKL
+2168 
-2178 HEVIQAQMEANP
+2178 ESEAYNFVNELNSKMKSNP
-2190 VSIQGDA
+2190 VAIQGDA
-2197 TPLES
+2197 SSVETV
-2202 TAKDAA
+2202 AKNAA
-2208 DKVSAI
+2208 SKVSAI
-2214 KPKITIHA
+2214 KPKITIYA

-2276 SDAGAYGG
+2276 SDSGAYGG

>member
-1 MANKKIIIPVG
+1 
-12 FQFEDISAAV
+12 
-22 KEAKTKLSSIKI
+22 
-34 ESGIGQQYTKTFSR
+34 
-48 LEQEIESIQKKAARG
+48 
-63 ISSQSDIDSI
+63 
-73 ERSLQTVIGYVE
+73 
-85 KIQSLSGKINFKDV
+85 
-99 KLTQDQLN
+99 
-107 TYNQLNR
+107 
-114 ELEKAKINISQFK
+114 
-127 KEQIKNLFATDTN
+127 
-140 FSSVLK
+140 
-146 DQLNITEKS
+146 
-155 FTSQKQISD
+155 
-164 ALKAQVKTLQEQTAE
+164 
-179 REKQLKQEEG
+179 
-189 LRDSLASNNVNDLV
+189 
-203 STYGKKTANGYVFN
+203 
-217 RGMADEGR
+217 
-225 AELLAEFKKF
+225 
-235 NMDTTGLEDA
+235 
-245 SLNKLMASWTSFSNQ
+245 
-260 LNTSIPQAIAA
+260 
-271 SNQALQE
+271 
-278 LKNKQDAVKAAK
+278 
-290 ESLDAAMSAG
+290 
-300 SYDEL
+300 
-305 VAKVKQAEDAE
+305 
-316 EAYRQAVVQSARA
+316 
-329 TVSSMATSTN
+329 
-339 AVSDGVEKQKQ
+339 
-350 ELISLQQQ
+350 
-358 FTTAM
+358 
-363 SAENLAS
+363 
-370 NLQSS
+370 
-375 LKQLVGFSAVLIQ
+375 
-388 VRRGIQAAVAQI
+388 
-400 KELDSAMNGIAV
+400 
-412 VTDFT
+412 
-417 TKELW
+417 
-422 GQIDAYMA
+422 
-430 MAKQY
+430 
-435 GVTTTG
+435 
-441 VYEVSQL
+441 
-448 YYQQGLD
+448 
-455 TNDVLAMTTET
+455 
-466 LKMARIANL
+466 
-475 DYATTT
+475 
-481 NYMTTALNGFKL
+481 
-493 GVEDAGR
+493 
-500 VVDVYSKLASIAAT
+500 
-514 DTAEMAKAMSNT
+514 
-526 ASIAESAGMSFEST
+526 
-540 SAMLAMMIETTREA
+540 
-554 PENLGTALKTI
+554 
-565 IARFQEMKSNPTE
+565 MKSNPTE

-647 FLALMSDNTRL
+647 FLALMSDSTRL

-797 IQNSSIATR
+797 IQNSSIAAR

-818 YTGGINPIAKTAS
+818 YTGGINPTAKTVS

-892 NIGLVASGIIQIASS
+892 NIGLVVSGITQIASS

-913 GFETAAERLSRL
+913 GFETTAERLSRL

-936 AETKQELE
+936 AEAKQELE

-951 QYDELSKS
+951 QYDELNES
-959 QSDSAEAYE
+959 QNDSAEAYE

-1018 DYELSLKRRASE
+1018 EYELSLKRRASD
-1030 PASALE
+1030 PASVLE

-1075 LVLNKSYAANTAWR
+1075 LVLSGLDRNTVWR
-1089 IDGKGNKE
+1089 ISGEDAKE
-1097 KSSYINKI
+1097 KSSYINEI
-1105 IESVVNGSTT
+1105 IASVVNGSATLDT
-1115 LETLLTKGSS
+1115 LLEKGNNVEKKIASQLETL
-1125 AEKAIASLLDTLGYS
+1125 GYG
-1140 TDTLQNLGN
+1140 TERLQNLGN
-1149 QYDSI
+1149 QYDTI

-1162 TELMKRNIYSEASKQ
+1162 TTFAKTNISEIANKT
-1177 EDKTLS
+1177 EDKTLA
-1183 NVLNSKLNSL
+1183 NLINTRLNQMWDKAINDGLAKG
-1193 WQEAITTGT
+1193 EA
-1202 EAGESIVDIYDE
+1202 IVDIYDDFFYE
-1214 FANNLDTNIFNI
+1214 VGKAVDGITLIY
-1226 IEYYK
+1226 E
-1231 DKLIGK
+1231 DKLSQYPK
-1237 EADIAAITGSKYD
+1237 DIAAITGSKYD
-1250 LSLNEYTKLDGAVKS
+1250 LSVNAYDKLAKDVKN
-1265 YLDPYSPLGVWIKN
+1265 YLDPDESLYFWLLDQTERNDLASAFDYDTLKN
-1279 ITDANKE
+1279 FN
-1286 ITGIGALGA
+1286 
-1295 LESFSI
+1295 I
-1301 SNQNKIIEIRK
+1301 SNQNNIVDIEESLNKLDDGWYQLQAYYNAI
-1312 NLDALDPNT
+1312 NLMA
-1321 YDLGSLFDIYYD
+1321 
-1333 SIYLLT
+1333 
-1339 ESGLDQKTIS
+1339 ESGLDQNTIS
-1349 NLLSD
+1349 SLLSN
-1354 ADLTSR
+1354 ADFTSR
-1360 SGITQFLDEVDK
+1360 SGITSFLDTLDEALK
-1372 ALLTINSSFDTA
+1372 AIGSEYNTN
-1384 SIREWITGIK
+1384 SIRGWVTEIK
-1394 VTQADIDNGM
+1394 VSQADIETGM
-1404 TALNDALS
+1404 TALSDALS

-1421 DSLDYSDIEALV
+1421 DNLDYSDIEALV

-1447 FKGTVADF
+1447 FNGTVADF
-1455 YKAYLGSYQTKLEGY
+1455 YTAYLGLYQDNLKDYMGKAE
-1470 IDTAKGNKD
+1470 GNKD
-1479 IDITSAQ
+1479 IDVTSAQ

-1527 VLSKDVLETI
+1527 VLSKNVLDAI
-1537 GFSEDAINRYFVDT
+1537 GFTNKEIADSFEET
-1551 ISGYKYKGNKQNFLN
+1551 ISGYKYQGNGKEFLE
-1566 LLDDYAQYA
+1566 LLYEYA
-1575 DQSLVG
+1575 DGAEETLAG
-1581 ILSAAIN
+1581 ILKAAIEE
-1588 NAKNNLKP
+1588 AKNNLKP
-1596 DPSVITDMI
+1596 DPSIITDMI

-1631 TAEFNIA
+1631 TADFNIA

-1660 NTFDEEAFQNF
+1660 NTFGEEALQNF
-1671 VNWRAANE
+1671 MNWRTANE

-1726 TIDNFYATGD
+1726 KIEDFYSTGD
-1736 GKLKLIPTNE
+1736 GKLKLVSANE
-1746 LRNITTITELEKEI
+1746 LRSITTITELEKEI

-1795 ELLVTSSANKDQ
+1795 ELLVASSADKDQ

-1834 GYIELYN
+1834 EYEALYN
-1841 LLDNEE
+1841 LLNNEH
-1847 WVGPLSRSLGLIENE
+1847 WAGALSHSLGLVEAAQ
-1862 QDNAVIAAKRFAE
+1862 QDGITAAEYFAKH
-1875 RYKAAYSTLDGKF
+1875 YTDAYADIDTGKV
-1888 YIDLSKDQVK
+1888 YLNLSQDQVK
-1898 AIKTGTEDSLKAV
+1898 AIKSGTEDSLKAI
-1911 AERRVK
+1911 AEARVK
-1917 ELDAQIAMLESIK
+1917 ELDAQIAMLESIR
-1930 AMSNIS
+1930 AMSDIDVDSAINFDSIVDFS
-1936 FEGDAEIN
+1936 FKDKNGN
-1944 EIIST
+1944 
-1949 NFKTS
+1949 
-1954 DGKEI
+1954 EI
-1959 KDLTELR
+1959 KDTKALSEYLQSVLTQEG
-1966 DYLENNLSAEQWIE
+1966 WIK
-1980 LTKDIKIDPTIDPVG
+1980 LTKDIEIDPTIDPEG
-1995 FWSAVILKL
+1995 FW
-2004 TENSGQY
+2004 Q
-2011 GFLPL
+2011 
-2016 SADAIINIQNALLN
+2016 AIIKKIAENPGEYGLIKVEADTQIDPNVSDAAIN
-2030 KDSLTGTDKELQQQL
+2030 DATKKVQEEIDDKDTGSVDYNV
-2045 DELKKKGK
+2045 KGNVAVEPGSTTTPDIPSGESK
-2053 IGTVDLSYEGRP
+2053 VVSTESMS
-2065 HIVVDKDNL
+2065 IVV
-2074 SQVQAYDP
+2074 
-2082 SAQLGETVTH
+2082 
-2092 LSTVISADEDN
+2092 
-2103 SVTIA
+2103 
-2108 CTPVLPD
+2108 TPTLPD
-2115 GSGLLSPEDLDNYI
+2115 GTVLSDDSLVEYINEVISKANGSKLAILQLDSEGYGI
-2129 SGLIDEAG
+2129 IKGI
-2137 GSIDLM
+2137 
-2143 LQYDADTKNGGLG
+2143 
-2156 LIEAVFSGDQAL
+2156 FSGEQA
-2168 QDAIDFTQKL
+2168 
-2178 HEVIQAQMEANP
+2178 EAEAYGFVNELNSKMKTNP
-2190 VSIQGDA
+2190 VAIQGDA
-2197 TPLES
+2197 SSVETV
-2202 TAKDAA
+2202 AKNAA
-2208 DKVSAI
+2208 SKVSAI
-2214 KPKITIHA
+2214 KPKITIYA

-2227 LWTTIGNIIGAIPKT
+2227 LWTTISNIIGSIPKT
-2242 ITTTIKAKTEKSGN
+2242 ITTTIKAKTETSGSNSSNSGTVSSIISNIKKSFGN
-2256 SGGFLQGIFKNLKG
+2256 SSG
-2270 GTQSTD
+2270 ST
-2276 SDAGAYGG
+2276 GAYGG

-2295 LGPELRVSDGKYSI
+2295 LGPELRVSNGKYSI

-2348 YGNAFAGGTSNID
+2348 YGNAFANGTSSSID
-2361 AAITALQN
+2361 AAIAALKN
-2369 ERNLWQAILKS
+2369 ERNLWQSILTS

-2427 RAKRENMKSGKVYA
+2427 RAKRENMKNGKIYA

-2525 ITDNTTALEENNQ
+2525 ITNNTTALEENNQ

-2619 LLERDTSGRNTKEIA
+2619 LLERDTSGRNIKEIA

-2661 AAKAEQDILQNQIDI
+2661 AVKAEQDILQNQIDI

-2766 SATGGLDVAKPSGSS
+2766 SATGGLDVAKPSGSN
-2781 GGGGSSSS
+2781 GGGGSSNS

-2823 HGWYYQINFN
+2823 HGWYYQINLN
-2833 GKSTGII
+2833 GKSTGIRG
-2840 QGPYKTREK
+2840 GPYKTREK

-2914 SEPIPATTINNA
+2914 SEPIPATTINGA
-2926 KSNIQSGNNV
+2926 KSNIQYGNNV
-2936 NINSVDITI
+2936 NINSIDITI

>member
-1 MANKKIIIPVG
+1 MASKKIIIPVG

-34 ESGIGQQYTKTFSR
+34 ESGIGQQYTKAFSR
-48 LEQEIESIQKKAARG
+48 LEQELESIQKKAARG
-63 ISSQSDIDSI
+63 ISSQSDIDGI
-73 ERSLQTVIGYVE
+73 ERSLQTVVGYVE
-85 KIQSLSGKINFKDV
+85 KIQGLSGKINFKDV
-99 KLTQDQLN
+99 KLTQEQLN

-225 AELLAEFKKF
+225 AKLLAEFKKF

-290 ESLDAAMSAG
+290 EALDAAMSAG

-363 SAENLAS
+363 SAENLAN

-493 GVEDAGR
+493 DVEDAGR

-540 SAMLAMMIETTREA
+540 SAMLTMMIETTREA

-565 IARFQEMKSNPTE
+565 IARFQEMKTNPTE

-647 FLALMSDNTRL
+647 FLALMSDSTRL

-697 YMSIMNGE
+697 YMSIMNGK

-735 LLSAVS
+735 LLSTVS

-779 EANYAVRAARN
+779 EANYAVRAARR
-790 TQQQIDN
+790 TQQQIDD

-818 YTGGINPIAKTAS
+818 YTGGINPTAKTAS

-837 ASGFSSIAP
+837 ASGLSSIAP

-892 NIGLVASGIIQIASS
+892 NIGLVISGITQITSS

-913 GFETAAERLSRL
+913 GFETTAERLSRL

-936 AETKQELE
+936 AEAKQELE

-951 QYDELSKS
+951 QYDELSES

-968 EWVDLNS
+968 EWIDLNS

-990 EGNLIANLA
+990 EGNLIADLTDSYKNLI
-999 DQYKDLVAQKESNY
+999 AQKQSNY
-1013 QQSLK
+1013 DLSLK
-1018 DYELSLKRRASE
+1018 EYEMSLKRRASD
-1030 PASALE
+1030 PANALE

-1044 TTFSFGQNA
+1044 TAFSFGQNSTA
-1053 DKQLKIFEQSKDWT
+1053 QLKILEQSQDWN

-1075 LVLNKSYAANTAWR
+1075 QIFSSLDRNTTFR
-1089 IDGKGNKE
+1089 IPGGSVEE
-1097 KSSYINKI
+1097 KNAYINKI
-1105 IESVVNGSTT
+1105 ITSIADGSTT
-1115 LETLLTKGSS
+1115 LDALSREGSNI
-1125 AEKAIASLLDTLGYS
+1125 EKKVVSDLKSLGY
-1140 TDTLQNLGN
+1140 TTEILQKISS
-1149 QYDSI
+1149 QYDEI

-1162 TELMKRNIYSEASKQ
+1162 TTFAKTNISEIANKT
-1177 EDKTLS
+1177 EDKTLA
-1183 NVLNSKLNSL
+1183 NLINTRLNQMWDKATKDGLAKG
-1193 WQEAITTGT
+1193 EA
-1202 EAGESIVDIYDE
+1202 IVDIYNDFFYEVGKAVDGITLIYEDE
-1214 FANNLDTNIFNI
+1214 LSQYS
-1226 IEYYK
+1226 E
-1231 DKLIGK
+1231 
-1237 EADIAAITGSKYD
+1237 DIAAITGSKYD
-1250 LSLNEYTKLDGAVKS
+1250 LSVDAYDKINDIIKQ
-1265 YLDPYSPLGVWIKN
+1265 YLDPDESLYFWLLDQTERNDLASAFDYDTLKN
-1279 ITDANKE
+1279 FN
-1286 ITGIGALGA
+1286 
-1295 LESFSI
+1295 I
-1301 SNQNKIIEIRK
+1301 SNQNNIVDIEESIKRLSDSGQYQLQAYEDVI
-1312 NLDALDPNT
+1312 NLIA
-1321 YDLGSLFDIYYD
+1321 
-1333 SIYLLT
+1333 

-1349 NLLSD
+1349 SLLSN
-1354 ADLTSR
+1354 ADFTSR
-1360 SGITQFLDEVDK
+1360 SGITSFLD
-1372 ALLTINSSFDTA
+1372 ALDEALKTIGYNFDI
-1384 SIREWITGIK
+1384 SGIRSLVENIK
-1394 VTQADIDNGM
+1394 VSQADIDNGM
-1404 TALNDALS
+1404 TALSDALS
-1412 EASKYVNKL
+1412 EASKYVGKL
-1421 DSLDYSDIEALV
+1421 DNLDYSDIEALV
-1433 ATGKFSYDNFVDGK
+1433 ATGKFKYENFDGNK
-1447 FKGTVADF
+1447 FKGTVEEF
-1455 YKAYLGSYQTKLEGY
+1455 YDTYLGLYKDELKKY
-1470 IDTAKGNKD
+1470 INAVGADSDIAKPA
-1479 IDITSAQ
+1479 I
-1486 FLVDFIDNL
+1486 FLIDFIDTL
-1495 IQNATDEATVNR
+1495 IQNAIDETTTNKANSV
-1507 LNNLKTAYKT
+1507 KTAFKT
-1517 AIDAAGNEEI
+1517 AIDAASNKEI
-1527 VLSKDVLETI
+1527 ILSKDVLETI
-1537 GFSEDAINRYFVDT
+1537 GITTDNLFFEETVGGYRYTGGSSED
-1551 ISGYKYKGNKQNFLN
+1551 FLD
-1566 LLDDYAQYA
+1566 LLELFAYDA
-1575 DQSLVG
+1575 DQTLIG
-1581 ILSAAIN
+1581 ILKAAIEE
-1588 NAKNNLKP
+1588 AKNNLKP
-1596 DPSVITDMI
+1596 DPSIITDMI

-1631 TAEFNIA
+1631 TADFNIA
-1638 TGKYDFNGTVKQ
+1638 TGKYNFNGTVKQ

-1660 NTFDEEAFQNF
+1660 NTFGEEALQNF
-1671 VNWRAANE
+1671 INWRTANE

-1685 QKLTELA
+1685 QKLTKLA
-1692 DTKDTSYY
+1692 DTRDTSYY

-1726 TIDNFYATGD
+1726 TIDDFYATGD
-1736 GKLKLIPTNE
+1736 GKLKLISVDE
-1746 LRNITTITELEKEI
+1746 LRSITTITELEKEI
-1760 QELQNKIGEGTD
+1760 QELQDKVGEGTD
-1772 GEKAKVKAI
+1772 EESAKVKAI

-1789 ATLRQK
+1789 ATLKQK
-1795 ELLVTSSANKDQ
+1795 ELLVASSADKDQ
-1807 FNDPKTFLG
+1807 FSDPKTFLG
-1816 NIADLDTVFED
+1816 NIANLDTVFED
-1827 LNKKARI
+1827 LNKKSRI
-1834 GYIELYN
+1834 EYEALYN
-1841 LLDNEE
+1841 LLNNEH
-1847 WVGPLSRSLGLIENE
+1847 WAGALSHSLGLVEAAQQE
-1862 QDNAVIAAKRFAE
+1862 GIAAAEYFAKH
-1875 RYKAAYSTLDGKF
+1875 YTDAYADIDTGKV
-1888 YIDLSKDQVK
+1888 YLNLSQDQVK
-1898 AIKTGTEDSLKAV
+1898 AIKSGTEDSLKAI
-1911 AERRVK
+1911 AEARVK
-1917 ELDAQIAMLESIK
+1917 ELDAQIAMLESIR
-1930 AMSNIS
+1930 AMSDIDVES
-1936 FEGDAEIN
+1936 AI
-1944 EIIST
+1944 
-1949 NFKTS
+1949 NFKS
-1954 DGKEI
+1954 IVDFSFKDKNGNEI
-1959 KDLTELR
+1959 KDTKALSEYLQSVLTQEG
-1966 DYLENNLSAEQWIE
+1966 WIK
-1980 LTKDIKIDPTIDPVG
+1980 LTKDIEIDPTIDPEG
-1995 FWSAVILKL
+1995 FW
-2004 TENSGQY
+2004 Q
-2011 GFLPL
+2011 
-2016 SADAIINIQNALLN
+2016 AIIKKIAENPGEYGLIKVEADTQIDPNVSDAAIN
-2030 KDSLTGTDKELQQQL
+2030 DATKKVQEEIDDKDTGSVDYNV
-2045 DELKKKGK
+2045 KGNVAVEPGSTTTPDIPSGESK
-2053 IGTVDLSYEGRP
+2053 VVSTESMS
-2065 HIVVDKDNL
+2065 IVV
-2074 SQVQAYDP
+2074 
-2082 SAQLGETVTH
+2082 
-2092 LSTVISADEDN
+2092 
-2103 SVTIA
+2103 
-2108 CTPVLPD
+2108 TPTLPD
-2115 GSGLLSPEDLDNYI
+2115 GTVLSDDSLVEYINEIISKANGSKLAILQLDSEGYGI
-2129 SGLIDEAG
+2129 IKG
-2137 GSIDLM
+2137 
-2143 LQYDADTKNGGLG
+2143 
-2156 LIEAVFSGDQAL
+2156 VFSGEQAESE
-2168 QDAIDFTQKL
+2168 AYDFVNELNSKMKT
-2178 HEVIQAQMEANP
+2178 NP
-2190 VSIQGDA
+2190 VAIQGDA
-2197 TPLES
+2197 SSVETVV
-2202 TAKDAA
+2202 KNAA
-2208 DKVSAI
+2208 SKVSAI
-2214 KPKITIHA
+2214 KPKITVYA

-2227 LWTTIGNIIGAIPKT
+2227 LWTTISNIIGAIPKT
-2242 ITTTIKAKTEKSGN
+2242 ITTTIKAKTETSGSSSSN
-2256 SGGFLQGIFKNLKG
+2256 SGTVSSIISNIKKSFGNNSG
-2270 GTQSTD
+2270 ST
-2276 SDAGAYGG
+2276 GAYGG

-2348 YGNAFAGGTSNID
+2348 YGNAFANGTSSSID
-2361 AAITALQN
+2361 AAIAALKN
-2369 ERNLWQAILKS
+2369 ERNLWQSILTS

-2389 SGSGGGGGGSNKE
+2389 SGSGGGGGGGSNKE

-2427 RAKRENMKSGKVYA
+2427 RAKRENMKDGTVYA

-2473 TKYLEEYGKYFY
+2473 AKYLKEYGKYFY

-2525 ITDNTTALEENNQ
+2525 ITDNTTALEENNK
-2538 QIEENIRTLRDKYIE
+2538 QIEENIRILRDKYIE

-2619 LLERDTSGRNTKEIA
+2619 LLERDTSGRNAKEIS

-2726 DYLTSWKFTID
+2726 DYLTTWKFTID

-2766 SATGGLDVAKPSGSS
+2766 SATGGLDVAKPSGSN

-2789 SGSGSSG
+2789 SGSGNRGSSG
-2796 NKNSSSSSSKTP
+2796 NKNSSSSSSKAP

-2823 HGWYYQINFN
+2823 HGWYYQINLN
-2833 GKSTGII
+2833 GKSTGIRG
-2840 QGPYKTREK
+2840 GPYKTREK

-2914 SEPIPATTINNA
+2914 SEPIPATTINSA
-2926 KSNIQSGNNV
+2926 KNSVQSGNNV

>member
-73 ERSLQTVIGYVE
+73 ERSLQTVVGYVE

-164 ALKAQVKTLQEQTAE
+164 ALKAQVKALQEQTAE

-647 FLALMSDNTRL
+647 FLALMSDSTRL

-797 IQNSSIATR
+797 IQNSSIASR

-818 YTGGINPIAKTAS
+818 YTGGINPTAKTAS

-837 ASGFSSIAP
+837 ASGLSSIAP

-852 TSVYTMIDQ
+852 TSVYTMVDQ
-861 SSKLQSI
+861 SSKLQSA
-868 LNAAAQGFSA
+868 LNAIVQGFSTA
-878 LTGAASIFT
+878 AGAASIFT

-892 NIGLVASGIIQIASS
+892 NIGLVVSGITQITSS

-951 QYDELSKS
+951 QYDELNES
-959 QSDSAEAYE
+959 QNDSAEAYK

-990 EGNLIANLA
+990 EGNLIADLT
-999 DQYKDLVAQKESNY
+999 DSYKNLVAQKQSNY
-1013 QQSLK
+1013 DLSLK
-1018 DYELSLKRRASE
+1018 EYEMSLKRRASD
-1030 PASALE
+1030 PAYALE
-1036 QAGVLVGE
+1036 QSGALVGE
-1044 TTFSFGQNA
+1044 TVLSFGQNSA
-1053 DKQLKIFEQSKDWT
+1053 TQLKILEQSQDWT

-1075 LVLNKSYAANTAWR
+1075 QILSSLDRNTTFR
-1089 IDGKGNKE
+1089 IPGGNVEE
-1097 KSSYINKI
+1097 KNAYINKI
-1105 IESVVNGSTT
+1105 ITSIADGSTT
-1115 LETLLTKGSS
+1115 LDALSKEGSNI
-1125 AEKAIASLLDTLGYS
+1125 EKKVISDLKSLGY
-1140 TDTLQNLGN
+1140 TTEILQKLGN
-1149 QYDSI
+1149 QYDEI

-1162 TELMKRNIYSEASKQ
+1162 TALAKSKISDEANKVD
-1177 EDKTLS
+1177 DKTLA
-1183 NVLNSKLNSL
+1183 NLVNTRLNQMWDKATKDGLAKG
-1193 WQEAITTGT
+1193 EA
-1202 EAGESIVDIYDE
+1202 IVDIYNDFFYEVGKAVDGITLIYEDE
-1214 FANNLDTNIFNI
+1214 LSQYS
-1226 IEYYK
+1226 E
-1231 DKLIGK
+1231 
-1237 EADIAAITGSKYD
+1237 DIAAITGSKYD
-1250 LSLNEYTKLDGAVKS
+1250 LSINAYDKINKIIKQ
-1265 YLDPYSPLGVWIKN
+1265 YLDPDESLYFWLLDQTERNDLASAFDYDTLKN
-1279 ITDANKE
+1279 FN
-1286 ITGIGALGA
+1286 
-1295 LESFSI
+1295 I
-1301 SNQNKIIEIRK
+1301 SNQNNIVDIEESLNKLDDSWYQLQAYYNAI
-1312 NLDALDPNT
+1312 NLMA
-1321 YDLGSLFDIYYD
+1321 
-1333 SIYLLT
+1333 

-1349 NLLSD
+1349 SLLSN
-1354 ADLTSR
+1354 ADFTSR
-1360 SGITQFLDEVDK
+1360 SGITSFLDALDEALK
-1372 ALLTINSSFDTA
+1372 AIGSEYNTT
-1384 SIREWITGIK
+1384 SIRGWVTEIK
-1394 VTQADIDNGM
+1394 VSQADIETGM
-1404 TALNDALS
+1404 TALSDALS
-1412 EASKYVNKL
+1412 ETSKYVSKL
-1421 DSLDYSDIEALV
+1421 DNLDYSDIEALV
-1433 ATGKFSYDNFVDGK
+1433 ATGKFEYADFVDGK
-1447 FKGTVADF
+1447 FNGTVQNF
-1455 YKAYLGSYQTKLEGY
+1455 YDRYLGSYKAKLEDY
-1470 IDTAKGNKD
+1470 IDAAEKNGD
-1479 IDITSAQ
+1479 IDTESAN
-1486 FLVDFIDNL
+1486 FLVSFIESL
-1495 IQNATDEATVNR
+1495 IQNAIDETTTNSI
-1507 LNNLKTAYKT
+1507 NNTKTAFKT

-1527 VLSKDVLETI
+1527 VLSKNVLDTIGFTGEDIADYFEETI
-1537 GFSEDAINRYFVDT
+1537 GGYRYTGGNSEKFLSLLEEFASYTDDSISNILINAIEE
-1551 ISGYKYKGNKQNFLN
+1551 
-1566 LLDDYAQYA
+1566 
-1575 DQSLVG
+1575 
-1581 ILSAAIN
+1581 
-1588 NAKNNLKP
+1588 AKKNLKP

-1610 DGVESLSKEMYK
+1610 DGVESLSEEMYK

-1631 TAEFNIA
+1631 TADFNIA

-1660 NTFDEEAFQNF
+1660 NTFGEEALQNF
-1671 VNWRAANE
+1671 MNWRAANE

-2053 IGTVDLSYEGRP
+2053 IGTVDLTYEGRP
-2065 HIVVDKDNL
+2065 HVVVDKDNL

-2178 HEVIQAQMEANP
+2178 HEVVQAQMEANP
-2190 VSIQGDA
+2190 LSIQGDA

-2214 KPKITIHA
+2214 KPKITIFA

-2256 SGGFLQGIFKNLKG
+2256 SGGFLQGIFKNFKG

-2276 SDAGAYGG
+2276 SDSGAYGG

-2389 SGSGGGGGGSNKE
+2389 SGSGGGGGGGSNKE

-2427 RAKRENMKSGKVYA
+2427 RAKRENMKSGKIYA

-2553 MENQVLSALQAS
+2553 MENQVLSALQSS

-2589 ALQKNLDKEKDM
+2589 ALQKNLDREKEM

-2606 TAEEKA
+2606 TAEEKT

-2619 LLERDTSGRNTKEIA
+2619 LLERDTSGRNAKEIA

-2708 FLTSYSDEYLDV
+2708 FITSYSDEYLDV

-2796 NKNSSSSSSKTP
+2796 SSGNKNSSSSSSKTP

-2823 HGWYYQINFN
+2823 HGWYYQINLN
-2833 GKSTGII
+2833 GKSTGIRG
-2840 QGPYKTREK
+2840 GPYKTREK
-2849 AQSEGASAAR
+2849 AQSKGASVAK
-2859 SKGHGYKYSTK
+2859 SKGYGYKYSTK

-2914 SEPIPATTINNA
+2914 SEPIPATTINSA

>member
-1 MANKKIIIPVG
+1 
-12 FQFEDISAAV
+12 
-22 KEAKTKLSSIKI
+22 
-34 ESGIGQQYTKTFSR
+34 
-48 LEQEIESIQKKAARG
+48 
-63 ISSQSDIDSI
+63 
-73 ERSLQTVIGYVE
+73 
-85 KIQSLSGKINFKDV
+85 
-99 KLTQDQLN
+99 
-107 TYNQLNR
+107 
-114 ELEKAKINISQFK
+114 
-127 KEQIKNLFATDTN
+127 
-140 FSSVLK
+140 
-146 DQLNITEKS
+146 
-155 FTSQKQISD
+155 
-164 ALKAQVKTLQEQTAE
+164 
-179 REKQLKQEEG
+179 
-189 LRDSLASNNVNDLV
+189 
-203 STYGKKTANGYVFN
+203 
-217 RGMADEGR
+217 
-225 AELLAEFKKF
+225 
-235 NMDTTGLEDA
+235 
-245 SLNKLMASWTSFSNQ
+245 
-260 LNTSIPQAIAA
+260 
-271 SNQALQE
+271 
-278 LKNKQDAVKAAK
+278 
-290 ESLDAAMSAG
+290 
-300 SYDEL
+300 
-305 VAKVKQAEDAE
+305 
-316 EAYRQAVVQSARA
+316 
-329 TVSSMATSTN
+329 
-339 AVSDGVEKQKQ
+339 
-350 ELISLQQQ
+350 
-358 FTTAM
+358 
-363 SAENLAS
+363 
-370 NLQSS
+370 
-375 LKQLVGFSAVLIQ
+375 
-388 VRRGIQAAVAQI
+388 
-400 KELDSAMNGIAV
+400 
-412 VTDFT
+412 
-417 TKELW
+417 
-422 GQIDAYMA
+422 
-430 MAKQY
+430 
-435 GVTTTG
+435 
-441 VYEVSQL
+441 
-448 YYQQGLD
+448 
-455 TNDVLAMTTET
+455 
-466 LKMARIANL
+466 
-475 DYATTT
+475 
-481 NYMTTALNGFKL
+481 
-493 GVEDAGR
+493 
-500 VVDVYSKLASIAAT
+500 
-514 DTAEMAKAMSNT
+514 
-526 ASIAESAGMSFEST
+526 
-540 SAMLAMMIETTREA
+540 
-554 PENLGTALKTI
+554 
-565 IARFQEMKSNPTE
+565 MKSNPTE

-647 FLALMSDNTRL
+647 FLALMSDSTRL

-797 IQNSSIATR
+797 IQNSSIASR

-818 YTGGINPIAKTAS
+818 YTGGINPTAKTAS

-837 ASGFSSIAP
+837 ASGLSSIAP

-892 NIGLVASGIIQIASS
+892 NIGLVVSGITQIASS

-913 GFETAAERLSRL
+913 GFETTTERLNRL

-936 AETKQELE
+936 AEAKQELE
-944 TLESLKR
+944 TLESLKK
-951 QYDELSKS
+951 QYDELSES
-959 QSDSAEAYE
+959 QNDSAEAYK

-990 EGNLIANLA
+990 EGNLIADLA
-999 DQYKDLVAQKESNY
+999 GEYEELVKQKRDNYDLTLGE
-1013 QQSLK
+1013 
-1018 DYELSLKRRASE
+1018 YELSLKRRASE

-1044 TTFSFGQNA
+1044 TTFGFGQNA

-1075 LVLNKSYAANTAWR
+1075 LVLSGLDRNTVSR
-1089 IDGKGNKE
+1089 IAGEDAKE
-1097 KSSYINKI
+1097 KSSYINEI
-1105 IESVVNGSTT
+1105 ITSIINGSTT
-1115 LETLLTKGSS
+1115 LDTLFEKGNNI
-1125 AEKAIASLLDTLGYS
+1125 EKKIASQLETLGYS
-1140 TDTLQNLGN
+1140 TEGLQILGS
-1149 QYDSI
+1149 QYDTI

-1162 TELMKRNIYSEASKQ
+1162 TTLAKSKISDIANEK
-1177 EDKTLS
+1177 EDK
-1183 NVLNSKLNSL
+1183 VLANLLNTKLNQVWDSVA
-1193 WQEAITTGT
+1193 QEGLAKGD
-1202 EAGESIVDIYDE
+1202 SIVDIYND
-1214 FANNLDTNIFNI
+1214 FFN
-1226 IEYYK
+1226 E
-1231 DKLIGK
+1231 IGK
-1237 EADIAAITGSKYD
+1237 VVNGITLRYEDELYQYSDDIAMLSGSKYD
-1250 LSLNEYTKLDGAVKS
+1250 ISLNEYNGIEQAILSLLDETGAIGEAISSAIEKNADKL
-1265 YLDPYSPLGVWIKN
+1265 N
-1279 ITDANKE
+1279 
-1286 ITGIGALGA
+1286 
-1295 LESFSI
+1295 LESSDFLKSFSI
-1301 SNQNKIIEIRK
+1301 KNQSKLVSIYDTIK
-1312 NLDALDPNT
+1312 QLDPEKYNT
-1321 YDLGSLFDIYYD
+1321 D
-1333 SIYLLT
+1333 
-1339 ESGLDQKTIS
+1339 
-1349 NLLSD
+1349 N
-1354 ADLTSR
+1354 
-1360 SGITQFLDEVDK
+1360 
-1372 ALLTINSSFDTA
+1372 LLTIYNSIIELLSGTNLPQDTITA
-1384 SIREWITGIK
+1384 LLGNTDFTSKSGLLTFIEDLNSVLKTANNLTIDTSIVEAEVNK
-1394 VTQADIDNGM
+1394 LPVTQADIDYSVEQL
-1404 TALNDALS
+1404 AS
-1412 EASKYVNKL
+1412 VYEEVSKYIGKL
-1421 DSLDYSDIEALV
+1421 DNLDYSDITAL
-1433 ATGKFSYDNFVDGK
+1433 TTKGFTFENFDGNK
-1447 FKGTVADF
+1447 FKGTVEDF
-1455 YKAYLGSYQTKLEGY
+1455 YNTYLSSYQEKLEVA
-1470 IDTAKGNKD
+1470 IESAKGTEVD
-1479 IDITSAQ
+1479 VSSAT
-1486 FLVDFIDNL
+1486 LLLDFINKI
-1495 IQNATDEATVNR
+1495 IQEATTNSI
-1507 LNNLKTAYKT
+1507 NDTKTAFKT

-1527 VLSKDVLETI
+1527 VLSKNVLDTIGFTGEDIADYFEETI
-1537 GFSEDAINRYFVDT
+1537 GGYRYTGGNSEKFLSLLEKFASYTDDSISNILINAIEE
-1551 ISGYKYKGNKQNFLN
+1551 
-1566 LLDDYAQYA
+1566 
-1575 DQSLVG
+1575 
-1581 ILSAAIN
+1581 
-1588 NAKNNLKP
+1588 AKKNLKP

-1610 DGVESLSKEMYK
+1610 DGVESLSEEMYK
-1622 KLSEYFGDA
+1622 RLSEYFGDA
-1631 TAEFNIA
+1631 TADFNIA

-1660 NTFDEEAFQNF
+1660 NTFDEEALQNF
-1671 VNWRAANE
+1671 MNWREANE

-1862 QDNAVIAAKRFAE
+1862 QDNAVIAARRFAE

-1898 AIKTGTEDSLKAV
+1898 AIKTGTEETLKAT
-1911 AERRVK
+1911 AERRIK
-1917 ELDAQIAMLESIK
+1917 EIDAQIAMLESIK
-1930 AMSNIS
+1930 AMSDIS

-1966 DYLENNLSAEQWIE
+1966 NYLENNLSAEQWIE

-2030 KDSLTGTDKELQQQL
+2030 KDSLTGTDEELQQQL

-2053 IGTVDLSYEGRP
+2053 IGTVDLTYEGRP
-2065 HIVVDKDNL
+2065 HIVVDNGNL

-2082 SAQLGETVTH
+2082 TAQLGETVTH

-2115 GSGLLSPEDLDNYI
+2115 GSGLLSPKDLDNYI

-2143 LQYDADTKNGGLG
+2143 LQYDVDTKNGGLG

-2178 HEVIQAQMEANP
+2178 HEVVQAQMEANP

-2202 TAKDAA
+2202 TAKDTA

-2214 KPKITIHA
+2214 KPKITVYA

-2276 SDAGAYGG
+2276 SDSGAYGG

-2361 AAITALQN
+2361 AAIAALKN

-2389 SGSGGGGGGSNKE
+2389 TGGGGGSNKE

-2427 RAKRENMKSGKVYA
+2427 RAKRENMKDGRVYA

-2485 FIGDALQINAQ
+2485 FVGDALQINAQ

-2553 MENQVLSALQAS
+2553 VENQVLSALQAS

-2619 LLERDTSGRNTKEIA
+2619 LLERDTSGRNAKEIA

-2649 TGREDAITAAEN
+2649 TGREDAITAAED

-2726 DYLTSWKFTID
+2726 DYLTTWKFTID

-2766 SATGGLDVAKPSGSS
+2766 SATGGLDVAKPSGSGGS
-2781 GGGGSSSS
+2781 GGS
-2789 SGSGSSG
+2789 SGSGSGGGST
-2796 NKNSSSSSSKTP
+2796 SSSKKNNTSSTVKDP
-2808 VTDEVDVV
+2808 AADGVDAIF
-2816 SGAAPSA
+2816 GAAPSA
-2823 HGWYYQINFN
+2823 HGWYYQINLN
-2833 GKSTGII
+2833 GKSTGIRG
-2840 QGPYKTREK
+2840 GPYKTREK
-2849 AQSEGASAAR
+2849 AQSEGASAAK
-2859 SKGHGYKYSTK
+2859 SKGYGYKYSTK

-2914 SEPIPATTINNA
+2914 SEPIPATTINGA